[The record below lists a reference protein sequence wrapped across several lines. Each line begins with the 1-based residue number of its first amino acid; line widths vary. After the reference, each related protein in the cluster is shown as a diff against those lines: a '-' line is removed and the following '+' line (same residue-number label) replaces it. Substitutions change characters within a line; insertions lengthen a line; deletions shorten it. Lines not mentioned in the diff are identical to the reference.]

1 MAAPAQDELATLDY
15 VGPIQADGQVEAGN
29 IDLNTRPVVKN
40 ADGSISTVRSMSI
53 GTDRGEVL
61 IPTVSDDGK
70 ILSEKD
76 AIDLY
81 RNTGKHLG
89 IFSNPDQAT
98 TYAQSLHNDQAKQYV
113 APDPLSELEYV
124 APIDATENP
133 PLVAVDRTGAPLD
146 PSKAGFAPEGTDP
159 LSPANR
165 WNEKTAPYKV
175 TSAGIELDPLRYGA
189 GVQSAYAAG
198 LLDQET
204 YSKLAPN
211 AAKIEETARRRR
223 DLETTAGSSPE
234 GKALLY
240 GAGRGGAVTMGFLA
254 GAAIPAAAGMTA
266 GPVALATGTAGGIVG
281 GYAAGR
287 GYDAL
292 YKTLAENDAEFS
304 SYLAASQARPGYN
317 AAGELASIAITAP
330 AAPYNLIKG
339 IQLVRETKGAL
350 EAAKFAGKVVGLG
363 AGTGAATDITW
374 KLADQALASGDE
386 TPEGPTFQGTFQS
399 AVMGALLSGLTVQ
412 NKRYELGD
420 IQGLI
425 AKKQAGESLSAM
437 DNEAVTTAL
446 RVAESVRGEYGPQAR
461 GTMRMQGTSF
471 MGKPE
476 ALKTEVALGEGGVE
490 SRGSRVEGLPG
501 QPPAATPADLGELIP
516 IEDAPSGAFT
526 MDRNNAVPANTPDG
540 VIAMP
545 GRAALASPTNPAP
558 TTPITPTIDDN
569 LSIPEVNQPQGAQL
583 PLSQYQA
590 QILKNAV
597 GDIDPSQMTDQE
609 IADLIIQKSTAPL
622 GNRGDSA
629 KDSFNF
635 YGGVSGMLSLHSP
648 GAPDIL
654 EDPQFMVLQLGRRGE
669 LNGDLIPAI
678 RSAYSIKMDAPAP
691 VIPSTPE
698 TPSVSGM
705 VSDYPVVE
713 TPLDQ
718 ITLSEDVPNFKKN
731 ASGSTGVVQGNELAG
746 KYNRLG
752 TGNIVLWQ
760 RLNGAL
766 EVISGRH
773 RLDLARRTGE
783 KSIPSQVVREAEGFN
798 TQDAMTLDAELNIR
812 DGQGEVNDYATYFKN
827 SPITLQGAEEGGLL
841 ARAKGRSGW
850 ALGKSASDDLYA
862 LYQAGGIKEAPAVAI
877 ATAAPGDAEIQR
889 SGIAAALK
897 GMKADVLPGYLGW
910 IRASKAQGTQGDL
923 FGTSDAALQKGEE
936 IAKAAAAKVREINDQ
951 IAAVQSAAKRPE
963 AAAKLGVNVSDP
975 EGILKRVGELQAL
988 AGRYKSFYTDPEIMA
1003 ELSGVSTEQAAAEM
1017 TPATTPNIATNGEGN
1032 LFGES
1037 SMPFNLTGEIAPEPT
1052 PAELAEA
1059 ERLRQE
1065 KAAADAAQGDMF
1077 SGGFS
1082 GTADYG
1088 PQSGG
1093 GGETTAAEAGPSIP
1107 KEATVMASGPGWE
1120 MPEVLGA
1127 TDRVLPIE
1135 APELIRWFREATGMS
1150 PEVRRRMR
1158 SLGLFQGV
1166 GKGRIAIRADLFAN
1180 PRSIAMTLAHELGH
1194 WIDYLP
1200 DESLKRGNILGRLG
1214 SLLSYLK
1221 QTMPLG
1227 ASPEPMLSGK
1237 VPTAEERRTIA
1248 SDAEQALRESLGEVI
1263 EKVIVEEPIY
1273 RTLGISSDDV
1283 KNLFGLNARTEL
1295 PELYDWF
1302 AKQDATVKKAIVK
1315 AAMKGIVDDR
1325 IKRFGKQEQI
1335 GTQTVEKEVVTAGRN
1350 PTPQEL
1356 KAAID
1361 TAMRMEYRR
1370 RNLASAKLI
1379 RDELIELSKWWKP
1392 FDELYAPA
1400 SYVKYRKS
1408 SAELYADAISVL
1420 FNSPADLELRAPSF
1434 WEAFWLNVERK
1445 PEIKEAIAAI
1455 QTFLAKGP
1463 EAVNRT
1469 RLAESKAGY
1478 AKGSELVKK
1487 RSAAMKA
1494 WAKSPLRLWE
1504 RAKDAY
1510 YFYAQ
1515 PAVELMHQKRRSG
1528 QPLKP
1533 EDRMDWLFEE
1543 MPLANSSVQ
1552 ADLMEITAKVSPIL
1566 QAAGLTDDD
1575 LGIYL
1580 ENYRIA
1586 NERIEVER
1594 QVGKASEQESEIEV
1608 TGRTVI
1614 ANPDGKDP
1622 VIAQALLDQQQTDM
1636 SPEQWSALKLAA
1648 EAFHDK
1654 IFSVL
1659 SDAVDAGIISR
1670 EIFDTL
1676 LVPNRDAYA
1685 TFTPLKYADRYVPA
1699 GIVKQVGTLDQIANP
1714 YTQSVLKMAAMRRA
1728 AQSNAAKATFF
1739 NWMKQNFS
1747 GLIRDAE
1754 MRWDGRRNVPVPTRE
1769 VGWKTLTY
1777 RVDGKLRGVH
1787 LPERYADVFE
1797 SMSPSHQD
1805 GLMQALS
1812 FLWSSAAYPLIIKY
1826 NPSFQLALS
1835 PMRDLL
1841 RTMRNAP
1848 DKTRGKI
1855 LGQQAYQLALAMLQ
1869 PQGREAL
1876 ATTAGGVLGTAV
1888 GSTIGFVGGPA
1899 AAVASG
1905 QVGSYVGSAIG
1916 MALGKMLAAI
1926 PINIGSSPLVNRIS
1940 GQADDLLIEMLQN
1953 GAMVGPHESFYAT
1966 ADSHGALGDILRQY
1980 NMLPAEDQPAWA
1992 RKWFV
1997 KPVLSYLRS
2006 IQFAGQIMEALPKVS
2021 AYKVLAKDLGW
2032 PAREAAAYVRNYMGV
2047 PNYMK
2052 KGNGIST
2059 PGILF
2064 PFINITMRSWESSMK
2079 LLAGR
2084 EKGRKSQADYLL
2096 SYLFFGGFLTTVMTV
2111 LAREG
2116 FFGDDLAG
2124 IFRKIPDR
2132 DVYAYHSI
2140 PIGTTTTGDYGSKT
2154 AYLRWPVDE
2163 VDRAIN
2169 GMVYYGITS
2178 TLRQLKGEKTG
2189 IGFGQI
2195 AAVPQGELPSLNPF
2209 VSLPAKWLAYS
2220 AGQNPIDEHRGR
2232 SILTDDELKAGGWPA
2247 AKKMIIHSLDKMGI
2261 SNFLRYDEKSNTV
2274 QEFAVSSTA
2283 PINRFLKITD
2293 AGESERDRDEVA
2305 GEEKAI
2311 AQVRVDLS
2319 NDVRAATREYSW
2331 LQKLAE
2337 KRTPQQTLRYAVLK
2351 QWNGQIYRPQI
2362 EAMRSAVEKGDV
2374 AAGARAVRT
2383 INGITDGM
2391 KAAWSKTR

>member
-1 MAAPAQDELATLDY
+1 MAAPSQDELAALDY
-15 VGPIQADGQVEAGN
+15 IGPVEASG
-29 IDLNTRPVVKN
+29 
-40 ADGSISTVRSMSI
+40 
-53 GTDRGEVL
+53 
-61 IPTVSDDGK
+61 
-70 ILSEKD
+70 
-76 AIDLY
+76 
-81 RNTGKHLG
+81 
-89 IFSNPDQAT
+89 QA
-98 TYAQSLHNDQAKQYV
+98 QAPA
-113 APDPLSELEYV
+113 APDPLSELEYLS
-124 APIDATENP
+124 PLDARENP
-133 PLVAVDRTGAPLD
+133 PLVAVDRSGAPLD
-146 PSKAGFAPEGTDP
+146 PAKAGFAPEGTDP

-165 WNEKTAPYKV
+165 WNEKSAPYKV

-198 LLDQET
+198 LIDQAT
-204 YSKLAPN
+204 FSKLSPN

-223 DLETTAGSSPE
+223 DLEATAGSSPE

-240 GAGRGGAVTMGFLA
+240 GAGRGGAVTMGFLG
-254 GAAIPAAAGMTA
+254 GAAIPAVAGMAA
-266 GPVALATGTAGGIVG
+266 GPVALATGTAGGIAG

-292 YKTLAENDAEFS
+292 YKTLAENDSEFS
-304 SYLAASQARPGYN
+304 SYLAASEARPGYN

-374 KLADQALASGDE
+374 RLADQALASGDE
-386 TPEGPTFQGTFQS
+386 TPEGPTFQSSFQS

-412 NKRYELGD
+412 NKRYEMGD
-420 IQGLI
+420 IQSLVS
-425 AKKQAGESLSAM
+425 KKQAGESLSPM
-437 DNEAVTTAL
+437 DEEAVSTAL
-446 RVAESVRGEYGPQAR
+446 RVTDAVRGEYGPAAR

-471 MGKPE
+471 LGKPE
-476 ALKTEVALGEGGVE
+476 ALKTEVALGEGVE
-490 SRGSRVEGLPG
+490 GRGSRVEGLPG
-501 QPPAATPADLGELIP
+501 QPPSPAPADLGELIP

-526 MDRNNAVPANTPDG
+526 MDRNNAVPANTPEG
-540 VIAMP
+540 TIAMP
-545 GRAALASPTNPAP
+545 GRPALADGNLSQPSAPASTPAP
-558 TTPITPTIDDN
+558 ADDLAELTPA
-569 LSIPEVNQPQGAQL
+569 G
-583 PLSQYQA
+583 
-590 QILKNAV
+590 
-597 GDIDPSQMTDQE
+597 
-609 IADLIIQKSTAPL
+609 
-622 GNRGDSA
+622 
-629 KDSFNF
+629 
-635 YGGVSGMLSLHSP
+635 
-648 GAPDIL
+648 
-654 EDPQFMVLQLGRRGE
+654 
-669 LNGDLIPAI
+669 
-678 RSAYSIKMDAPAP
+678 DAPSP

-760 RLNGAL
+760 RLNGAM

-783 KSIPSQVVREAEGFN
+783 KSIPSQVVREADGFL

-812 DGQGEVNDYATYFKN
+812 DGQGEVNDYATYFRN
-827 SPITLQGAEEGGLL
+827 SNIDQPAAEAGGLL

-862 LYQAGGIKEAPAVAI
+862 LYQSGGIKEAQAVTI
-877 ATAAPGDAEIQR
+877 AQAAPGDAELQR
-889 SGIAAALK
+889 AGIAAALRK
-897 GMKADVLPGYLGW
+897 VPADEITGLLGYIKVAKNLE
-910 IRASKAQGTQGDL
+910 AQGTQGDL

-936 IAKAAAAKVREINDQ
+936 IAKSAASKVREINEQ
-951 IAAVQSAAKRPE
+951 IAAVQSAAKRPA
-963 AAAKLGVNVSDP
+963 AAAKLGVNVKDP
-975 EGILKRVGELQAL
+975 EGILNRVAELQQL
-988 AGRYKSFYTDPEIMA
+988 AARYKSFYTDPEIMA
-1003 ELSGVSTEQAAAEM
+1003 ELSGVSPEQAAAEM
-1017 TPATTPNIATNGEGN
+1017 TPPAPPAAPNIATNGEGN

-1037 SMPFNLTGEIAPEPT
+1037 SMPFNLTGEVTTAPT
-1052 PAELAEA
+1052 PAEIAEA
-1059 ERLRQE
+1059 ERQRLAQE
-1065 KAAADAAQGDMF
+1065 EADRNQGDMF

-1088 PQSGG
+1088 PQGG
-1093 GGETTAAEAGPSIP
+1093 SRGATAADPSIP
-1107 KEATVMASGPGWE
+1107 KEATVMSRGPGWE

-1135 APELIRWFREATGMS
+1135 APELIRWFREATGVS
-1150 PEVRRRMR
+1150 PEVRRRMK
-1158 SLGLFQGV
+1158 SLGLFTGI
-1166 GKGRIAIRADLFAN
+1166 GKGRIAIRASLFAN
-1180 PRSIAMTLAHELGH
+1180 PQSVAMTLAHELGH

-1227 ASPEPMLSGK
+1227 ASPEPQLSGK
-1237 VPTAEERRTIA
+1237 VLTAEERRTIA
-1248 SDAEQALRESLGEVI
+1248 SDAERALRESLGEVI

-1273 RTLGISSDDV
+1273 RTLGISADDV

-1335 GTQTVEKEVVTAGRN
+1335 GTQTVERDVVTSGRN

-1361 TAMRMEYRR
+1361 QAMRMEYRR

-1392 FDELYAPA
+1392 FDELRSPA

-1420 FNSPADLELRAPSF
+1420 FNSPADLEMRAPSF

-1478 AKGSELVKK
+1478 AKASELVKR

-1494 WAKSPLRLWE
+1494 WAKSPIRLWE
-1504 RAKDAY
+1504 RAKDTY

-1515 PAVELMHQKRRSG
+1515 PAIELMHQKRRSG

-1566 QAAGLTDDD
+1566 QSVGLTDDD

-1608 TGRTVI
+1608 TGRTVM

-1622 VIAQALLDQQQTDM
+1622 VIAQALLDQQRADM
-1636 SPEQWSALKLAA
+1636 SPEQWSALQQAA

-1659 SDAVDAGIISR
+1659 SEAVDAGIISR
-1670 EIFDTL
+1670 EIYETL
-1676 LVPNRDAYA
+1676 LVPNKDAYA

-1699 GIVKQVGTLDQIANP
+1699 GIVKQVGTLDQVANP

-1728 AQSNAAKATFF
+1728 AQSNQAKATFF
-1739 NWMKQNFS
+1739 NWMKENFS
-1747 GLIRDAE
+1747 GMIRDAE

-1848 DKTRGKI
+1848 DKTRGRI

-1876 ATTAGGVLGTAV
+1876 STTAGGVVGTAV

-1899 AAVASG
+1899 AAVAAG

-1916 MALGKMLAAI
+1916 MAIGKMLAAI
-1926 PINIGSSPLVNRIS
+1926 PVNIGSSPLVNRIS

-1980 NMLPAEDQPAWA
+1980 NMLPAEDQPAWS

-2032 PAREAAAYVRNYMGV
+2032 PTREAAAYVRNYMGV

-2116 FFGDDLAG
+2116 FFGDDMAG

-2140 PIGTTTTGDYGSKT
+2140 PVGTTTTGDYGSKT
-2154 AYLRWPVDE
+2154 AYFRWPVDE

-2169 GMVYYGITS
+2169 GMVYYGLTS

-2189 IGFGQI
+2189 IGLGQI
-2195 AAVPQGELPSLNPF
+2195 MAVPQGELPSLNPF
-2209 VSLPAKWLAYS
+2209 LSLPAKWATYA
-2220 AGQNPIDEHRGR
+2220 AGMNPIDEHRGR

-2247 AKKMIIHSLDKMGI
+2247 AKKMVIHSLDKMGV

-2274 QEFAVSSTA
+2274 SEFAVSSTA

-2293 AGESERDRDEVA
+2293 AGESERARDEVA

-2319 NDVRAATREYSW
+2319 EDVRAATREYAW

-2337 KRTPQQTLRYAVLK
+2337 RRTPQQTLRYAVLK

-2391 KAAWSKTR
+2391 KSAWAKSR

>member
-1 MAAPAQDELATLDY
+1 MAAPAQDELAALDY
-15 VGPIQADGQVEAGN
+15 VGPIEASGQAQA
-29 IDLNTRPVVKN
+29 
-40 ADGSISTVRSMSI
+40 ST
-53 GTDRGEVL
+53 T
-61 IPTVSDDGK
+61 
-70 ILSEKD
+70 
-76 AIDLY
+76 
-81 RNTGKHLG
+81 
-89 IFSNPDQAT
+89 
-98 TYAQSLHNDQAKQYV
+98 
-113 APDPLSELEYV
+113 PDPLSELEYV
-124 APIDATENP
+124 SPLDARENP
-133 PLVAVDRTGAPLD
+133 PLLAVDRSGVPLD
-146 PSKAGFAPEGTDP
+146 PAKAGSAPEGTDP

-165 WNEKTAPYKV
+165 WNEKSAPYKV
-175 TSAGIELDPLRYGA
+175 TSAGIELDPLRYGS
-189 GVQSAYAAG
+189 GIQSAYAAG
-198 LLDQET
+198 LIDQAT
-204 YSKLAPN
+204 FSKLSPN
-211 AAKIEETARRRR
+211 AAKIEESARRRR
-223 DLETTAGSSPE
+223 DLEATAGSSPE
-234 GKALLY
+234 GKAFLTGL
-240 GAGRGGAVTMGFLA
+240 GRGGAVTMGFLG
-254 GAAIPAAAGMTA
+254 GAAIPAVAGMTA
-266 GPVALATGTAGGIVG
+266 GPAALITGTAGGIAG

-292 YKTLAENDAEFS
+292 YKTLAENDSEFS
-304 SYLAASQARPGYN
+304 SYLAASEARPGYN

-350 EAAKFAGKVVGLG
+350 EAAKFAGKVAGLG

-374 KLADQALASGDE
+374 RLADQALASGDE
-386 TPEGPTFQGTFQS
+386 TPEGPTFQSSFQS

-412 NKRYELGD
+412 NKRYEMGD
-420 IQGLI
+420 IQSLVS
-425 AKKQAGESLSAM
+425 KKQAGESLSPM
-437 DNEAVTTAL
+437 DEEAVSTAL
-446 RVAESVRGEYGPQAR
+446 RVTDAVRGEYGPTAR

-471 MGKPE
+471 LGKPE
-476 ALKTEVALGEGGVE
+476 ALKTEVAMGEGFEG
-490 SRGSRVEGLPG
+490 RGSRVEGLPG
-501 QPPAATPADLGELIP
+501 RPSPATSAAAADLGELIP

-526 MDRNNAVPANTPDG
+526 MDRNNAVPANTPEET
-540 VIAMP
+540 IAMP
-545 GRAALASPTNPAP
+545 GRQALPNQAPAA
-558 TTPITPTIDDN
+558 PITSTIAAN
-569 LSIPEVNQPQGAQL
+569 PSIPQVT
-583 PLSQYQA
+583 QA
-590 QILKNAV
+590 EPV
-597 GDIDPSQMTDQE
+597 G
-609 IADLIIQKSTAPL
+609 
-622 GNRGDSA
+622 N
-629 KDSFNF
+629 
-635 YGGVSGMLSLHSP
+635 
-648 GAPDIL
+648 
-654 EDPQFMVLQLGRRGE
+654 
-669 LNGDLIPAI
+669 
-678 RSAYSIKMDAPAP
+678 APAP
-691 VIPSTPE
+691 ADDLAELTPASATPDPSAPPVVSS
-698 TPSVSGM
+698 TPSVSEM
-705 VSDYPVVE
+705 VSEYPVVE

-731 ASGSTGVVQGNELAG
+731 ASDSTGVVQGNELAG

-783 KSIPSQVVREAEGFN
+783 KSIPSQVVREAEGFSK
-798 TQDAMTLDAELNIR
+798 QDAMTLDAELNIR

-827 SPITLQGAEEGGLL
+827 SDITLQGAEEGGLL

-862 LYQAGGIKEAPAVAI
+862 LYQAGGIKEGQAVTI
-877 ATAAPGDAEIQR
+877 AQAAPGDAELQR
-889 SGIAAALK
+889 AGISAAVNRKLSGDALT
-897 GMKADVLPGYLGW
+897 GYLGY
-910 IRASKAQGTQGDL
+910 IRASKDLAAQGTQGDL
-923 FGTSDAALQKGEE
+923 FGTSDAALQRGEE
-936 IAKAAAAKVREINDQ
+936 IARAAAAKVREINEQ
-951 IAAVQSAAKRPE
+951 IAAVQSAAKRPA
-963 AAAKLGVNVSDP
+963 AAAKLGVNVKDP
-975 EGILKRVGELQAL
+975 EAILNRVAELQQL
-988 AGRYKSFYTDPEIMA
+988 AARYKTFYTDPEIMA
-1003 ELSGVSTEQAAAEM
+1003 ELSGVSPEQAAAEM
-1017 TPATTPNIATNGEGN
+1017 APPAPATTPNIATNGEGN
-1032 LFGES
+1032 LFAPAD
-1037 SMPFNLTGEIAPEPT
+1037 MPFSLTGQVASEPT
-1052 PAELAEA
+1052 PAEIAEA
-1059 ERLRQE
+1059 ERQRLAQE
-1065 KAAADAAQGDMF
+1065 EADRNQGDMF

-1088 PQSGG
+1088 PQGG
-1093 GGETTAAEAGPSIP
+1093 SRGATAADAGPSIP
-1107 KEATVMASGPGWE
+1107 KEATVMSRGPGWE

-1127 TDRVLPIE
+1127 TDRVLPVE
-1135 APELIRWFREATGMS
+1135 MPELIRWFREATGMS
-1150 PEVRRRMR
+1150 PEVRRRMK
-1158 SLGLFQGV
+1158 SLGLFRGI
-1166 GKGRIAIRADLFAN
+1166 GKGRIALRASLFSN
-1180 PRSIAMTLAHELGH
+1180 PQSVAMTLAHEIGH

-1227 ASPEPMLSGK
+1227 ASPEPELSGK
-1237 VPTAEERRTIA
+1237 ILTAEERRTIA

-1263 EKVIVEEPIY
+1263 NRVIVEEPIY
-1273 RTLGISSDDV
+1273 RTLGISADDV

-1325 IKRFGKQEQI
+1325 IRRFGKQEQI
-1335 GTQTVEKEVVTAGRN
+1335 GTQTVERDVVTSGRN

-1361 TAMRMEYRR
+1361 QAMRMEYRR

-1392 FDELYAPA
+1392 FDELRSPA

-1478 AKGSELVKK
+1478 AKASELVKR

-1494 WAKSPLRLWE
+1494 WAKSPIRLWE
-1504 RAKDAY
+1504 RAKDTY

-1515 PAVELMHQKRRSG
+1515 PAIELMHQKRRSG

-1566 QAAGLTDDD
+1566 QSVGLTDDD

-1608 TGRTVI
+1608 TGRTVM

-1622 VIAQALLDQQQTDM
+1622 VIAQALLDQQRADM
-1636 SPEQWSALKLAA
+1636 SPEQWSALQQAA

-1659 SDAVDAGIISR
+1659 SEAVDAGIISR
-1670 EIFDTL
+1670 EIYETL
-1676 LVPNRDAYA
+1676 LVPNKDAYA

-1699 GIVKQVGTLDQIANP
+1699 GIVKQVGTLDQVANP

-1728 AQSNAAKATFF
+1728 AQSNQAKATFF
-1739 NWMKQNFS
+1739 NWMKENFS
-1747 GLIRDAE
+1747 GMIRDAE

-1848 DKTRGKI
+1848 DKTRGRI
-1855 LGQQAYQLALAMLQ
+1855 LGQTAYQLGLAMLQ

-1876 ATTAGGVLGTAV
+1876 STTAGGVVGTAV

-1899 AAVASG
+1899 AAVAAG

-1926 PINIGSSPLVNRIS
+1926 PVNIGSSPLVNRIS

-2032 PAREAAAYVRNYMGV
+2032 PTREAAAYVRNYMGV

-2116 FFGDDLAG
+2116 FFGDDMAG

-2140 PIGTTTTGDYGSKT
+2140 PVGTTTTGDYGSKT

-2169 GMVYYGITS
+2169 GMVYYGLTA

-2189 IGFGQI
+2189 IGLGQI

-2209 VSLPAKWLAYS
+2209 LSLPAKWATYA
-2220 AGQNPIDEHRGR
+2220 AGMNPIDEHRGR

-2247 AKKMIIHSLDKMGI
+2247 AKKMLIHSLDKMGV

-2274 QEFAVSSTA
+2274 SEFAVSSTA

-2293 AGESERDRDEVA
+2293 AGESERARDEVA

-2319 NDVRAATREYSW
+2319 EDVRAATREYAW

-2337 KRTPQQTLRYAVLK
+2337 RRTPQQTLRYAVLK

-2391 KAAWSKTR
+2391 KSAWAKSR

>member
-1 MAAPAQDELATLDY
+1 MAAPAQDELAALDY
-15 VGPIQADGQVEAGN
+15 VGPISVEKS
-29 IDLNTRPVVKN
+29 P
-40 ADGSISTVRSMSI
+40 SS
-53 GTDRGEVL
+53 
-61 IPTVSDDGK
+61 P
-70 ILSEKD
+70 SE
-76 AIDLY
+76 
-81 RNTGKHLG
+81 
-89 IFSNPDQAT
+89 
-98 TYAQSLHNDQAKQYV
+98 
-113 APDPLSELEYV
+113 DPLANLEFV
-124 APIDATENP
+124 APID

-165 WNEKTAPYKV
+165 WNEKTEPYKV

-189 GVQSAYAAG
+189 GIQSAYAAG
-198 LLDQET
+198 LIDQET
-204 YSKLAPN
+204 YSKLSPN
-211 AAKIEETARRRR
+211 AGKIEETARRRR
-223 DLETTAGSSPE
+223 DLEATAGSSPE

-240 GAGRGGAVTMGFLA
+240 GVGRGGAVTLGFLG
-254 GAAIPAAAGMTA
+254 GAAIPSVAGMAAGPA
-266 GPVALATGTAGGIVG
+266 ALITGTAGGIAG

-292 YKTLAENDAEFS
+292 YKTLADNDAEFS
-304 SYLAASQARPGYN
+304 SYLAASQARPGYT
-317 AAGELASIAITAP
+317 ATGELASIAITAP

-350 EAAKFAGKVVGLG
+350 EAAKFAGKVVGIG

-374 KLADQALASGDE
+374 KLADQAFASGDE
-386 TPEGPTFQGTFQS
+386 APEGPTWQGAFQS
-399 AVMGALLSGLTVQ
+399 AVMGAVLSGLTVQ

-425 AKKQAGESLSAM
+425 AKKQAGENLSAM

-461 GTMRMQGTSF
+461 GAMRMQGTSF

-476 ALKTEVALGEGGVE
+476 ALKTEVALGENANLTPE
-490 SRGSRVEGLPG
+490 SAPLNA
-501 QPPAATPADLGELIP
+501 PAGPATSVASDLSELIP
-516 IEDAPSGAFT
+516 IEDAPSAAFT
-526 MDRNNAVPANTPDG
+526 MDRNNAAPANTPDG

-545 GRAALASPTNPAP
+545 GRAALASPAK
-558 TTPITPTIDDN
+558 TTPSTPTIDGN
-569 LSIPEVNQPQGAQL
+569 LSIP
-583 PLSQYQA
+583 
-590 QILKNAV
+590 AV
-597 GDIDPSQMTDQE
+597 TQDATGGNMPASTD
-609 IADLIIQKSTAPL
+609 DLAELTPL
-622 GNRGDSA
+622 G
-629 KDSFNF
+629 
-635 YGGVSGMLSLHSP
+635 
-648 GAPDIL
+648 
-654 EDPQFMVLQLGRRGE
+654 
-669 LNGDLIPAI
+669 
-678 RSAYSIKMDAPAP
+678 DAPAP
-691 VIPSTPE
+691 VTPLAPE
-698 TPSVSGM
+698 APSVSGI

-783 KSIPSQVVREAEGFN
+783 KSIPSQIVRESEGFL

-827 SPITLQGAEEGGLL
+827 SPITLQGAEAGGLL

-862 LYQAGGIKEAPAVAI
+862 LYQSGGIKESQAVTI
-877 ATAAPGDAEIQR
+877 AQAAPGDVELQR
-889 SGIAAALK
+889 AGISAAVVRKLSGDALT
-897 GMKADVLPGYLGW
+897 GYLGY
-910 IRASKAQGTQGDL
+910 IRASKAMAAQGSQGDL
-923 FGTSDAALQKGEE
+923 FGTSDAALQRGEE
-936 IAKAAAAKVREINDQ
+936 IAKAAAARVREINDQ
-951 IAAVQSAAKRPE
+951 ISAVQSAAKRPE

-975 EGILKRVGELQAL
+975 EGILKRVGELQQL
-988 AGRYKSFYTDPEIMA
+988 AARYKSFYTDSEIMA
-1003 ELSGVSTEQAAAEM
+1003 ELSGVSPEQAAAEM
-1017 TPATTPNIATNGEGN
+1017 APAATPNIATNGEGN

-1037 SMPFNLTGEIAPEPT
+1037 SMPFNLSGEVASEPT

-1059 ERLRQE
+1059 ERQRLAQE
-1065 KAAADAAQGDMF
+1065 EAVSAQGDMF
-1077 SGGFS
+1077 SGGFG

-1088 PQSGG
+1088 PQGASRAT
-1093 GGETTAAEAGPSIP
+1093 ETGPSIP

-1150 PEVRRRMR
+1150 PEVRRRMK

-1166 GKGRIAIRADLFAN
+1166 GKGRISIRADLFAN

-1227 ASPEPMLSGK
+1227 ASPEPELSGK
-1237 VPTAEERRTIA
+1237 IPTAEERRKIA
-1248 SDAEQALRESLGEVI
+1248 AAAEDNLRRSLGEVI

-1273 RTLGISSDDV
+1273 RTLGISPEDV

-1302 AKQDATVKKAIVK
+1302 AKQDAATKKAIVK

-1325 IKRFGKQEQI
+1325 IKHFGKQEQI
-1335 GTQTVEKEVVTAGRN
+1335 GTQTVEREVVTAGRN

-1361 TAMRMEYRR
+1361 SAMRMEYRR
-1370 RNLASAKLI
+1370 RNLASVKLI
-1379 RDELIELSKWWKP
+1379 RDELIELSRWWKP
-1392 FDELYAPA
+1392 FDELSAPA

-1408 SAELYADAISVL
+1408 SVELYADAISVL

-1469 RLAESKAGY
+1469 RLAESRAGY
-1478 AKGSELVKK
+1478 AKASDLVK
-1487 RSAAMKA
+1487 RRAAAMKA
-1494 WAKSPLRLWE
+1494 WAKSPIRLWE
-1504 RAKDAY
+1504 RMKDAY

-1566 QAAGLTDDD
+1566 QEVGLTDDD

-1608 TGRTVI
+1608 TGRTVM

-1622 VIAQALLDQQQTDM
+1622 VIAQALLDQQQADM
-1636 SPEQWSALKLAA
+1636 SPEQWTALKLAA

-1714 YTQSVLKMAAMRRA
+1714 YTQTVLKMTAMRRA

-1747 GLIRDAE
+1747 GLIKDAE
-1754 MRWDGRRNVPVPTRE
+1754 MRWDGRRNVPVPTRD

-1787 LPERYADVFE
+1787 LPDRYADVFE
-1797 SMSPSHQD
+1797 SMSPAHQD

-1848 DKTRGKI
+1848 DKTRGRI

-1888 GSTIGFVGGPA
+1888 GSTVGFVGGPA

-1916 MALGKMLAAI
+1916 MAFGKLLAAI
-1926 PINIGSSPLVNRIS
+1926 PIKIGSSPLVNRIS

-2006 IQFAGQIMEALPKVS
+2006 IQFAGQIMESLPKVS

-2140 PIGTTTTGDYGSKT
+2140 PVGTTTTGDYGSKT

-2169 GMVYYGITS
+2169 GMVYYGLTS

-2189 IGFGQI
+2189 IGLGQI
-2195 AAVPQGELPSLNPF
+2195 AAVPGGELPSLNPF
-2209 VSLPAKWLAYS
+2209 ISLPAKWAAYS
-2220 AGQNPIDEHRGR
+2220 MGMNPIDEHRGR
-2232 SILTDDELKAGGWPA
+2232 AILTDDELKAGGWPA
-2247 AKKMIIHSLDKMGI
+2247 AKKLIIHSLDKMGV

-2274 QEFAVSSTA
+2274 SEFAVSSTA

-2305 GEEKAI
+2305 GAEKAI

-2319 NDVRAATREYSW
+2319 EDVRAATREYSW

-2337 KRTPQQTLRYAVLK
+2337 KRTPQQTLRFAVLK
-2351 QWNGQIYRPQI
+2351 QWNSQIYRPQI

-2391 KAAWSKTR
+2391 KSAWAKSR

>member
-1 MAAPAQDELATLDY
+1 MAAPSQDELAALDY
-15 VGPIQADGQVEAGN
+15 IGPVEASGQ
-29 IDLNTRPVVKN
+29 
-40 ADGSISTVRSMSI
+40 AQAST
-53 GTDRGEVL
+53 
-61 IPTVSDDGK
+61 
-70 ILSEKD
+70 
-76 AIDLY
+76 
-81 RNTGKHLG
+81 
-89 IFSNPDQAT
+89 
-98 TYAQSLHNDQAKQYV
+98 
-113 APDPLSELEYV
+113 APDPLSELEYLS
-124 APIDATENP
+124 PLDARENP
-133 PLVAVDRTGAPLD
+133 PLVAVDRSGAPLD
-146 PSKAGFAPEGTDP
+146 PAKAGFAPEGTDP

-165 WNEKTAPYKV
+165 WNEKSAPYKV

-198 LLDQET
+198 LIDQST
-204 YSKLAPN
+204 FAKLSPN
-211 AAKIEETARRRR
+211 ASKIEETARRRR
-223 DLETTAGSSPE
+223 DLEATAGSSPE

-240 GAGRGGAVTMGFLA
+240 GAGRGGAVTMGFLG
-254 GAAIPAAAGMTA
+254 GAAIPAVAGMAA
-266 GPVALATGTAGGIVG
+266 GPVALATGTAGGIAG
-281 GYAAGR
+281 GYAAGK

-292 YKTLAENDAEFS
+292 YKTLAENDSEFS
-304 SYLAASQARPGYN
+304 SYLAASEARPGYN

-374 KLADQALASGDE
+374 RLADQALASGDE
-386 TPEGPTFQGTFQS
+386 TPEGPTFQSSFQS

-412 NKRYELGD
+412 NKRYEMGD
-420 IQGLI
+420 IQSLVS
-425 AKKQAGESLSAM
+425 KKQAGESLSPM
-437 DNEAVTTAL
+437 DEEAVSTAL
-446 RVAESVRGEYGPQAR
+446 RVTDAVRGEYGPTAR

-471 MGKPE
+471 LGKPE
-476 ALKTEVALGEGGVE
+476 ALKTEVAMGENGNLKPETGNLNAPAGPAPA
-490 SRGSRVEGLPG
+490 S
-501 QPPAATPADLGELIP
+501 PAAPAADLGELIP

-526 MDRNNAVPANTPDG
+526 MDRNNAVPANVPEGVISMGGPIPSPGLPTTSGEERRSTRTRPPTSSGGNPISSEQADFNKQFLLSGVVHPSLTSNYATDFPNSAAYYAEQPQAIGAPNPGRSDSGIVRVFSRLGSIPATPNEFILPNGAKPVMEFTPAQIRKGEHIQWFARQSTPDPKSQ
-540 VIAMP
+540 AP
-545 GRAALASPTNPAP
+545 ANPATLP
-558 TTPITPTIDDN
+558 AITPTIDGN
-569 LSIPEVNQPQGAQL
+569 PSIPEVTKPQPA
-583 PLSQYQA
+583 
-590 QILKNAV
+590 
-597 GDIDPSQMTDQE
+597 
-609 IADLIIQKSTAPL
+609 
-622 GNRGDSA
+622 GNTS
-629 KDSFNF
+629 
-635 YGGVSGMLSLHSP
+635 
-648 GAPDIL
+648 APDDDLANLEPITGYTDPEITGGIAIL
-654 EDPQFMVLQLGRRGE
+654 YTEAR
-669 LNGDLIPAI
+669 LN
-678 RSAYSIKMDAPAP
+678 
-691 VIPSTPE
+691 
-698 TPSVSGM
+698 
-705 VSDYPVVE
+705 VSD
-713 TPLDQ
+713 
-718 ITLSEDVPNFKKN
+718 IKLSEDVPNFKEN
-731 ASGSTGVVQGNELAG
+731 ADPDTGVVKGQQ
-746 KYNRLG
+746 LG
-752 TGNIVLWQ
+752 GNIDWRSYGALSIWQ
-760 RLNGAL
+760 RNNGDYEL
-766 EVISGRH
+766 ISGRH
-773 RLDLARRTGE
+773 RFDLAKRNGIQ
-783 KSIPSQVVREAEGFN
+783 KVPSFIMREADGFSKVA
-798 TQDAMTLDAELNIR
+798 AMATDAELNIL
-812 DGQGEVNDYATYFKN
+812 DEKGEVKDYANYFRN
-827 SPITLQGAEEGGLL
+827 TTITEDKAAQRGLIR
-841 ARAKGRSGW
+841 RAKGISGFRIGTG
-850 ALGKSASDDLYA
+850 AGPDLYA
-862 LYQAGGIKEAPAVAI
+862 AYQAGRINEARTLAI
-877 ATAAPGDAEIQR
+877 ATAAPGDVDLQR
-889 SGIAAALK
+889 AGIAAALRK
-897 GMKADVLPGYLGW
+897 VPADEITGLLGYIKVAKNLE
-910 IRASKAQGTQGDL
+910 AQGTQGDL

-936 IAKAAAAKVREINDQ
+936 IAKAAAAKVREINEQ
-951 IAAVQSAAKRPE
+951 IAAVQSAAKRPA
-963 AAAKLGVNVSDP
+963 AAAKLGVNVKDP
-975 EGILKRVGELQAL
+975 EAILNRVAELQQL
-988 AGRYKSFYTDPEIMA
+988 AARYKTFYTDPEIMA
-1003 ELSGVSTEQAAAEM
+1003 ELSGVSPEQAAAEM
-1017 TPATTPNIATNGEGN
+1017 APPAPATPNIATNGEGN
-1032 LFGES
+1032 LFAPAD
-1037 SMPFNLTGEIAPEPT
+1037 MPFSLTGQVASEPT
-1052 PAELAEA
+1052 PAEIAEA
-1059 ERLRQE
+1059 ERQRLAQE
-1065 KAAADAAQGDMF
+1065 EADRNQGDMF

-1088 PQSGG
+1088 PRG
-1093 GGETTAAEAGPSIP
+1093 AATKSAPSADSSIP
-1107 KEATVMASGPGWE
+1107 KDATVMSRGPGWE

-1127 TDRVLPIE
+1127 TDRVLPVE
-1135 APELIRWFREATGMS
+1135 MPELIRWFREATGMS
-1150 PEVRRRMR
+1150 PEVRRRMK
-1158 SLGLFQGV
+1158 SLGLFYPV
-1166 GKGRIAIRADLFAN
+1166 GKGRIALRASLFSN
-1180 PRSIAMTLAHELGH
+1180 PQSVAMTLAHEIGH

-1227 ASPEPMLSGK
+1227 ASPEPELSGK
-1237 VPTAEERRTIA
+1237 ILTAEERRTIA
-1248 SDAEQALRESLGEVI
+1248 SDAEQALRQSLGEVI
-1263 EKVIVEEPIY
+1263 NRVIVEEPIY
-1273 RTLGISSDDV
+1273 RTLGISADDV

-1335 GTQTVEKEVVTAGRN
+1335 GTQTVERDVVTSGRN

-1361 TAMRMEYRR
+1361 QAMRMEYRR

-1392 FDELYAPA
+1392 FDELRSPA

-1420 FNSPADLELRAPSF
+1420 FNSPADLEMRAPSF

-1478 AKGSELVKK
+1478 AKASELVKR

-1494 WAKSPLRLWE
+1494 WAKSPIRLWE
-1504 RAKDAY
+1504 RAKDTY

-1515 PAVELMHQKRRSG
+1515 PAIELMHQKRRSG

-1566 QAAGLTDDD
+1566 QSVGLTDDD

-1594 QVGKASEQESEIEV
+1594 QIGKASEQESEIEV

-1622 VIAQALLDQQQTDM
+1622 VIAQALLDQQRADM
-1636 SPEQWSALKLAA
+1636 SPEQWSALQQAA

-1659 SDAVDAGIISR
+1659 SEAVDAGIISR
-1670 EIFDTL
+1670 EIYETL
-1676 LVPNRDAYA
+1676 LVPNKDAYA

-1728 AQSNAAKATFF
+1728 AQSNQAKATFF
-1739 NWMKQNFS
+1739 NWMKENFS
-1747 GLIRDAE
+1747 GMIRDAE

-1797 SMSPSHQD
+1797 SMSPAHQD

-1848 DKTRGKI
+1848 DKTRGRI
-1855 LGQQAYQLALAMLQ
+1855 LGQTAYQLGLAMLQ

-1876 ATTAGGVLGTAV
+1876 STTAGGVLGTAV

-1899 AAVASG
+1899 AAVAAG

-1916 MALGKMLAAI
+1916 MAIGKMLAAI
-1926 PINIGSSPLVNRIS
+1926 PVNIGSSPLVNRIS

-1980 NMLPAEDQPAWA
+1980 NMLPAEDQPAWS

-2032 PAREAAAYVRNYMGV
+2032 PTREAAAYVRNYMGV

-2116 FFGDDLAG
+2116 FFGDDMAG

-2140 PIGTTTTGDYGSKT
+2140 PVGTTTTGDYGSKT
-2154 AYLRWPVDE
+2154 AYFRWPVDE

-2169 GMVYYGITS
+2169 GMVYYGLTS

-2189 IGFGQI
+2189 IGLGQI
-2195 AAVPQGELPSLNPF
+2195 MAVPQGELPSLNPF
-2209 VSLPAKWLAYS
+2209 VSLPAKWATYA
-2220 AGQNPIDEHRGR
+2220 AGMNPIDEHRGR

-2247 AKKMIIHSLDKMGI
+2247 TKKMVIHSLDKMGV

-2274 QEFAVSSTA
+2274 SEFAVSSTA

-2319 NDVRAATREYSW
+2319 EDVRTATREYSW

-2337 KRTPQQTLRYAVLK
+2337 KRTPQQTLRFAVLK
-2351 QWNGQIYRPQI
+2351 QWNSQIYRPQI

-2391 KAAWSKTR
+2391 KSAWAKSR

>member
-1 MAAPAQDELATLDY
+1 MAAPSQDELAALDY
-15 VGPIQADGQVEAGN
+15 IGPVEASG
-29 IDLNTRPVVKN
+29 
-40 ADGSISTVRSMSI
+40 
-53 GTDRGEVL
+53 
-61 IPTVSDDGK
+61 
-70 ILSEKD
+70 
-76 AIDLY
+76 
-81 RNTGKHLG
+81 
-89 IFSNPDQAT
+89 QA
-98 TYAQSLHNDQAKQYV
+98 QAPA
-113 APDPLSELEYV
+113 APDPLSELEYLS
-124 APIDATENP
+124 PLDARENP

-146 PSKAGFAPEGTDP
+146 PAKAGFAPEGTDP
-159 LSPANR
+159 LSPSNR
-165 WNEKTAPYKV
+165 WNEKSAPYKV

-198 LLDQET
+198 LIDQAT
-204 YSKLAPN
+204 FSKLSSN

-223 DLETTAGSSPE
+223 DLEATAGSSPE

-240 GAGRGGAVTMGFLA
+240 GAGRGGAVTLGFLG
-254 GAAIPAAAGMTA
+254 GAAIPAVAGMAAGPA
-266 GPVALATGTAGGIVG
+266 ALATGTAGGIAG

-292 YKTLAENDAEFS
+292 YKTLAENDSEFS
-304 SYLAASQARPGYN
+304 SYLAASEARPGYN

-374 KLADQALASGDE
+374 RLADQALASGDE
-386 TPEGPTFQGTFQS
+386 TPEGPTFQSSFQS

-412 NKRYELGD
+412 NKRYEMGD
-420 IQGLI
+420 IQSLVS
-425 AKKQAGESLSAM
+425 KKQAGESLSPM
-437 DNEAVTTAL
+437 DEEAVSTAL
-446 RVAESVRGEYGPQAR
+446 RVTDAVRGEYGPQAR

-471 MGKPE
+471 LGKPE
-476 ALKTEVALGEGGVE
+476 ALKTEVAMGENGNLTPETGNLNAPA
-490 SRGSRVEGLPG
+490 G
-501 QPPAATPADLGELIP
+501 PAAPADLGELIP

-526 MDRNNAVPANTPDG
+526 MDRNNAVPANTPEG

-545 GRAALASPTNPAP
+545 GRTALPESTAPAPANPATLP
-558 TTPITPTIDDN
+558 AITPTIDGN
-569 LSIPEVNQPQGAQL
+569 PSIPQVTNAQP
-583 PLSQYQA
+583 
-590 QILKNAV
+590 
-597 GDIDPSQMTDQE
+597 T
-609 IADLIIQKSTAPL
+609 
-622 GNRGDSA
+622 GN
-629 KDSFNF
+629 
-635 YGGVSGMLSLHSP
+635 
-648 GAPDIL
+648 
-654 EDPQFMVLQLGRRGE
+654 
-669 LNGDLIPAI
+669 
-678 RSAYSIKMDAPAP
+678 
-691 VIPSTPE
+691 
-698 TPSVSGM
+698 TPSPSDDLANLEPITGYTDPEITGGIAIPYTEARLN
-705 VSDYPVVE
+705 VSD
-713 TPLDQ
+713 
-718 ITLSEDVPNFKKN
+718 IKLSEDVPNFKEN
-731 ASGSTGVVQGNELAG
+731 ADPDTGVVKGQQ
-746 KYNRLG
+746 LG
-752 TGNIVLWQ
+752 GNIDWRSYGALSIWQ
-760 RLNGAL
+760 RNNGDYEL
-766 EVISGRH
+766 ISGRH
-773 RLDLARRTGE
+773 RFDLAKRNGIQ
-783 KSIPSQVVREAEGFN
+783 KVPVFIMREADGFSKVA
-798 TQDAMTLDAELNIR
+798 AMATDAELNIL
-812 DGQGEVNDYATYFKN
+812 DEKGEVKDYANYFRN
-827 SPITLQGAEEGGLL
+827 TTITEDKAAQRGLIR
-841 ARAKGRSGW
+841 RAKGISGFRIGTG
-850 ALGKSASDDLYA
+850 AGPDLYA
-862 LYQAGGIKEAPAVAI
+862 AYQAGRINEARTLAI
-877 ATAAPGDAEIQR
+877 ATAAPGDVDLQR
-889 SGIAAALK
+889 AGIAAALRK
-897 GMKADVLPGYLGW
+897 VPADEITGLLGYIKVAKNLE
-910 IRASKAQGTQGDL
+910 AQGTQGDL

-936 IAKAAAAKVREINDQ
+936 IAKSAAARVREINEQ

-963 AAAKLGVNVSDP
+963 AAAKLGVNVKDP
-975 EGILKRVGELQAL
+975 EAILNRVAELQQL
-988 AGRYKSFYTDPEIMA
+988 AARYKTFYTDPEIMA
-1003 ELSGVSTEQAAAEM
+1003 ELSGVSPEQAAAEM
-1017 TPATTPNIATNGEGN
+1017 APPAPPATPNIATNGEGN
-1032 LFGES
+1032 LFAPAD
-1037 SMPFNLTGEIAPEPT
+1037 MPFGLTGEVMAEPT
-1052 PAELAEA
+1052 PAEIAEA
-1059 ERLRQE
+1059 ERQRLAQE
-1065 KAAADAAQGDMF
+1065 EADRNQGDMF

-1088 PQSGG
+1088 PQGG
-1093 GGETTAAEAGPSIP
+1093 SRGATAADPSIP
-1107 KEATVMASGPGWE
+1107 KDATVMSRGPGWE

-1150 PEVRRRMR
+1150 PEVRRRMK
-1158 SLGLFQGV
+1158 SLGLFYPV
-1166 GKGRIAIRADLFAN
+1166 GKGRIALRASLFSN
-1180 PRSIAMTLAHELGH
+1180 PQSVAMTLAHEIGH

-1227 ASPEPMLSGK
+1227 ASPEPELSGK
-1237 VPTAEERRTIA
+1237 ILTAEERRTIA

-1263 EKVIVEEPIY
+1263 NRVIVEEPIY
-1273 RTLGISSDDV
+1273 RTLGISADDV

-1325 IKRFGKQEQI
+1325 IKRFGKQEKI
-1335 GTQTVEKEVVTAGRN
+1335 GTQMVERDVVTSGRN

-1361 TAMRMEYRR
+1361 QAMRMEYRR

-1392 FDELYAPA
+1392 FDELRSPA

-1408 SAELYADAISVL
+1408 SSELYADAISVL

-1478 AKGSELVKK
+1478 AKASELVKR

-1494 WAKSPLRLWE
+1494 WAKSPIRLWE
-1504 RAKDAY
+1504 RAKDTY

-1515 PAVELMHQKRRSG
+1515 PAIELMHQKRRSG

-1566 QAAGLTDDD
+1566 QSVGLTDDD

-1608 TGRTVI
+1608 TGRTVM

-1622 VIAQALLDQQQTDM
+1622 VIAQALLDQQRADM
-1636 SPEQWSALKLAA
+1636 SPEQWSALQQAA

-1659 SDAVDAGIISR
+1659 SEAVDAGIISR
-1670 EIFDTL
+1670 EIYETL
-1676 LVPNRDAYA
+1676 LVPNKDAYA

-1699 GIVKQVGTLDQIANP
+1699 GIVKQVGTLDQVANP

-1728 AQSNAAKATFF
+1728 AQSNQAKATFF
-1739 NWMKQNFS
+1739 NWMKENFS
-1747 GLIRDAE
+1747 GMIRDAE

-1848 DKTRGKI
+1848 DKTRGRI
-1855 LGQQAYQLALAMLQ
+1855 LGQTAYQLGLAMLQ
-1869 PQGREAL
+1869 QQGREAL
-1876 ATTAGGVLGTAV
+1876 ATTAGGVVGTAV
-1888 GSTIGFVGGPA
+1888 GSTIGFIGGPA

-1905 QVGSYVGSAIG
+1905 QAGSYVGAAMG
-1916 MALGKMLAAI
+1916 MAIGKMLAAI
-1926 PINIGSSPLVNRIS
+1926 PVNIGSSTLVNRIS

-1980 NMLPAEDQPAWA
+1980 NMLPAEDQPAWS

-2032 PAREAAAYVRNYMGV
+2032 PTREAAAYVRNYMGV

-2116 FFGDDLAG
+2116 FFGDDMAG

-2140 PIGTTTTGDYGSKT
+2140 PVGTTTTGDYGSKT
-2154 AYLRWPVDE
+2154 AYFRWPVDE

-2169 GMVYYGITS
+2169 GMVYYGLTS

-2189 IGFGQI
+2189 IGLGQI
-2195 AAVPQGELPSLNPF
+2195 MAVPQGELPSLNPF
-2209 VSLPAKWLAYS
+2209 LSLPAKWATYA
-2220 AGQNPIDEHRGR
+2220 AGMNPIDEHRGR

-2247 AKKMIIHSLDKMGI
+2247 AKKMVIHSLDKMGV

-2274 QEFAVSSTA
+2274 SEFAVSSTA

-2319 NDVRAATREYSW
+2319 EDVRAATREYSW

-2337 KRTPQQTLRYAVLK
+2337 KRTPQQTLRFAVLK
-2351 QWNGQIYRPQI
+2351 QWNSQIYRPQI

-2391 KAAWSKTR
+2391 KSAWAKSR

>member
-1 MAAPAQDELATLDY
+1 MASPAQDELAALDY
-15 VGPIQADGQVEAGN
+15 VGPITQE
-29 IDLNTRPVVKN
+29 
-40 ADGSISTVRSMSI
+40 SS
-53 GTDRGEVL
+53 
-61 IPTVSDDGK
+61 
-70 ILSEKD
+70 
-76 AIDLY
+76 
-81 RNTGKHLG
+81 
-89 IFSNPDQAT
+89 
-98 TYAQSLHNDQAKQYV
+98 
-113 APDPLSELEYV
+113 APDPLMDLEFV
-124 APIDATENP
+124 APIDARENP

-146 PSKAGFAPEGTDP
+146 PSKAGFALEGTDP

-165 WNEKTAPYKV
+165 WNEKSEPFKV
-175 TSAGIELDPLRYGA
+175 TSAGIEIDPLRYGK
-189 GVQSAYAAG
+189 GVESAYASG
-198 LLDQET
+198 LIDQQT
-204 YSKLAPN
+204 FSKLSSNAP
-211 AAKIEETARRRR
+211 KIEETARRRR
-223 DLETTAGSSPE
+223 DLEAAAGSSPE

-240 GAGRGGAVTMGFLA
+240 GLGRGGAVTMGFMG
-254 GAAIPAAAGMTA
+254 GAAIPAVAGMAAGPA
-266 GPVALATGTAGGIVG
+266 ALATGTVGGIAG

-292 YKTLAENDAEFS
+292 YKTLAENDSEFS
-304 SYLAASQARPGYN
+304 SYLSASQARPGYN

-374 KLADQALASGDE
+374 KLADQAFASGDE
-386 TPEGPTFQGTFQS
+386 TPEGPTWQGSFQS

-446 RVAESVRGEYGPQAR
+446 KVAESVRGEYGPQAR

-471 MGKPE
+471 LGKPE
-476 ALKTEVALGEGGVE
+476 ALKTEVALGDGVE
-490 SRGSRVEGLPG
+490 SRGARVDGLPG
-501 QPPAATPADLGELIP
+501 QPPAAAPADLGELIP
-516 IEDAPSGAFT
+516 MEDAPSSAFT
-526 MDRNNAVPANTPDG
+526 MDRNNAAPANTPDG

-545 GRAALASPTNPAP
+545 GRAALASPANPAP
-558 TTPITPTIDDN
+558 LTPTIDGN
-569 LSIPEVNQPQGAQL
+569 LSIPTVHGQEFPAK
-583 PLSQYQA
+583 SQ
-590 QILKNAV
+590 
-597 GDIDPSQMTDQE
+597 
-609 IADLIIQKSTAPL
+609 
-622 GNRGDSA
+622 
-629 KDSFNF
+629 
-635 YGGVSGMLSLHSP
+635 
-648 GAPDIL
+648 
-654 EDPQFMVLQLGRRGE
+654 
-669 LNGDLIPAI
+669 
-678 RSAYSIKMDAPAP
+678 APAAMSQVDP
-691 VIPSTPE
+691 AKSQAPADDLAELEPITGYTDPE
-698 TPSVSGM
+698 TTGGASIPYTESKLK
-705 VSDYPVVE
+705 VSD
-713 TPLDQ
+713 
-718 ITLSEDVPNFKKN
+718 IKLSEDVPNFKEN
-731 ASGSTGVVQGNELAG
+731 ADPDTGVVRGQQIE
-746 KYNRLG
+746 
-752 TGNIVLWQ
+752 GNIDMRAFGHLMVWQ
-760 RLNGAL
+760 RNNGDHEL
-766 EVISGRH
+766 ISGRH
-773 RLDLARRTGE
+773 RFDAAKRNGLD
-783 KSIPSQVVREAEGFN
+783 SVPVYIMREADGF
-798 TQDAMTLDAELNIR
+798 TKPMAMSLDAELNIL
-812 DGQGEVNDYATYFKN
+812 DEKGEVKDYANYFRN
-827 SPITLQGAEEGGLL
+827 TSITEDKAAQRGLL
-841 ARAKGRSGW
+841 SRAKGRAGFRIGTG
-850 ALGKSASDDLYA
+850 AGPDLYA
-862 LYQAGGIKEAPAVAI
+862 AYQAGRINEARTLAI
-877 ATAAPGDAEIQR
+877 ATAAPNDIELQQA
-889 SGIAAALK
+889 GIAAALK
-897 GMKADVLPGYLGW
+897 KMAPEVISGYLGY
-910 IRASKAQGTQGDL
+910 IKASKAMAAQGSQGDL
-923 FGTSDAALQKGEE
+923 FGTSDAALQRGEE

-963 AAAKLGVNVSDP
+963 AAAKLGVNVKDP

-988 AGRYKSFYTDPEIMA
+988 AARYKSFYTDPEIMA
-1003 ELSGVSTEQAAAEM
+1003 EVSGVSTEQAAAEM
-1017 TPATTPNIATNGEGN
+1017 APPPPPPATQTAGN
-1032 LFGES
+1032 DLFGGQE
-1037 SMPFNLTGEIAPEPT
+1037 MPFNLSGQVDTSAT

-1088 PQSGG
+1088 PQGKAGG
-1093 GGETTAAEAGPSIP
+1093 SAAAEAGPSIP

-1158 SLGLFQGV
+1158 SLGLFTGV
-1166 GKGRIAIRADLFAN
+1166 GKGRISIRADLFAN

-1227 ASPEPMLSGK
+1227 ASPEPQLSGK
-1237 VPTAEERRTIA
+1237 ITTAEERRQLA
-1248 SDAEQALRESLGEVI
+1248 AEAESELRRSLGEVI
-1263 EKVIVEEPIY
+1263 EKVIVEEPVY
-1273 RTLGISSDDV
+1273 RTLGISAEDV
-1283 KNLFGLNARTEL
+1283 KSLFGLNARTEL

-1302 AKQDATVKKAIVK
+1302 AKQDAATKKAIVK
-1315 AAMKGIVDDR
+1315 SAMKGIVDER

-1361 TAMRMEYRR
+1361 SAMRMEYRR

-1392 FDELYAPA
+1392 FDEISAPA

-1445 PEIKEAIAAI
+1445 PEIKEAITAI

-1478 AKGSELVKK
+1478 AKASELVKK

-1528 QPLKP
+1528 QPLTAK
-1533 EDRMDWLFEE
+1533 DRMDWLFEE

-1566 QAAGLTDDD
+1566 QAVGLTDDD

-1594 QVGKASEQESEIEV
+1594 QVGKATEQESEIEV
-1608 TGRTVI
+1608 TGRTVM

-1622 VIAQALLDQQQTDM
+1622 VIAQALLDQQQADM
-1636 SPEQWSALKLAA
+1636 SPEQWAALKQAA

-1676 LVPNRDAYA
+1676 LVPNKDAYA

-1728 AQSNAAKATFF
+1728 AQSNKAKTTFF

-1787 LPERYADVFE
+1787 LPERYADVFD
-1797 SMSPSHQD
+1797 SMSPAHQD

-1980 NMLPAEDQPAWA
+1980 NILPEEEQSAFAG
-1992 RKWFV
+1992 KWFV

-2032 PAREAAAYVRNYMGV
+2032 PTREAAAYVRNYMGV

-2116 FFGDDLAG
+2116 FFGDDMAG

-2169 GMVYYGITS
+2169 GMVYYGLTA
-2178 TLRQLKGEKTG
+2178 TLRQLNGEKTG

-2195 AAVPQGELPSLNPF
+2195 ASVPGGELPSLNPF
-2209 VSLPAKWLAYS
+2209 LSLPAKWGAY
-2220 AGQNPIDEHRGR
+2220 AMGMNPIDEHRGR
-2232 SILTDDELKAGGWPA
+2232 AILTDDELKAGGWPA
-2247 AKKMIIHSLDKMGI
+2247 AKKMIIHSLDKMGV

-2274 QEFAVSSTA
+2274 QEFAISSTA

-2293 AGESERDRDEVA
+2293 AGEAERDRDEVA
-2305 GEEKAI
+2305 GDEKAI

-2319 NDVRAATREYSW
+2319 EDARAATREYAW

-2337 KRTPQQTLRYAVLK
+2337 KRTPQQTLRFAVLK
-2351 QWNGQIYRPQI
+2351 QWYGQIYRPQI
-2362 EAMRSAVEKGDV
+2362 EAMRSSVEKGDV

-2391 KAAWSKTR
+2391 KAAWAKSR

>member
-1 MAAPAQDELATLDY
+1 MAAPSQDELAALDY
-15 VGPIQADGQVEAGN
+15 IGPVEAS
-29 IDLNTRPVVKN
+29 
-40 ADGSISTVRSMSI
+40 AQAQASTS
-53 GTDRGEVL
+53 
-61 IPTVSDDGK
+61 
-70 ILSEKD
+70 
-76 AIDLY
+76 
-81 RNTGKHLG
+81 
-89 IFSNPDQAT
+89 
-98 TYAQSLHNDQAKQYV
+98 
-113 APDPLSELEYV
+113 PDPLSELEYLS
-124 APIDATENP
+124 PLDARENP

-146 PSKAGFAPEGTDP
+146 PAKAGFAPEGTDP

-165 WNEKTAPYKV
+165 WNEKSAPYKV
-175 TSAGIELDPLRYGA
+175 TSGGIELDPLRYGA
-189 GVQSAYAAG
+189 GVQSAYDDG
-198 LLDQET
+198 LIDPAT
-204 YSKLAPN
+204 FSKLSSN

-223 DLETTAGSSPE
+223 DLEATAGSSPE

-240 GAGRGGAVTMGFLA
+240 GAGRGGAVTMGFLG
-254 GAAIPAAAGMTA
+254 GAAIPAVAGMAAGPA
-266 GPVALATGTAGGIVG
+266 ALATGTAGGIVG

-292 YKTLAENDAEFS
+292 YKTLAENDSEFS
-304 SYLAASQARPGYN
+304 SYLAASEARPGYN

-374 KLADQALASGDE
+374 RLADQALASGDE
-386 TPEGPTFQGTFQS
+386 TPEGPTFQSSFQS

-412 NKRYELGD
+412 NKRYEMGD
-420 IQGLI
+420 IQSLVS
-425 AKKQAGESLSAM
+425 KKQAGESLSPM
-437 DNEAVTTAL
+437 DEEAVSTAL
-446 RVAESVRGEYGPQAR
+446 RVTDAVRGEYGPTAR

-476 ALKTEVALGEGGVE
+476 ALKTEVAMGENGNLTPETGNLNAPA
-490 SRGSRVEGLPG
+490 G
-501 QPPAATPADLGELIP
+501 PAAAADLGELIP

-526 MDRNNAVPANTPDG
+526 MDRNNAVPANTPEG
-540 VIAMP
+540 TIAMP
-545 GRAALASPTNPAP
+545 GRPALADGNLSQPSAPASTPAP
-558 TTPITPTIDDN
+558 ADDLAELTPASDT
-569 LSIPEVNQPQGAQL
+569 
-583 PLSQYQA
+583 
-590 QILKNAV
+590 
-597 GDIDPSQMTDQE
+597 
-609 IADLIIQKSTAPL
+609 
-622 GNRGDSA
+622 
-629 KDSFNF
+629 
-635 YGGVSGMLSLHSP
+635 
-648 GAPDIL
+648 
-654 EDPQFMVLQLGRRGE
+654 
-669 LNGDLIPAI
+669 
-678 RSAYSIKMDAPAP
+678 PAP
-691 VIPSTPE
+691 SAPPVTSE
-698 TPSVSGM
+698 TPSISSIVSE
-705 VSDYPVVE
+705 YPVVE

-760 RLNGAL
+760 RLNGNL

-783 KSIPSQVVREAEGFN
+783 KSIPSQVVREADGFL

-812 DGQGEVNDYATYFKN
+812 DGQGEVNDYATYFRN
-827 SPITLQGAEEGGLL
+827 SNIDQPAAEAGGLL

-862 LYQAGGIKEAPAVAI
+862 LYQSGGIKEAQAVTI
-877 ATAAPGDAEIQR
+877 AQAAPGDAELQR
-889 SGIAAALK
+889 AGINAATKRNLSGDALT
-897 GMKADVLPGYLGW
+897 GYLGY
-910 IRASKAQGTQGDL
+910 IRASKDLAAQGSQGDL

-936 IAKAAAAKVREINDQ
+936 IAKSAASKVREINEQ

-963 AAAKLGVNVSDP
+963 AAAKLGVNVKDP
-975 EGILKRVGELQAL
+975 EGILNRVAELQQL
-988 AGRYKSFYTDPEIMA
+988 AARYKTFYTDPEIMA
-1003 ELSGVSTEQAAAEM
+1003 ELSGVSPEQAAAEM
-1017 TPATTPNIATNGEGN
+1017 APPAPATPNIATNGEGN
-1032 LFGES
+1032 LFAPAD
-1037 SMPFNLTGEIAPEPT
+1037 MPFSLTGQVASEPT
-1052 PAELAEA
+1052 PAEIAEA
-1059 ERLRQE
+1059 ERQRLAQE
-1065 KAAADAAQGDMF
+1065 EADRNQGDMF

-1088 PQSGG
+1088 PQGG
-1093 GGETTAAEAGPSIP
+1093 SRGAPAADPSIP
-1107 KEATVMASGPGWE
+1107 KEATVMSRGPGWE

-1127 TDRVLPIE
+1127 TDRVLPTE

-1150 PEVRRRMR
+1150 PEVRRRMK
-1158 SLGLFQGV
+1158 SLGLFYPV
-1166 GKGRIAIRADLFAN
+1166 GKGRIALRASLFSN
-1180 PRSIAMTLAHELGH
+1180 PQSVAMTLAHEIGH

-1200 DESLKRGNILGRLG
+1200 DESLKRGNILGRLAT
-1214 SLLSYLK
+1214 LSK
-1221 QTMPLG
+1221 FK
-1227 ASPEPMLSGK
+1227 S
-1237 VPTAEERRTIA
+1237 
-1248 SDAEQALRESLGEVI
+1248 
-1263 EKVIVEEPIY
+1263 
-1273 RTLGISSDDV
+1273 
-1283 KNLFGLNARTEL
+1283 NLL
-1295 PELYDWF
+1295 PE
-1302 AKQDATVKKAIVK
+1302 
-1315 AAMKGIVDDR
+1315 
-1325 IKRFGKQEQI
+1325 I
-1335 GTQTVEKEVVTAGRN
+1335 GGSNKE
-1350 PTPQEL
+1350 
-1356 KAAID
+1356 
-1361 TAMRMEYRR
+1361 
-1370 RNLASAKLI
+1370 I
-1379 RDELIELSKWWKP
+1379 RAELIALSDWWKP
-1392 FDELYAPA
+1392 FGAETA
-1400 SYVKYRKS
+1400 SKKSSYYKYRV
-1408 SAELYADAISVL
+1408 SAVELYADAVSVL
-1420 FNSPADLELRAPSF
+1420 FNSPADLEARAPKF
-1434 WEAFWLNVERK
+1434 WKAFFDLVDRK
-1445 PEIKEAIAAI
+1445 PEVAEAIAAI

-1469 RLAESKAGY
+1469 RLAESRAGY
-1478 AKGSELVKK
+1478 AKASELVKR

-1494 WAKSPLRLWE
+1494 WAKSPRRLWE
-1504 RAKDAY
+1504 RAKDTY

-1515 PAVELMHQKRRSG
+1515 PAIELMHQKRRSG

-1566 QAAGLTDDD
+1566 QEVGLTDDD

-1622 VIAQALLDQQQTDM
+1622 VIAQALLDQQRADM
-1636 SPEQWSALKLAA
+1636 SPEQWAALQQAA

-1659 SDAVDAGIISR
+1659 SEAVDAGIISR
-1670 EIFDTL
+1670 EIYETL
-1676 LVPNRDAYA
+1676 LVPNKDAYA

-1699 GIVKQVGTLDQIANP
+1699 GIVKQVGTLDQVANP

-1728 AQSNAAKATFF
+1728 AQSNQAKATFF
-1739 NWMKQNFS
+1739 NWMKENFS
-1747 GLIRDAE
+1747 GLIQDAE

-1797 SMSPSHQD
+1797 SMSPAHQD

-1848 DKTRGKI
+1848 DKTRGRI
-1855 LGQQAYQLALAMLQ
+1855 LGQTAYQLGLAMLQ

-1876 ATTAGGVLGTAV
+1876 ATTAGGVVGTAV

-1899 AAVASG
+1899 AAVAAG

-1926 PINIGSSPLVNRIS
+1926 PVNIGSSPLVNRIS

-1980 NMLPAEDQPAWA
+1980 NMLPAEDQPAWS

-2032 PAREAAAYVRNYMGV
+2032 PTREAAAYVRNYMGV

-2116 FFGDDLAG
+2116 FFGDDMAG

-2140 PIGTTTTGDYGSKT
+2140 PVGTTTTGDYGSKT
-2154 AYLRWPVDE
+2154 AYFRWPVDE

-2169 GMVYYGITS
+2169 GMVYYGLTS

-2189 IGFGQI
+2189 IGLGQI
-2195 AAVPQGELPSLNPF
+2195 MAVPQGELPSLNPF
-2209 VSLPAKWLAYS
+2209 LSLPAKWATYA
-2220 AGQNPIDEHRGR
+2220 AGMNPIDEHRGR

-2247 AKKMIIHSLDKMGI
+2247 AKKMVIHSLDKMGV

-2274 QEFAVSSTA
+2274 SEFAVSSTA

-2319 NDVRAATREYSW
+2319 EDVRTATREYSW

-2337 KRTPQQTLRYAVLK
+2337 KRTPQQTLRFAVLK
-2351 QWNGQIYRPQI
+2351 QWNSQIYRPQI

-2391 KAAWSKTR
+2391 KSAWAKSR

>member
-1 MAAPAQDELATLDY
+1 MAAPAQDELAALDY
-15 VGPIQADGQVEAGN
+15 VGPVGNSGQIESGN
-29 IDLNTRPVVKN
+29 IDLNARPVVKN
-40 ADGSISTVRSMSI
+40 PDGSISTVRSMSI

-61 IPTVSDDGK
+61 IPTVSDDGR
-70 ILSEKD
+70 ILAEKD

-81 RNTGKHLG
+81 KKTGKHLG
-89 IFSNPDQAT
+89 IFSSPDQAT
-98 TYAQSLHNDQAKQYV
+98 AYAQSLHNDQAKLYSN
-113 APDPLSELEYV
+113 PDLTDLEYV
-124 APIDATENP
+124 APIDARENP
-133 PLVAVDRTGAPLD
+133 PLVAVERTGAPLD

-165 WNEKTAPYKV
+165 WNPKTEPYKV
-175 TSAGIELDPLRYGA
+175 TSGGIELDPLRYGA
-189 GVQSAYAAG
+189 GVQAVYTAG
-198 LLDQET
+198 LIDSDT
-204 YSKLAPN
+204 FTKLSANAP
-211 AAKIEETARRRR
+211 KVEETARRRR
-223 DLETTAGSSPE
+223 DLEAAAGSSAE
-234 GKALLY
+234 GKALLT
-240 GAGRGGAVTMGFLA
+240 GLGRGGAVTLGFLG
-254 GAAIPAAAGMTA
+254 GAAIPAVAGMTA
-266 GPVALATGTAGGIVG
+266 GPVALATGTAGGIAG

-292 YKTLAENDAEFS
+292 YKTLADNDAEFS

-386 TPEGPTFQGTFQS
+386 TPEGPSFQSAFQS

-412 NKRYELGD
+412 NKRYETSDL
-420 IQGLI
+420 QALVE
-425 AKKQAGESLSAM
+425 AKRSGAKLSAM
-437 DNEAVTTAL
+437 DEEAVSTAL
-446 RVAESVRGEYGPQAR
+446 RVTDAVRGEYGPETR
-461 GTMRMQGTSF
+461 GTMQMQGTSF
-471 MGKPE
+471 LGKPE
-476 ALKTEVALGEGGVE
+476 AMKAEVTLGEKGNLKPETGNLNAPT
-490 SRGSRVEGLPG
+490 G
-501 QPPAATPADLGELIP
+501 PAVAASADLGELIP
-516 IEDAPSGAFT
+516 IEDVPSGAFT
-526 MDRNNAVPANTPDG
+526 MDRNNAVPANVPDG
-540 VIAMP
+540 VIEMP
-545 GRAALASPTNPAP
+545 GREALPPGNLKPETGNLSQVSTSPAISQA
-558 TTPITPTIDDN
+558 ITPTIDGN
-569 LSIPEVNQPQGAQL
+569 PSISQVNQPLSTDELTDLTPIGEVPTATTPQG
-583 PLSQYQA
+583 
-590 QILKNAV
+590 
-597 GDIDPSQMTDQE
+597 
-609 IADLIIQKSTAPL
+609 
-622 GNRGDSA
+622 
-629 KDSFNF
+629 
-635 YGGVSGMLSLHSP
+635 
-648 GAPDIL
+648 
-654 EDPQFMVLQLGRRGE
+654 
-669 LNGDLIPAI
+669 
-678 RSAYSIKMDAPAP
+678 
-691 VIPSTPE
+691 E
-698 TPSVSGM
+698 TPSISGI

-760 RLNGAL
+760 RNNGAL

-783 KSIPSQVVREAEGFN
+783 KSIPSQIVREADGFS

-812 DGQGEVNDYATYFKN
+812 DGQGEVNDYATYFRN

-862 LYQAGGIKEAPAVAI
+862 LYQAGGIKEAHAVAI
-877 ATAAPGDAEIQR
+877 ATAAPGDAETQR
-889 SGIAAALK
+889 AGAAAALK
-897 GMKADVLPGYLGW
+897 GMKVEVLPGYMGW
-910 IRASKAQGTQGDL
+910 LRASKAQGTQGDL

-936 IAKAAAAKVREINDQ
+936 IAKLAASRVREINDQ

-975 EGILKRVGELQAL
+975 EGILKRVAELQQL
-988 AGRYKSFYTDPEIMA
+988 AGRYKTFYTDPEIMA
-1003 ELSGVSTEQAAAEM
+1003 ELSGASPEQVAAEM
-1017 TPATTPNIATNGEGN
+1017 APPATPNITTNGEGN
-1032 LFGES
+1032 LFGPS
-1037 SMPFNLTGEIAPEPT
+1037 DTPFNLTGEVTSTPT
-1052 PAELAEA
+1052 AAELAEA
-1059 ERLRQE
+1059 ERQRLAQE
-1065 KAAADAAQGDMF
+1065 EADRAQGDMF

-1088 PQSGG
+1088 PQGQAPKA
-1093 GGETTAAEAGPSIP
+1093 TTAADPSIP
-1107 KEATVMASGPGWE
+1107 KEATVMSTGEGWQ
-1120 MPEVLGA
+1120 MPEILGA

-1135 APELIRWFREATGMS
+1135 LPELIRWFREATGAS
-1150 PEVRRRMR
+1150 PEVRRRMK
-1158 SLGLFQGV
+1158 SLGLFTGI
-1166 GKGRIAIRADLFAN
+1166 GKGRIAIRASLFSS
-1180 PRSIAMTLAHELGH
+1180 PQSVAMTLAHELGH

-1214 SLLSYLK
+1214 SLLNYLK

-1227 ASPEPMLSGK
+1227 ASPSPVAGLFNQATGK
-1237 VPTAEERRTIA
+1237 PITAAEARKIA
-1248 SDAEQALRESLGEVI
+1248 ADAQDDLRKSLGEVI
-1263 EKVIVEEPIY
+1263 ERVLVEEPIY
-1273 RTLGISSDDV
+1273 RTLEISPEDV
-1283 KNLFGLNARTEL
+1283 KNLFGLNAREEM
-1295 PELYDWF
+1295 PELYEWF
-1302 AKQDATVKKAIVK
+1302 ARQDAATKKAVVK
-1315 AAMKGIVDDR
+1315 AAMKGLVDER
-1325 IKRFGKQEQI
+1325 IRHLAKREQI
-1335 GTQTVEKEVVTAGRN
+1335 GTQTVERDVVTAGRN
-1350 PTPQEL
+1350 PTPEEI
-1356 KAAID
+1356 KTAI
-1361 TAMRMEYRR
+1361 TEAMRLEYRR

-1379 RDELIELSKWWKP
+1379 RQELMDLSMWWKP
-1392 FDELYAPA
+1392 YNVAVAPA
-1400 SYVKYRKS
+1400 AYVKYRNS

-1420 FNSPADLELRAPSF
+1420 FNSPADLEARAPSF

-1445 PEIKEAIAAI
+1445 PEIKEAITGI

-1478 AKGSELVKK
+1478 AKASELVKK

-1504 RAKDAY
+1504 RMKDAY

-1533 EDRMDWLFEE
+1533 SDRMDWLFEE

-1566 QAAGLTDDD
+1566 QEAGLTDDD

-1586 NERIEVER
+1586 NERIEVEK

-1608 TGRTVI
+1608 TGRTVM

-1622 VIAQALLDQQQTDM
+1622 AIAQALLDQQQADM
-1636 SPEQWSALKLAA
+1636 SPEQWAALKQAA
-1648 EAFHDK
+1648 ALFHDK
-1654 IFSVL
+1654 IFSVVE
-1659 SDAVDAGIISR
+1659 DAVRDGIISK
-1670 EIFDTL
+1670 EIMETL
-1676 LVPNRDAYA
+1676 LRPNKDAYV
-1685 TFTPLKYADRYVPA
+1685 TFTPLKYADRYVPS
-1699 GIVKQVGTLDQIANP
+1699 GIVKQIGTLDQVANP
-1714 YTQSVLKMAAMRRA
+1714 YTQTVLKMAAMRRA
-1728 AQSNAAKATFF
+1728 AQANAARTKFFTFMR
-1739 NWMKQNFS
+1739 NNFS
-1747 GLIRDAE
+1747 GMIRDAE

-1777 RVDGKLRGVH
+1777 RVDGKMRGVH
-1787 LPERYADVFE
+1787 LPERYADIFDG
-1797 SMSPSHQD
+1797 MSPAHKD

-1812 FLWSSAAYPLIIKY
+1812 FAWNSTAYPLIIKY

-1855 LGQQAYQLALAMLQ
+1855 LGQTFYQLALAALQ

-1876 ATTAGGVLGTAV
+1876 SITAGGVLGTAV

-1926 PINIGSSPLVNRIS
+1926 PVNIGSSSLVNRIS
-1940 GQADDLLIEMLQN
+1940 GQADDLLIEMLKN

-1966 ADSHGALGDILRQY
+1966 PDSHGALGDILRQY
-1980 NMLPAEDQPAWA
+1980 NMLPEEDQPAWS

-2032 PAREAAAYVRNYMGV
+2032 PKQEAAAYVRNYMGV

-2052 KGNGIST
+2052 KGNAIST

-2079 LLAGR
+2079 LLSGR
-2084 EKGRKSQADYLL
+2084 EKGKKSRGDYLL
-2096 SYLFFGGFLTTVMTV
+2096 SYLLFGGFMTTVMTV

-2116 FFGDDLAG
+2116 FFGDEMAS

-2132 DVYAYHSI
+2132 DCYAYYSI
-2140 PIGTTTTGDYGSKT
+2140 PIGTTATGDYGSKT
-2154 AYLRWPVDE
+2154 AYARWPVDE

-2169 GMVYYGITS
+2169 GMVYYGLTA
-2178 TLRQLKGEKTG
+2178 TLRAMKGEKTG
-2189 IGFGQI
+2189 LGFGQI
-2195 AAVPQGELPSLNPF
+2195 AAVPSGELPSLNPF
-2209 VSLPAKWLAYS
+2209 ISLPAKWAAFA
-2220 AGQNPIDEHRGR
+2220 AGMNPIDEHRGR
-2232 SILTDDELKAGGWPA
+2232 GILTDDELKAGGWPA
-2247 AKKMIIHSLDKMGI
+2247 AKKMVIHSLDKMGV
-2261 SNFLRYDEKSNTV
+2261 SNFLRYDEKSETV
-2274 QEFAVSSTA
+2274 SEFAISSTA

-2319 NDVRAATREYSW
+2319 EDVRAATREYTW

-2337 KRTPQQTLRYAVLK
+2337 KRTPQQTLRHAVLK
-2351 QWNGQIYRPQI
+2351 QWYGHIYRPQI
-2362 EAMRSAVEKGDV
+2362 EAMRSAVEKGDIQS
-2374 AAGARAVRT
+2374 GARAVKT
-2383 INGITDGM
+2383 INGITEGM
-2391 KAAWSKTR
+2391 KSAWAKKR

>member
-1 MAAPAQDELATLDY
+1 MAAPAQDELAALDY
-15 VGPIQADGQVEAGN
+15 VGPIEA
-29 IDLNTRPVVKN
+29 
-40 ADGSISTVRSMSI
+40 S
-53 GTDRGEVL
+53 
-61 IPTVSDDGK
+61 
-70 ILSEKD
+70 
-76 AIDLY
+76 
-81 RNTGKHLG
+81 
-89 IFSNPDQAT
+89 
-98 TYAQSLHNDQAKQYV
+98 QS

-124 APIDATENP
+124 SPLDARENP
-133 PLVAVDRTGAPLD
+133 PLLAVDRSGATLD
-146 PSKAGFAPEGTDP
+146 PAKAGSAPEGTDP

-165 WNEKTAPYKV
+165 WNEKSQPYKV

-189 GVQSAYAAG
+189 GVQSAYDDG
-198 LLDQET
+198 LIDPAT
-204 YSKLAPN
+204 FSKLSPN
-211 AAKIEETARRRR
+211 AAKIEESARRRR
-223 DLETTAGSSPE
+223 DLEATAGSSPE
-234 GKALLY
+234 GKAFLTGL
-240 GAGRGGAVTMGFLA
+240 GRGGAVTMGFLG
-254 GAAIPAAAGMTA
+254 GAAIPAVAGMTA
-266 GPVALATGTAGGIVG
+266 GPAALITGTAGGIAG

-292 YKTLAENDAEFS
+292 YKTLAENDSEFS

-374 KLADQALASGDE
+374 RLADQALASGDE
-386 TPEGPTFQGTFQS
+386 TPEGPTFQSSFQS

-412 NKRYELGD
+412 NKRYEMGD
-420 IQGLI
+420 IQSLVS
-425 AKKQAGESLSAM
+425 KKQAGESLSAM
-437 DNEAVTTAL
+437 DEEAVSTAL
-446 RVAESVRGEYGPQAR
+446 RVTDAVRGEYGPTAR

-471 MGKPE
+471 LGKPE
-476 ALKTEVALGEGGVE
+476 ALKTEVAMGEGVE
-490 SRGSRVEGLPG
+490 GRGSRVEGLPG
-501 QPPAATPADLGELIP
+501 RPSPATSAAAADLGELIP

-526 MDRNNAVPANTPDG
+526 MDRNNAVPANTPEG
-540 VIAMP
+540 TIAMP
-545 GRAALASPTNPAP
+545 GRQALPNQAPAA
-558 TTPITPTIDDN
+558 PITSTIAAN
-569 LSIPEVNQPQGAQL
+569 PSIPQVT
-583 PLSQYQA
+583 QA
-590 QILKNAV
+590 EPV
-597 GDIDPSQMTDQE
+597 G
-609 IADLIIQKSTAPL
+609 
-622 GNRGDSA
+622 N
-629 KDSFNF
+629 
-635 YGGVSGMLSLHSP
+635 
-648 GAPDIL
+648 
-654 EDPQFMVLQLGRRGE
+654 
-669 LNGDLIPAI
+669 
-678 RSAYSIKMDAPAP
+678 APAP
-691 VIPSTPE
+691 ADDLAELTPASATPDPSAPPVVSS
-698 TPSVSGM
+698 TPSVSEM
-705 VSDYPVVE
+705 VSEYPVVE

-731 ASGSTGVVQGNELAG
+731 ASDSSGVVQGNELAG

-783 KSIPSQVVREAEGFN
+783 KSIPSQVVREAEGFSK
-798 TQDAMTLDAELNIR
+798 QDAMTLDAELNIR

-827 SPITLQGAEEGGLL
+827 SDITLQGAEEGGLL

-862 LYQAGGIKEAPAVAI
+862 LYQAGGIKEGQAVTI
-877 ATAAPGDAEIQR
+877 AQAAPGDAELQR
-889 SGIAAALK
+889 AGISAAVNRKLSGDALT
-897 GMKADVLPGYLGW
+897 GYLGY
-910 IRASKAQGTQGDL
+910 IRASKDLAAQGTQGDL
-923 FGTSDAALQKGEE
+923 FGTSDAALQRGEE
-936 IAKAAAAKVREINDQ
+936 IARAAAAKVREINEQ

-975 EGILKRVGELQAL
+975 EGILNRVAELQQL
-988 AGRYKSFYTDPEIMA
+988 AARYKSFYTDPEIMA

-1017 TPATTPNIATNGEGN
+1017 APPAPAATPNIATNGEGN

-1037 SMPFNLTGEIAPEPT
+1037 EMPFNLTGEVTSAPT
-1052 PAELAEA
+1052 PAEIAEA
-1059 ERLRQE
+1059 ERIRQE

-1088 PQSGG
+1088 PQGG
-1093 GGETTAAEAGPSIP
+1093 SRGATAADAGPSIP
-1107 KEATVMASGPGWE
+1107 KEATVMSRGPGWE

-1150 PEVRRRMR
+1150 PEVRRRMK
-1158 SLGLFQGV
+1158 SLGLFRGI
-1166 GKGRIAIRADLFAN
+1166 GKGRIALRASLFAN
-1180 PRSIAMTLAHELGH
+1180 PQSVAMTLAHEIGH

-1200 DESLKRGNILGRLG
+1200 DESLKRGNILGRLAT
-1214 SLLSYLK
+1214 LLGYLK
-1221 QTMPLG
+1221 QTIPLDPIAGGRSLKKIKKEAANIVGPMPL
-1227 ASPEPMLSGK
+1227 LSQRELLKEWNQK
-1237 VPTAEERRTIA
+1237 V
-1248 SDAEQALRESLGEVI
+1248 SALYKKMVKEAVQGGELAYSGPGPYKPNV
-1263 EKVIVEEPIY
+1263 
-1273 RTLGISSDDV
+1273 R
-1283 KNLFGLNARTEL
+1283 
-1295 PELYDWF
+1295 
-1302 AKQDATVKKAIVK
+1302 
-1315 AAMKGIVDDR
+1315 
-1325 IKRFGKQEQI
+1325 
-1335 GTQTVEKEVVTAGRN
+1335 
-1350 PTPQEL
+1350 QEL
-1356 KAAID
+1356 I
-1361 TAMRMEYRR
+1361 
-1370 RNLASAKLI
+1370 S
-1379 RDELIELSKWWKP
+1379 LSEWWKP
-1392 FDELYAPA
+1392 FLDSTDPDS
-1400 SYVKYRKS
+1400 SYFKYRTS

-1420 FNSPADLELRAPSF
+1420 FNSPADLEQRAPTF
-1434 WEAFWLNVERK
+1434 WKAFFNYVDRK
-1445 PEIKEAIAAI
+1445 PEVAEAIAAI

-1478 AKGSELVKK
+1478 AKASELVKR

-1494 WAKSPLRLWE
+1494 WAKSPRRLWE
-1504 RAKDAY
+1504 RAKDTY

-1515 PAVELMHQKRRSG
+1515 PAIELMHQKRRSG

-1552 ADLMEITAKVSPIL
+1552 ADLMEITAVVSPIL
-1566 QAAGLTDDD
+1566 QSVGLTDDD

-1608 TGRTVI
+1608 TGRTVM

-1622 VIAQALLDQQQTDM
+1622 SIAQALLDQQRADM
-1636 SPEQWSALKLAA
+1636 SPEQWSALQQAA
-1648 EAFHDK
+1648 ESFHDK
-1654 IFSVL
+1654 IFLVL

-1670 EIFDTL
+1670 EIYETL
-1676 LVPNRDAYA
+1676 LVPNKDAYA

-1699 GIVKQVGTLDQIANP
+1699 GIVKQVGTLDQVANP

-1728 AQSNAAKATFF
+1728 AQSNQAKATFF
-1739 NWMKQNFS
+1739 NWMKENFS
-1747 GLIRDAE
+1747 GLIQDAE

-1797 SMSPSHQD
+1797 SMSPAHQD

-1848 DKTRGKI
+1848 DKTRGRI
-1855 LGQQAYQLALAMLQ
+1855 LGQQAYQLGLAMLQ

-1876 ATTAGGVLGTAV
+1876 STTAGGVVGTAV

-1899 AAVASG
+1899 AAVAAG

-1926 PINIGSSPLVNRIS
+1926 PVNIGSSPLVNRIS

-2032 PAREAAAYVRNYMGV
+2032 PTREAAAYVRNYMGV

-2116 FFGDDLAG
+2116 FFGDDMAG

-2140 PIGTTTTGDYGSKT
+2140 PVGTTTTGDYGSKT

-2169 GMVYYGITS
+2169 GMVYYGLTA

-2189 IGFGQI
+2189 IGLGQI

-2209 VSLPAKWLAYS
+2209 LSLPAKWATYA
-2220 AGQNPIDEHRGR
+2220 AGMNPIDEHRGR

-2247 AKKMIIHSLDKMGI
+2247 AKKMLIHSLDKMGV

-2274 QEFAVSSTA
+2274 SEFAVSSTA

-2293 AGESERDRDEVA
+2293 AGESERARDEVA

-2319 NDVRAATREYSW
+2319 EDVRAATREYAW

-2337 KRTPQQTLRYAVLK
+2337 RRTPQQTLRYAVLK

-2391 KAAWSKTR
+2391 KSAWAKSR

>member
-1 MAAPAQDELATLDY
+1 MAAPSQDELAALDY
-15 VGPIQADGQVEAGN
+15 IGPVEAS
-29 IDLNTRPVVKN
+29 
-40 ADGSISTVRSMSI
+40 AQAQAST
-53 GTDRGEVL
+53 
-61 IPTVSDDGK
+61 
-70 ILSEKD
+70 
-76 AIDLY
+76 
-81 RNTGKHLG
+81 
-89 IFSNPDQAT
+89 
-98 TYAQSLHNDQAKQYV
+98 

-124 APIDATENP
+124 APIDARENP

-146 PSKAGFAPEGTDP
+146 PAKAGFAPEGTDP

-165 WNEKTAPYKV
+165 WNEKSEPFKV
-175 TSAGIELDPLRYGA
+175 TSGGIELDPLRYGK
-189 GVQSAYAAG
+189 GLDSAYASG
-198 LLDQET
+198 LIDQET
-204 YSKLAPN
+204 YSKLSPN

-223 DLETTAGSSPE
+223 DLEAAAGSSPE

-240 GAGRGGAVTMGFLA
+240 GAGRGGAVTMGFLG
-254 GAAIPAAAGMTA
+254 GAAIPAVAGMAAGPA
-266 GPVALATGTAGGIVG
+266 ALATGTAGGIVG

-292 YKTLAENDAEFS
+292 YKTLAENDSEFS
-304 SYLAASQARPGYN
+304 SYLAASEARPGYN

-374 KLADQALASGDE
+374 RLADQALASGDE
-386 TPEGPTFQGTFQS
+386 TPEGPTFQSSFQS

-412 NKRYELGD
+412 NKRYEMSD
-420 IQGLI
+420 IQSLVS
-425 AKKQAGESLSAM
+425 KKQAGESLSPL
-437 DNEAVTTAL
+437 DEEAVSTAL
-446 RVAESVRGEYGPQAR
+446 RVTDAVRGEYGPTAR

-471 MGKPE
+471 LGKPE
-476 ALKTEVALGEGGVE
+476 ALKTEVAMGENGNLKPETGNLNAPA
-490 SRGSRVEGLPG
+490 GS
-501 QPPAATPADLGELIP
+501 PAPADLGELIP

-545 GRAALASPTNPAP
+545 GRPALADGNLKPAVTDAKQRPSKQTGNLSQPSAPASTPAP
-558 TTPITPTIDDN
+558 ADELAELTPASDT
-569 LSIPEVNQPQGAQL
+569 
-583 PLSQYQA
+583 
-590 QILKNAV
+590 
-597 GDIDPSQMTDQE
+597 
-609 IADLIIQKSTAPL
+609 
-622 GNRGDSA
+622 
-629 KDSFNF
+629 
-635 YGGVSGMLSLHSP
+635 
-648 GAPDIL
+648 
-654 EDPQFMVLQLGRRGE
+654 
-669 LNGDLIPAI
+669 
-678 RSAYSIKMDAPAP
+678 PAP
-691 VIPSTPE
+691 VIPSAPE
-698 TPSVSGM
+698 TPSISSIVSE
-705 VSDYPVVE
+705 YPVVE

-760 RLNGAL
+760 RLNGNL

-783 KSIPSQVVREAEGFN
+783 KSIPSQVVREADGFL

-812 DGQGEVNDYATYFKN
+812 DGQGEVNDYATYFRN
-827 SPITLQGAEEGGLL
+827 SNIDQPAAEAGGLL

-862 LYQAGGIKEAPAVAI
+862 LYQSGGIKEAQAVTI
-877 ATAAPGDAEIQR
+877 AQAAPGDAELQR
-889 SGIAAALK
+889 AGISAAVNRKLSGDALT
-897 GMKADVLPGYLGW
+897 GYLGY
-910 IRASKAQGTQGDL
+910 IRASKDLAAQGSQGDL

-936 IAKAAAAKVREINDQ
+936 IAKAAASKVREINEQ
-951 IAAVQSAAKRPE
+951 IAAVQSAAKRPD
-963 AAAKLGVNVSDP
+963 AAAKLGVNVKDP
-975 EGILKRVGELQAL
+975 EGILNRVAELQQL
-988 AGRYKSFYTDPEIMA
+988 AASYKSFYTDPEIMA
-1003 ELSGVSTEQAAAEM
+1003 ELSGVSPEQAAAEM
-1017 TPATTPNIATNGEGN
+1017 TPPAPATPNIATNGEGN
-1032 LFGES
+1032 LFAPAD
-1037 SMPFNLTGEIAPEPT
+1037 MPFSLTGQVASEPT
-1052 PAELAEA
+1052 PAEIAEA
-1059 ERLRQE
+1059 ERQRLAQE
-1065 KAAADAAQGDMF
+1065 EADRNQGDMF

-1088 PQSGG
+1088 PQGG
-1093 GGETTAAEAGPSIP
+1093 SRGSRGAPAADPSIP
-1107 KEATVMASGPGWE
+1107 KEATVMSRGPGWE

-1127 TDRVLPIE
+1127 TDRVLPVE

-1150 PEVRRRMR
+1150 PEVRRRMK
-1158 SLGLFQGV
+1158 SLGLFRGI
-1166 GKGRIAIRADLFAN
+1166 GKGRIALRASLFSN
-1180 PRSIAMTLAHELGH
+1180 PQSVAMTLAHEIGH

-1200 DESLKRGNILGRLG
+1200 DESLKRGNILGRLAT
-1214 SLLSYLK
+1214 LSRFK
-1221 QTMPLG
+1221 
-1227 ASPEPMLSGK
+1227 S
-1237 VPTAEERRTIA
+1237 
-1248 SDAEQALRESLGEVI
+1248 
-1263 EKVIVEEPIY
+1263 
-1273 RTLGISSDDV
+1273 
-1283 KNLFGLNARTEL
+1283 NLL
-1295 PELYDWF
+1295 PE
-1302 AKQDATVKKAIVK
+1302 IE
-1315 AAMKGIVDDR
+1315 GSN
-1325 IKRFGKQEQI
+1325 
-1335 GTQTVEKEVVTAGRN
+1335 KE
-1350 PTPQEL
+1350 
-1356 KAAID
+1356 
-1361 TAMRMEYRR
+1361 
-1370 RNLASAKLI
+1370 I
-1379 RDELIELSKWWKP
+1379 RAELIALSDWWKP
-1392 FDELYAPA
+1392 FGAETANKKS
-1400 SYVKYRKS
+1400 SYYKYRV
-1408 SAELYADAISVL
+1408 SAVELYADAISVL
-1420 FNSPADLELRAPSF
+1420 FNSPADLEARAPKF
-1434 WEAFWLNVERK
+1434 WKAFFDLVDRK
-1445 PEIKEAIAAI
+1445 PEVAEAITAI

-1478 AKGSELVKK
+1478 AKASELVKR

-1494 WAKSPLRLWE
+1494 WAKSPHRLWE
-1504 RAKDAY
+1504 RAKDTY

-1515 PAVELMHQKRRSG
+1515 PAIELMHQKRRSG

-1566 QAAGLTDDD
+1566 QEVGLTDDD

-1608 TGRTVI
+1608 TGRTVM

-1622 VIAQALLDQQQTDM
+1622 VIAQALLDQQRADM
-1636 SPEQWSALKLAA
+1636 SPEQWAALQQAA

-1659 SDAVDAGIISR
+1659 SEAVDAEIISR
-1670 EIFDTL
+1670 EIYETL
-1676 LVPNRDAYA
+1676 LVPNKDAYA

-1728 AQSNAAKATFF
+1728 AQSNKAKATFF
-1739 NWMKQNFS
+1739 NWMKENFS
-1747 GLIRDAE
+1747 GLIQDAE

-1797 SMSPSHQD
+1797 SMSPAHQD

-1848 DKTRGKI
+1848 DKTRGRI
-1855 LGQQAYQLALAMLQ
+1855 LGQTAYQLGLAMLQ

-1876 ATTAGGVLGTAV
+1876 ATTAGGVVGTAV

-1899 AAVASG
+1899 AAVAAG

-1926 PINIGSSPLVNRIS
+1926 PVNIGSSPLVNRIS

-2032 PAREAAAYVRNYMGV
+2032 PTREAAAYVRNYMGV

-2079 LLAGR
+2079 LLSGR

-2116 FFGDDLAG
+2116 FFGDDMAG

-2140 PIGTTTTGDYGSKT
+2140 PVGTTTTGDYGSKT

-2169 GMVYYGITS
+2169 GMVYYGLTS

-2189 IGFGQI
+2189 IGLGQI
-2195 AAVPQGELPSLNPF
+2195 MAVPQGELPSLNPF
-2209 VSLPAKWLAYS
+2209 LSLPAKWATYA
-2220 AGQNPIDEHRGR
+2220 AGMNPIDEHRGR

-2247 AKKMIIHSLDKMGI
+2247 AKKMVIHSLDKMGV

-2274 QEFAVSSTA
+2274 SEFAVSSTA

-2319 NDVRAATREYSW
+2319 EDVRAATREYSW

-2337 KRTPQQTLRYAVLK
+2337 KRTPQQTLRFAVLK
-2351 QWNGQIYRPQI
+2351 QWNSQIYRPQI

-2391 KAAWSKTR
+2391 KSAWAKSR

>member
-1 MAAPAQDELATLDY
+1 MAAPSQDELAALDY
-15 VGPIQADGQVEAGN
+15 IGPVEASG
-29 IDLNTRPVVKN
+29 
-40 ADGSISTVRSMSI
+40 
-53 GTDRGEVL
+53 
-61 IPTVSDDGK
+61 
-70 ILSEKD
+70 
-76 AIDLY
+76 
-81 RNTGKHLG
+81 
-89 IFSNPDQAT
+89 QA
-98 TYAQSLHNDQAKQYV
+98 QAPA

-124 APIDATENP
+124 SPIDARENP
-133 PLVAVDRTGAPLD
+133 PLVAVDRSGAPLD
-146 PSKAGFAPEGTDP
+146 PAKAGFAPEGTDP

-165 WNEKTAPYKV
+165 WNEKSAPYKV

-198 LLDQET
+198 LIDQAT
-204 YSKLAPN
+204 FSKLSPN
-211 AAKIEETARRRR
+211 AAKIEESARRRR
-223 DLETTAGSSPE
+223 DLEATAGSSPE

-240 GAGRGGAVTMGFLA
+240 GAGRGGAVTMGFLG
-254 GAAIPAAAGMTA
+254 GAAIPAVAGMTA
-266 GPVALATGTAGGIVG
+266 GPTALITGTAGGIAG

-292 YKTLAENDAEFS
+292 YKTLAENDSEFS
-304 SYLAASQARPGYN
+304 SYLAASEARPGYN

-363 AGTGAATDITW
+363 AGTGVATDITW
-374 KLADQALASGDE
+374 RLADQALASGDE
-386 TPEGPTFQGTFQS
+386 TPEGPTFQSSFQS

-412 NKRYELGD
+412 NKRYEMGD
-420 IQGLI
+420 IQSLVS
-425 AKKQAGESLSAM
+425 KKQAGESLSPM
-437 DNEAVTTAL
+437 DEEAVSTAL
-446 RVAESVRGEYGPQAR
+446 RVTDAVRGEYGPAAR

-471 MGKPE
+471 LGKPE
-476 ALKTEVALGEGGVE
+476 ALKTEVAMGEGVE
-490 SRGSRVEGLPG
+490 GRGSRVEGLPG
-501 QPPAATPADLGELIP
+501 QPPSPAPADLGELIP
-516 IEDAPSGAFT
+516 IEDAPGGAFT

-545 GRAALASPTNPAP
+545 GRAALPDSTAPAPANPATLP
-558 TTPITPTIDDN
+558 AITPTIDGN
-569 LSIPEVNQPQGAQL
+569 PSIPQVTNAQP
-583 PLSQYQA
+583 
-590 QILKNAV
+590 
-597 GDIDPSQMTDQE
+597 T
-609 IADLIIQKSTAPL
+609 
-622 GNRGDSA
+622 GNT
-629 KDSFNF
+629 
-635 YGGVSGMLSLHSP
+635 P
-648 GAPDIL
+648 
-654 EDPQFMVLQLGRRGE
+654 
-669 LNGDLIPAI
+669 
-678 RSAYSIKMDAPAP
+678 APADDLAELDP
-691 VIPSTPE
+691 ITGYTDPE
-698 TPSVSGM
+698 TTGGIPIPYTESKLKI
-705 VSDYPVVE
+705 SD
-713 TPLDQ
+713 
-718 ITLSEDVPNFKKN
+718 IKLSEDVPNFKEN
-731 ASGSTGVVQGNELAG
+731 ANPDTGVVRGQEIQGNIDMRAFGHLM
-746 KYNRLG
+746 
-752 TGNIVLWQ
+752 IWQ
-760 RLNGAL
+760 RNNGANEL
-766 EVISGRH
+766 ISGRH
-773 RLDLARRTGE
+773 RFDAAKRNRLDTVPAY
-783 KSIPSQVVREAEGFN
+783 VMREADGF
-798 TQDAMTLDAELNIR
+798 TKPMAMALDAELNIL
-812 DGQGEVNDYATYFKN
+812 DEKGEVKDYANYFRN
-827 SPITLQGAEEGGLL
+827 TTITEDKAAQRGLL
-841 ARAKGRSGW
+841 SRAKGISGFRIGTG
-850 ALGKSASDDLYA
+850 AGPDLYA
-862 LYQAGGIKEAPAVAI
+862 AYQAGRINEARTLAI
-877 ATAAPGDAEIQR
+877 ATAAPGDVDLQR
-889 SGIAAALK
+889 AGIAAALRK
-897 GMKADVLPGYLGW
+897 VPADEITGLLGYIKVAKNLE
-910 IRASKAQGTQGDL
+910 AQGTQGDL

-936 IAKAAAAKVREINDQ
+936 IAKAAASKVREINEQ
-951 IAAVQSAAKRPE
+951 IAAVQSAAKRPA
-963 AAAKLGVNVSDP
+963 AAAKLGVNVKDP
-975 EGILKRVGELQAL
+975 EGILKRVGELQQL
-988 AGRYKSFYTDPEIMA
+988 AARYKTFYTDPEIMA
-1003 ELSGVSTEQAAAEM
+1003 ELSGVSPEQAAAEM
-1017 TPATTPNIATNGEGN
+1017 APPAPATPNIATNGEGN
-1032 LFGES
+1032 LFAPAD
-1037 SMPFNLTGEIAPEPT
+1037 MPFSLTGQVASEPT
-1052 PAELAEA
+1052 PAEIAEA
-1059 ERLRQE
+1059 ERQRLAQE
-1065 KAAADAAQGDMF
+1065 EADRNQGDMF

-1088 PQSGG
+1088 PQGG
-1093 GGETTAAEAGPSIP
+1093 SRGATAADPSIP
-1107 KEATVMASGPGWE
+1107 KEATVMSRGPGWE

-1135 APELIRWFREATGMS
+1135 APELIRWFREATGVS
-1150 PEVRRRMR
+1150 PEVRRRMK
-1158 SLGLFQGV
+1158 SLGLFYPV
-1166 GKGRIAIRADLFAN
+1166 GKGRIALRASLFSN
-1180 PRSIAMTLAHELGH
+1180 HQSVAMTLAHEIGH

-1227 ASPEPMLSGK
+1227 ASPSPVAGLFHSETGK
-1237 VPTAEERRTIA
+1237 PITAAEAREIA
-1248 SDAEQALRESLGEVI
+1248 AAAQDALRQSLGEVI

-1273 RTLGISSDDV
+1273 RTLGISADDV

-1335 GTQTVEKEVVTAGRN
+1335 GTQTVERDVVTSGRN

-1361 TAMRMEYRR
+1361 QAMRMEYRR

-1392 FDELYAPA
+1392 FDELRSPA

-1420 FNSPADLELRAPSF
+1420 FNSPADMELRAPSF

-1478 AKGSELVKK
+1478 AKASELVKR

-1494 WAKSPLRLWE
+1494 WAKSPIRLWE
-1504 RAKDAY
+1504 RAKDTY

-1515 PAVELMHQKRRSG
+1515 PAIELMHQKRRSG

-1566 QAAGLTDDD
+1566 QEVGLTDDD

-1622 VIAQALLDQQQTDM
+1622 VIAQALLDQQRADM
-1636 SPEQWSALKLAA
+1636 SPKQWTALQQAA

-1659 SDAVDAGIISR
+1659 SEAVDAGIISR
-1670 EIFDTL
+1670 EIYETL
-1676 LVPNRDAYA
+1676 LVPNKDAYA

-1699 GIVKQVGTLDQIANP
+1699 GIVKQVGTLDQVANP

-1728 AQSNAAKATFF
+1728 AQSNQAKATFF
-1739 NWMKQNFS
+1739 NWMKENFS
-1747 GLIRDAE
+1747 GLIQDAE

-1848 DKTRGKI
+1848 DKTRGRI

-1876 ATTAGGVLGTAV
+1876 STTAGGVVGTAV

-1899 AAVASG
+1899 AAVAAG

-1916 MALGKMLAAI
+1916 MAIGKMLAAI
-1926 PINIGSSPLVNRIS
+1926 PVNIGSSPLVNRIS

-1980 NMLPAEDQPAWA
+1980 NMLPAEDQPAWS

-2032 PAREAAAYVRNYMGV
+2032 PTREAAAYVRNYMGV

-2116 FFGDDLAG
+2116 FFGDDMAG

-2140 PIGTTTTGDYGSKT
+2140 PVGTTTTGDYGSKT
-2154 AYLRWPVDE
+2154 AYFRWPVDE

-2169 GMVYYGITS
+2169 GMVYYGLTS

-2189 IGFGQI
+2189 IGLGQI
-2195 AAVPQGELPSLNPF
+2195 MAVPQGELPSLNPF
-2209 VSLPAKWLAYS
+2209 LSLPAKWATYA
-2220 AGQNPIDEHRGR
+2220 AGMNPIDEHRGR

-2247 AKKMIIHSLDKMGI
+2247 AKKMVIHSLDKMGV

-2274 QEFAVSSTA
+2274 SEFAVSSTA

-2319 NDVRAATREYSW
+2319 EDVRTATREYSW

-2337 KRTPQQTLRYAVLK
+2337 KRTPQQTLRFAVLK
-2351 QWNGQIYRPQI
+2351 QWNSQIYRPQI

-2391 KAAWSKTR
+2391 KSAWAKSR

>member
-1 MAAPAQDELATLDY
+1 MAAPSQDELAALDY
-15 VGPIQADGQVEAGN
+15 IGPVEASGQ
-29 IDLNTRPVVKN
+29 
-40 ADGSISTVRSMSI
+40 AQAST
-53 GTDRGEVL
+53 
-61 IPTVSDDGK
+61 
-70 ILSEKD
+70 
-76 AIDLY
+76 
-81 RNTGKHLG
+81 
-89 IFSNPDQAT
+89 
-98 TYAQSLHNDQAKQYV
+98 
-113 APDPLSELEYV
+113 APDPLSELEYLS
-124 APIDATENP
+124 PLDARENP

-165 WNEKTAPYKV
+165 WNEKSAPYKV

-189 GVQSAYAAG
+189 GVQSAYDDG
-198 LLDQET
+198 LIDPAT
-204 YSKLAPN
+204 FSKLSSN

-223 DLETTAGSSPE
+223 DLEATAGSSPE
-234 GKALLY
+234 GKAFLTGL
-240 GAGRGGAVTMGFLA
+240 GRGGAVTMGFLG
-254 GAAIPAAAGMTA
+254 GAAIPAVAGMAAGPA
-266 GPVALATGTAGGIVG
+266 ALITGTAGGIAG

-292 YKTLAENDAEFS
+292 YKTLAENDSEFS
-304 SYLAASQARPGYN
+304 SYLAASEARPGYN

-374 KLADQALASGDE
+374 RLADQALASGDE
-386 TPEGPTFQGTFQS
+386 TPEGPTFQSSFQS

-412 NKRYELGD
+412 NKRYEMGD
-420 IQGLI
+420 IQSLVS
-425 AKKQAGESLSAM
+425 KKQAGESLSPM
-437 DNEAVTTAL
+437 DEEAVSTAL
-446 RVAESVRGEYGPQAR
+446 RVTDAVRGEYGPTAR

-471 MGKPE
+471 LGKPE
-476 ALKTEVALGEGGVE
+476 ALKTEVAMGEGVE
-490 SRGSRVEGLPG
+490 SRGSRVEGLPAG
-501 QPPAATPADLGELIP
+501 PAAPADLGDLIP

-526 MDRNNAVPANTPDG
+526 MDRNNAVPANTPEG
-540 VIAMP
+540 TIAMP
-545 GRAALASPTNPAP
+545 GRPALADGNLKPAVTDAKQRP
-558 TTPITPTIDDN
+558 GKQTGN
-569 LSIPEVNQPQGAQL
+569 LSQP
-583 PLSQYQA
+583 S
-590 QILKNAV
+590 
-597 GDIDPSQMTDQE
+597 
-609 IADLIIQKSTAPL
+609 APA
-622 GNRGDSA
+622 S
-629 KDSFNF
+629 
-635 YGGVSGMLSLHSP
+635 
-648 GAPDIL
+648 
-654 EDPQFMVLQLGRRGE
+654 
-669 LNGDLIPAI
+669 
-678 RSAYSIKMDAPAP
+678 APAP
-691 VIPSTPE
+691 ADDLANLEPITGYTDPEITGGIAIPYTE
-698 TPSVSGM
+698 ARLN
-705 VSDYPVVE
+705 VSD
-713 TPLDQ
+713 
-718 ITLSEDVPNFKKN
+718 IKLSEDVPNFKEN
-731 ASGSTGVVQGNELAG
+731 ADPDTGVVKGQQ
-746 KYNRLG
+746 LG
-752 TGNIVLWQ
+752 GNIDWRSFGALSIWQ
-760 RLNGAL
+760 RNNGDYEL
-766 EVISGRH
+766 ISGRH
-773 RLDLARRTGE
+773 RFDLAKRNGIQ
-783 KSIPSQVVREAEGFN
+783 KVPAFIMREADGFSKVA
-798 TQDAMTLDAELNIR
+798 AMATDAELNIL
-812 DGQGEVNDYATYFKN
+812 DEKGEVKDYANYFRN
-827 SPITLQGAEEGGLL
+827 TSITEDKATQRGLIR
-841 ARAKGRSGW
+841 RAKGISGFRIGTG
-850 ALGKSASDDLYA
+850 AGPDLYA
-862 LYQAGGIKEAPAVAI
+862 AYQAGRINEARTLAI
-877 ATAAPGDAEIQR
+877 ATAAPGDVDLQR
-889 SGIAAALK
+889 AGIAAALRK
-897 GMKADVLPGYLGW
+897 VPADEITGLLGYIKVAKNLE
-910 IRASKAQGTQGDL
+910 AQGTQGDL

-936 IAKAAAAKVREINDQ
+936 IAKSAASKVREINEQ

-963 AAAKLGVNVSDP
+963 AAAKLGVNVKDP
-975 EGILKRVGELQAL
+975 EAILNRVAELQQL
-988 AGRYKSFYTDPEIMA
+988 AARYKSFYTDPEIMA
-1003 ELSGVSTEQAAAEM
+1003 ELSGVSPEQAAAEM
-1017 TPATTPNIATNGEGN
+1017 TPPAPATPNIATNGEGN
-1032 LFGES
+1032 LFAPAD
-1037 SMPFNLTGEIAPEPT
+1037 MPFSLTGQVASEPT
-1052 PAELAEA
+1052 PAEIAEA
-1059 ERLRQE
+1059 ERQRLAQE
-1065 KAAADAAQGDMF
+1065 EADRNQGDMF

-1088 PQSGG
+1088 PQGG
-1093 GGETTAAEAGPSIP
+1093 SRGATAADPSIP
-1107 KEATVMASGPGWE
+1107 KEATVMSRGPGWE

-1150 PEVRRRMR
+1150 PEVRRRMK
-1158 SLGLFQGV
+1158 SLGLFYPV
-1166 GKGRIAIRADLFAN
+1166 GKGRIALRASLFSN
-1180 PRSIAMTLAHELGH
+1180 PQSVAMTLAHEIGH

-1200 DESLKRGNILGRLG
+1200 DESLKRGNILGRLAT
-1214 SLLSYLK
+1214 LSK
-1221 QTMPLG
+1221 FK
-1227 ASPEPMLSGK
+1227 S
-1237 VPTAEERRTIA
+1237 
-1248 SDAEQALRESLGEVI
+1248 
-1263 EKVIVEEPIY
+1263 
-1273 RTLGISSDDV
+1273 
-1283 KNLFGLNARTEL
+1283 NLL
-1295 PELYDWF
+1295 PE
-1302 AKQDATVKKAIVK
+1302 
-1315 AAMKGIVDDR
+1315 
-1325 IKRFGKQEQI
+1325 I
-1335 GTQTVEKEVVTAGRN
+1335 GGSNKE
-1350 PTPQEL
+1350 
-1356 KAAID
+1356 
-1361 TAMRMEYRR
+1361 
-1370 RNLASAKLI
+1370 I
-1379 RDELIELSKWWKP
+1379 RAELIALSDWWKP
-1392 FDELYAPA
+1392 FGAETA
-1400 SYVKYRKS
+1400 SKKSSYYKYRV
-1408 SAELYADAISVL
+1408 SAVELYADAISVL
-1420 FNSPADLELRAPSF
+1420 FNSPADLEARAPKF
-1434 WEAFWLNVERK
+1434 WKAFFDLVDRK
-1445 PEIKEAIAAI
+1445 PEVAEAIAAI

-1478 AKGSELVKK
+1478 AKASELVKR

-1494 WAKSPLRLWE
+1494 WAKSPHRLWE
-1504 RAKDAY
+1504 RAKDTY

-1515 PAVELMHQKRRSG
+1515 PAIELMHQKRRSG

-1566 QAAGLTDDD
+1566 QEVGLTDDD

-1622 VIAQALLDQQQTDM
+1622 VIAQALLDQQRADM
-1636 SPEQWSALKLAA
+1636 SPEQWSALQQAA

-1654 IFSVL
+1654 LFSVVE
-1659 SDAVDAGIISR
+1659 DAVEAGIISK
-1670 EIFDTL
+1670 EMLETL
-1676 LVPNRDAYA
+1676 LRPNKYSYA
-1685 TFTPLKYADRYVPA
+1685 AFTPIKYADRYVPA

-1714 YTQSVLKMAAMRRA
+1714 YRQSVLKMAAMRRA
-1728 AQSNAAKATFF
+1728 AQSNQAKATFF
-1739 NWMKQNFS
+1739 NWMKENFS
-1747 GLIRDAE
+1747 GLIQDAE

-1797 SMSPSHQD
+1797 SMSPAHQD

-1848 DKTRGKI
+1848 DKTRGRI
-1855 LGQQAYQLALAMLQ
+1855 LGQTAYQLGLAMLQ

-1876 ATTAGGVLGTAV
+1876 ATTAGGVVGTAV

-1899 AAVASG
+1899 AAVAAG

-1926 PINIGSSPLVNRIS
+1926 PVNIGSSPLVNRIS

-1980 NMLPAEDQPAWA
+1980 NMLPAEDQPAWS

-2032 PAREAAAYVRNYMGV
+2032 PTREAAAYVRNYMGV

-2079 LLAGR
+2079 LLSGR

-2116 FFGDDLAG
+2116 FFGDDMAG

-2140 PIGTTTTGDYGSKT
+2140 PVGTTTTGDYGSKT

-2169 GMVYYGITS
+2169 GMVYYGLTS

-2189 IGFGQI
+2189 IGLGQI
-2195 AAVPQGELPSLNPF
+2195 MAVPQGELPSLNPF
-2209 VSLPAKWLAYS
+2209 LSLPAKWATYA
-2220 AGQNPIDEHRGR
+2220 AGMNPIDEHRGR

-2247 AKKMIIHSLDKMGI
+2247 AKKMVIHSLDKMGV

-2274 QEFAVSSTA
+2274 SEFAVSSTA

-2319 NDVRAATREYSW
+2319 EDVRAATREYSW

-2337 KRTPQQTLRYAVLK
+2337 KRTPQQTLRFAVLK
-2351 QWNGQIYRPQI
+2351 QWYNQIYRKQI
-2362 EAMRSAVEKGDV
+2362 DEMRSAVEKGDV

-2391 KAAWSKTR
+2391 KSAWAKSR

>member
-1 MAAPAQDELATLDY
+1 
-15 VGPIQADGQVEAGN
+15 
-29 IDLNTRPVVKN
+29 
-40 ADGSISTVRSMSI
+40 
-53 GTDRGEVL
+53 
-61 IPTVSDDGK
+61 
-70 ILSEKD
+70 
-76 AIDLY
+76 
-81 RNTGKHLG
+81 
-89 IFSNPDQAT
+89 
-98 TYAQSLHNDQAKQYV
+98 
-113 APDPLSELEYV
+113 
-124 APIDATENP
+124 
-133 PLVAVDRTGAPLD
+133 
-146 PSKAGFAPEGTDP
+146 
-159 LSPANR
+159 
-165 WNEKTAPYKV
+165 
-175 TSAGIELDPLRYGA
+175 
-189 GVQSAYAAG
+189 
-198 LLDQET
+198 
-204 YSKLAPN
+204 
-211 AAKIEETARRRR
+211 
-223 DLETTAGSSPE
+223 
-234 GKALLY
+234 
-240 GAGRGGAVTMGFLA
+240 
-254 GAAIPAAAGMTA
+254 
-266 GPVALATGTAGGIVG
+266 
-281 GYAAGR
+281 
-287 GYDAL
+287 
-292 YKTLAENDAEFS
+292 
-304 SYLAASQARPGYN
+304 
-317 AAGELASIAITAP
+317 
-330 AAPYNLIKG
+330 
-339 IQLVRETKGAL
+339 
-350 EAAKFAGKVVGLG
+350 
-363 AGTGAATDITW
+363 
-374 KLADQALASGDE
+374 
-386 TPEGPTFQGTFQS
+386 
-399 AVMGALLSGLTVQ
+399 
-412 NKRYELGD
+412 
-420 IQGLI
+420 
-425 AKKQAGESLSAM
+425 
-437 DNEAVTTAL
+437 
-446 RVAESVRGEYGPQAR
+446 
-461 GTMRMQGTSF
+461 
-471 MGKPE
+471 
-476 ALKTEVALGEGGVE
+476 
-490 SRGSRVEGLPG
+490 
-501 QPPAATPADLGELIP
+501 
-516 IEDAPSGAFT
+516 
-526 MDRNNAVPANTPDG
+526 
-540 VIAMP
+540 
-545 GRAALASPTNPAP
+545 
-558 TTPITPTIDDN
+558 
-569 LSIPEVNQPQGAQL
+569 
-583 PLSQYQA
+583 
-590 QILKNAV
+590 
-597 GDIDPSQMTDQE
+597 
-609 IADLIIQKSTAPL
+609 
-622 GNRGDSA
+622 
-629 KDSFNF
+629 
-635 YGGVSGMLSLHSP
+635 
-648 GAPDIL
+648 
-654 EDPQFMVLQLGRRGE
+654 
-669 LNGDLIPAI
+669 
-678 RSAYSIKMDAPAP
+678 
-691 VIPSTPE
+691 
-698 TPSVSGM
+698 M
-705 VSDYPVVE
+705 VSEYPVVE

-731 ASGSTGVVQGNELAG
+731 ASDSTGVVQGNELAG

-783 KSIPSQVVREAEGFN
+783 KSIPSQVVREAEGFSK
-798 TQDAMTLDAELNIR
+798 QDAMTLDAELNIR

-827 SPITLQGAEEGGLL
+827 SDITLQGAEEGGLL

-862 LYQAGGIKEAPAVAI
+862 LYQAGGIKEGQAVTI
-877 ATAAPGDAEIQR
+877 AQAAPGDAELQR
-889 SGIAAALK
+889 AGISAAVNRKLSGDALT
-897 GMKADVLPGYLGW
+897 GYLGY
-910 IRASKAQGTQGDL
+910 IRASKDLAAQGTQGDL
-923 FGTSDAALQKGEE
+923 FGTSDAALQRGEE
-936 IAKAAAAKVREINDQ
+936 IARAAAAKVREINEQ
-951 IAAVQSAAKRPE
+951 IAAVQSAAKRPA

-975 EGILKRVGELQAL
+975 EGILNRVAELQQL
-988 AGRYKSFYTDPEIMA
+988 AARYKSFYTDPEIMA
-1003 ELSGVSTEQAAAEM
+1003 ELSGVSPEQAAAEM
-1017 TPATTPNIATNGEGN
+1017 APPAPATTPTIATNGEGN

-1037 SMPFNLTGEIAPEPT
+1037 EMPFNLTGEVTTTPT
-1052 PAELAEA
+1052 PAEIAEA
-1059 ERLRQE
+1059 ERQRLAQE
-1065 KAAADAAQGDMF
+1065 EADRNQGDMF

-1088 PQSGG
+1088 PQGG
-1093 GGETTAAEAGPSIP
+1093 SRGATAADAGPSIP
-1107 KEATVMASGPGWE
+1107 KEATVMSRGPGWE

-1127 TDRVLPIE
+1127 TDRVLPVE
-1135 APELIRWFREATGMS
+1135 MPELIRWFREATGMS
-1150 PEVRRRMR
+1150 PEVRRRMG
-1158 SLGLFQGV
+1158 SLGLFRGI
-1166 GKGRIAIRADLFAN
+1166 GKGRIALRASLFSN
-1180 PRSIAMTLAHELGH
+1180 PQSVAMTLAHEIGH

-1200 DESLKRGNILGRLG
+1200 DESLKRGNILGRLAT
-1214 SLLSYLK
+1214 LLGYLK
-1221 QTMPLG
+1221 QTIPLDPIAGGRSLKQIKKEAANIVGPMPL
-1227 ASPEPMLSGK
+1227 LSQRELLKEWNQK
-1237 VPTAEERRTIA
+1237 V
-1248 SDAEQALRESLGEVI
+1248 SALYKKMVKEAVQGGELAYSGPGPYKPNV
-1263 EKVIVEEPIY
+1263 
-1273 RTLGISSDDV
+1273 R
-1283 KNLFGLNARTEL
+1283 
-1295 PELYDWF
+1295 
-1302 AKQDATVKKAIVK
+1302 
-1315 AAMKGIVDDR
+1315 
-1325 IKRFGKQEQI
+1325 
-1335 GTQTVEKEVVTAGRN
+1335 
-1350 PTPQEL
+1350 QEL
-1356 KAAID
+1356 I
-1361 TAMRMEYRR
+1361 
-1370 RNLASAKLI
+1370 S
-1379 RDELIELSKWWKP
+1379 LSEWWKP
-1392 FDELYAPA
+1392 FLDSTDPDS
-1400 SYVKYRKS
+1400 SYFKYRTS

-1420 FNSPADLELRAPSF
+1420 FNSPADLEQRAPTF
-1434 WEAFWLNVERK
+1434 WKAFFNYVDRK
-1445 PEIKEAIAAI
+1445 PEVAEAIAAI

-1469 RLAESKAGY
+1469 RLAESRAGY
-1478 AKGSELVKK
+1478 AKASDLVKR

-1494 WAKSPLRLWE
+1494 WAKSPHRLWE
-1504 RAKDAY
+1504 RAKDTY

-1552 ADLMEITAKVSPIL
+1552 ADLMEITAVVSPIL
-1566 QAAGLTDDD
+1566 QSVGLTDDD

-1594 QVGKASEQESEIEV
+1594 QVAKASEQESEIEV
-1608 TGRTVI
+1608 TGRTVM

-1622 VIAQALLDQQQTDM
+1622 SIAQALLDQQRADM
-1636 SPEQWSALKLAA
+1636 SPEQWSALQQAA

-1654 IFSVL
+1654 IFLVL

-1670 EIFDTL
+1670 EIYETL
-1676 LVPNRDAYA
+1676 LVPNKDAYA

-1699 GIVKQVGTLDQIANP
+1699 GIVKQIGTLDQIANP

-1728 AQSNAAKATFF
+1728 AQSNQAKATFF

-1747 GLIRDAE
+1747 GLIQDAE

-1848 DKTRGKI
+1848 DKTRGRI

-1876 ATTAGGVLGTAV
+1876 STTAGGVLGTAV

-1899 AAVASG
+1899 AAVAAG

-1916 MALGKMLAAI
+1916 MALGKLLAAI
-1926 PINIGSSPLVNRIS
+1926 PVNIGSSPLVNRIS

-2032 PAREAAAYVRNYMGV
+2032 PTREAAAYVRNYMGV

-2116 FFGDDLAG
+2116 FFGDDMAG

-2140 PIGTTTTGDYGSKT
+2140 PVGTTTTGDYGSKT

-2169 GMVYYGITS
+2169 GMVYYGLTA

-2189 IGFGQI
+2189 IGVGQI
-2195 AAVPQGELPSLNPF
+2195 MAVPQGELPSLNPF
-2209 VSLPAKWLAYS
+2209 LSLPAKWATYT
-2220 AGQNPIDEHRGR
+2220 AGMNPIDEHRGR

-2247 AKKMIIHSLDKMGI
+2247 AKKMLIHSLDKMGV

-2274 QEFAVSSTA
+2274 SEFAVSSTA

-2293 AGESERDRDEVA
+2293 AGESERARDEVA

-2319 NDVRAATREYSW
+2319 EDVRAATREYAW

-2337 KRTPQQTLRYAVLK
+2337 RRTPQQTLRYAVLK

-2391 KAAWSKTR
+2391 KSAWAKSR

>member
-1 MAAPAQDELATLDY
+1 MAAPAQDELAALDY
-15 VGPIQADGQVEAGN
+15 VGPIEA
-29 IDLNTRPVVKN
+29 
-40 ADGSISTVRSMSI
+40 SQST
-53 GTDRGEVL
+53 
-61 IPTVSDDGK
+61 
-70 ILSEKD
+70 
-76 AIDLY
+76 
-81 RNTGKHLG
+81 
-89 IFSNPDQAT
+89 
-98 TYAQSLHNDQAKQYV
+98 
-113 APDPLSELEYV
+113 PDPLSELEFV
-124 APIDATENP
+124 APIDARENP
-133 PLVAVDRTGAPLD
+133 PLVAVDRSGATLD
-146 PSKAGFAPEGTDP
+146 PAKAGSAPEGTDP

-165 WNEKTAPYKV
+165 WNEKSAPYKV

-189 GVQSAYAAG
+189 GVQSAYDDG
-198 LLDQET
+198 LIDPAT
-204 YSKLAPN
+204 FSKLSPN
-211 AAKIEETARRRR
+211 AAKIEESARRRR
-223 DLETTAGSSPE
+223 DLEATAGSSPE
-234 GKALLY
+234 GKAFLTGL
-240 GAGRGGAVTMGFLA
+240 GRGGAVTMGFLG
-254 GAAIPAAAGMTA
+254 GAAIPAVAGMTA
-266 GPVALATGTAGGIVG
+266 GPAALITGTAGGIAG

-292 YKTLAENDAEFS
+292 YKTLAENDSEFS

-374 KLADQALASGDE
+374 RLADQALASGDE
-386 TPEGPTFQGTFQS
+386 TPEGPTFQSSFQS

-412 NKRYELGD
+412 NKRYEMGD
-420 IQGLI
+420 IQSLV
-425 AKKQAGESLSAM
+425 AKKQAGESLSPM
-437 DNEAVTTAL
+437 DEEAVSTAL
-446 RVAESVRGEYGPQAR
+446 RVTDAVRGEYGPDAR

-471 MGKPE
+471 LGKPE
-476 ALKTEVALGEGGVE
+476 ALKTEVAMGEGVE
-490 SRGSRVEGLPG
+490 GRGSRVEGLPG
-501 QPPAATPADLGELIP
+501 RPPAAAPADLGELIP

-526 MDRNNAVPANTPDG
+526 MDRNNAVPANTPEG
-540 VIAMP
+540 TIAMP
-545 GRAALASPTNPAP
+545 GRQALPNQAPAA
-558 TTPITPTIDDN
+558 PITSTIDGN
-569 LSIPEVNQPQGAQL
+569 PSIPQVTNAQPTGNTSA
-583 PLSQYQA
+583 P
-590 QILKNAV
+590 
-597 GDIDPSQMTDQE
+597 
-609 IADLIIQKSTAPL
+609 ADDLA
-622 GNRGDSA
+622 
-629 KDSFNF
+629 
-635 YGGVSGMLSLHSP
+635 
-648 GAPDIL
+648 
-654 EDPQFMVLQLGRRGE
+654 E
-669 LNGDLIPAI
+669 LTPAG
-678 RSAYSIKMDAPAP
+678 DAPAP
-691 VIPSTPE
+691 SAPPVVSS
-698 TPSVSGM
+698 TPSVSEM
-705 VSDYPVVE
+705 VSEYPVVE

-731 ASGSTGVVQGNELAG
+731 ASDSTGVVQGNELAG

-783 KSIPSQVVREAEGFN
+783 KSIPSQVVREAEGFSK
-798 TQDAMTLDAELNIR
+798 QDAMTLDAELNIR

-827 SPITLQGAEEGGLL
+827 SDITLQGAEEGGLL

-862 LYQAGGIKEAPAVAI
+862 LYQAGGIKEGQAVTI
-877 ATAAPGDAEIQR
+877 AQAAPGDAELQR
-889 SGIAAALK
+889 AGISAAVNRKLSGDALT
-897 GMKADVLPGYLGW
+897 GYLGY
-910 IRASKAQGTQGDL
+910 IRASKDLAAQGTQGDL
-923 FGTSDAALQKGEE
+923 FGTSDAALQRGEE
-936 IAKAAAAKVREINDQ
+936 IARAAAAKVREINEQ

-963 AAAKLGVNVSDP
+963 AAAKLGVNVKDP
-975 EGILKRVGELQAL
+975 EGILNRVAELQQL
-988 AGRYKSFYTDPEIMA
+988 AARYKSFYTDPEIMA
-1003 ELSGVSTEQAAAEM
+1003 ELSGVSTDQAAAEM
-1017 TPATTPNIATNGEGN
+1017 APPAPAATPNIATNGEGN

-1037 SMPFNLTGEIAPEPT
+1037 EMPFNLTGEVTSAPT
-1052 PAELAEA
+1052 PAEIAEA
-1059 ERLRQE
+1059 ERIRQE
-1065 KAAADAAQGDMF
+1065 KADADAAQGDMF

-1088 PQSGG
+1088 PQGG
-1093 GGETTAAEAGPSIP
+1093 SRGATAADAGPSIP
-1107 KEATVMASGPGWE
+1107 KEATVMSRGPGWE

-1127 TDRVLPIE
+1127 TDRVLPVE
-1135 APELIRWFREATGMS
+1135 MPELIRWFREATGMS
-1150 PEVRRRMR
+1150 PEVRRRMG
-1158 SLGLFQGV
+1158 SLGLFRGI
-1166 GKGRIAIRADLFAN
+1166 GKGRIALRASLFAN
-1180 PRSIAMTLAHELGH
+1180 PQSVAMTLAHEIGH

-1200 DESLKRGNILGRLG
+1200 DESLKRGNILGRLAT
-1214 SLLSYLK
+1214 LLGYLK
-1221 QTMPLG
+1221 QTIPLDPIAGGRSLKKIKKEAANIVGPMPL
-1227 ASPEPMLSGK
+1227 LSQRELLKEWNQK
-1237 VPTAEERRTIA
+1237 V
-1248 SDAEQALRESLGEVI
+1248 SALYKKMVKEAVQGGELAYSGPGPYKPNV
-1263 EKVIVEEPIY
+1263 
-1273 RTLGISSDDV
+1273 R
-1283 KNLFGLNARTEL
+1283 
-1295 PELYDWF
+1295 
-1302 AKQDATVKKAIVK
+1302 
-1315 AAMKGIVDDR
+1315 
-1325 IKRFGKQEQI
+1325 
-1335 GTQTVEKEVVTAGRN
+1335 
-1350 PTPQEL
+1350 QEL
-1356 KAAID
+1356 I
-1361 TAMRMEYRR
+1361 
-1370 RNLASAKLI
+1370 S
-1379 RDELIELSKWWKP
+1379 LSEWWKP
-1392 FDELYAPA
+1392 FLDSTDPDS
-1400 SYVKYRKS
+1400 SYFKYRTS

-1420 FNSPADLELRAPSF
+1420 FNSPADLEQRAPTF
-1434 WEAFWLNVERK
+1434 WKAFFNYVDRK
-1445 PEIKEAIAAI
+1445 PEVAEAIAAI

-1478 AKGSELVKK
+1478 AKASELVKR

-1494 WAKSPLRLWE
+1494 WAKSPRRLWE
-1504 RAKDAY
+1504 RAKDTY

-1515 PAVELMHQKRRSG
+1515 PAIELMHQKRRSG

-1566 QAAGLTDDD
+1566 QSVGLTDDD

-1622 VIAQALLDQQQTDM
+1622 VIAQALLDQQRADM
-1636 SPEQWSALKLAA
+1636 SPEQWSALQQAA
-1648 EAFHDK
+1648 ESFHDK

-1659 SDAVDAGIISR
+1659 SEAVDAGIISR
-1670 EIFDTL
+1670 EIYDTL
-1676 LVPNRDAYA
+1676 LVPNKDAYA

-1699 GIVKQVGTLDQIANP
+1699 GIVKQVGTLDQVANP

-1728 AQSNAAKATFF
+1728 AQSNQAKATFF
-1739 NWMKQNFS
+1739 NWMKENFS
-1747 GLIRDAE
+1747 GLIQDAE

-1848 DKTRGKI
+1848 DKTRGRI

-1876 ATTAGGVLGTAV
+1876 STTAGGVVGTAV

-1899 AAVASG
+1899 AAVAAG

-1916 MALGKMLAAI
+1916 MALGKLLAAI
-1926 PINIGSSPLVNRIS
+1926 PVNIGSSPLVNRIS

-1980 NMLPAEDQPAWA
+1980 NMLPAEDQPAWS

-1997 KPVLSYLRS
+1997 KPVLFYLRS

-2032 PAREAAAYVRNYMGV
+2032 PTREAAAYVRNYMGV

-2116 FFGDDLAG
+2116 FFGDEMAG

-2140 PIGTTTTGDYGSKT
+2140 PVGTTTTGDYGSKT

-2169 GMVYYGITS
+2169 GMVYYGLTA
-2178 TLRQLKGEKTG
+2178 TLRQIKGEKTG
-2189 IGFGQI
+2189 IGLGQI

-2209 VSLPAKWLAYS
+2209 LSLPAKWATYA
-2220 AGQNPIDEHRGR
+2220 AGMNPIDEHRGR

-2247 AKKMIIHSLDKMGI
+2247 AKKMLIHSLDKMGV

-2274 QEFAVSSTA
+2274 SEFAVSSTA

-2293 AGESERDRDEVA
+2293 AGESERARDEVA

-2319 NDVRAATREYSW
+2319 EDVRAATREYAW

-2337 KRTPQQTLRYAVLK
+2337 RRTPQQTLRYAVLK

-2391 KAAWSKTR
+2391 KSAWAKSR

>member
-1 MAAPAQDELATLDY
+1 MEFTPTEIRQGKHIQWFAQQSAAKPPAPA
-15 VGPIQADGQVEAGN
+15 
-29 IDLNTRPVVKN
+29 
-40 ADGSISTVRSMSI
+40 
-53 GTDRGEVL
+53 
-61 IPTVSDDGK
+61 DD
-70 ILSEKD
+70 
-76 AIDLY
+76 
-81 RNTGKHLG
+81 
-89 IFSNPDQAT
+89 
-98 TYAQSLHNDQAKQYV
+98 
-113 APDPLSELEYV
+113 
-124 APIDATENP
+124 
-133 PLVAVDRTGAPLD
+133 
-146 PSKAGFAPEGTDP
+146 
-159 LSPANR
+159 
-165 WNEKTAPYKV
+165 
-175 TSAGIELDPLRYGA
+175 
-189 GVQSAYAAG
+189 
-198 LLDQET
+198 
-204 YSKLAPN
+204 
-211 AAKIEETARRRR
+211 
-223 DLETTAGSSPE
+223 
-234 GKALLY
+234 
-240 GAGRGGAVTMGFLA
+240 
-254 GAAIPAAAGMTA
+254 
-266 GPVALATGTAGGIVG
+266 
-281 GYAAGR
+281 
-287 GYDAL
+287 
-292 YKTLAENDAEFS
+292 LAE
-304 SYLAASQARPGYN
+304 L
-317 AAGELASIAITAP
+317 
-330 AAPYNLIKG
+330 
-339 IQLVRETKGAL
+339 
-350 EAAKFAGKVVGLG
+350 
-363 AGTGAATDITW
+363 
-374 KLADQALASGDE
+374 
-386 TPEGPTFQGTFQS
+386 
-399 AVMGALLSGLTVQ
+399 
-412 NKRYELGD
+412 
-420 IQGLI
+420 
-425 AKKQAGESLSAM
+425 
-437 DNEAVTTAL
+437 
-446 RVAESVRGEYGPQAR
+446 
-461 GTMRMQGTSF
+461 
-471 MGKPE
+471 
-476 ALKTEVALGEGGVE
+476 
-490 SRGSRVEGLPG
+490 
-501 QPPAATPADLGELIP
+501 TPASD
-516 IEDAPSGAFT
+516 T
-526 MDRNNAVPANTPDG
+526 
-540 VIAMP
+540 
-545 GRAALASPTNPAP
+545 
-558 TTPITPTIDDN
+558 
-569 LSIPEVNQPQGAQL
+569 
-583 PLSQYQA
+583 
-590 QILKNAV
+590 
-597 GDIDPSQMTDQE
+597 
-609 IADLIIQKSTAPL
+609 
-622 GNRGDSA
+622 
-629 KDSFNF
+629 
-635 YGGVSGMLSLHSP
+635 
-648 GAPDIL
+648 
-654 EDPQFMVLQLGRRGE
+654 
-669 LNGDLIPAI
+669 
-678 RSAYSIKMDAPAP
+678 PAP
-691 VIPSTPE
+691 VIPSVPE
-698 TPSVSGM
+698 TPSISSIVSE
-705 VSDYPVVE
+705 YPVVE

-760 RLNGAL
+760 RLNGNL

-783 KSIPSQVVREAEGFN
+783 KSIPSQVVREADGFL

-812 DGQGEVNDYATYFKN
+812 DGQGEVNDYATYFRN
-827 SPITLQGAEEGGLL
+827 SNIDQPAAEAGGLL

-862 LYQAGGIKEAPAVAI
+862 LYQSGGIKEAQAVTI
-877 ATAAPGDAEIQR
+877 AQAAPGDAELQR
-889 SGIAAALK
+889 AGISAAVTRKLSGDALT
-897 GMKADVLPGYLGW
+897 GYLGY
-910 IRASKAQGTQGDL
+910 IRASKDLAAQGSQGDL

-936 IAKAAAAKVREINDQ
+936 IAKSAASKVREINEQ

-975 EGILKRVGELQAL
+975 EGILNRVAELQQL
-988 AGRYKSFYTDPEIMA
+988 AARYKTFYTDPEIMA
-1003 ELSGVSTEQAAAEM
+1003 ELSGVSPEQAAAEM
-1017 TPATTPNIATNGEGN
+1017 APPAPATPNIATNGEGN
-1032 LFGES
+1032 LFAPAD
-1037 SMPFNLTGEIAPEPT
+1037 MPFSLTGQVASEPT
-1052 PAELAEA
+1052 PAEIAEA
-1059 ERLRQE
+1059 ERQRLAQE
-1065 KAAADAAQGDMF
+1065 EADRNQGDMF

-1088 PQSGG
+1088 PQGG
-1093 GGETTAAEAGPSIP
+1093 SRGATAADPSIP
-1107 KEATVMASGPGWE
+1107 KEATVMSRGPGWE

-1150 PEVRRRMR
+1150 PEVRRRMK
-1158 SLGLFQGV
+1158 SLGLFTGI
-1166 GKGRIAIRADLFAN
+1166 GKGRIAIRASLFAN
-1180 PRSIAMTLAHELGH
+1180 PQSVAMTLAHEIGH

-1227 ASPEPMLSGK
+1227 ASPSPVAGLFHSETGK
-1237 VPTAEERRTIA
+1237 PITAAEAREIA
-1248 SDAEQALRESLGEVI
+1248 AAAQDALRQSLGEVI

-1273 RTLGISSDDV
+1273 RTLGISADDV

-1335 GTQTVEKEVVTAGRN
+1335 GTQTVERDVVTSGRN

-1361 TAMRMEYRR
+1361 QAMRMEYRR

-1392 FDELYAPA
+1392 FDELRSPA

-1408 SAELYADAISVL
+1408 SAELYADAVSVL

-1478 AKGSELVKK
+1478 AKASELVKR

-1494 WAKSPLRLWE
+1494 WAKSPIRLWE
-1504 RAKDAY
+1504 RAKDTY

-1515 PAVELMHQKRRSG
+1515 PAIELMHQKRRSG

-1566 QAAGLTDDD
+1566 QEVGLTDDD

-1622 VIAQALLDQQQTDM
+1622 VIAQALLDQQRADM
-1636 SPEQWSALKLAA
+1636 SPEQWTALQQAA

-1659 SDAVDAGIISR
+1659 SEAVDAGIISR
-1670 EIFDTL
+1670 EIYETL
-1676 LVPNRDAYA
+1676 LVPNKDAYA

-1699 GIVKQVGTLDQIANP
+1699 GIVKQVGTLDQVANP

-1728 AQSNAAKATFF
+1728 AQSNQAKASFF
-1739 NWMKQNFS
+1739 NWMKDNFS
-1747 GLIRDAE
+1747 GMIRDAE

-1848 DKTRGKI
+1848 DKTRGRI
-1855 LGQQAYQLALAMLQ
+1855 LGQQAYQLGLAMLQ

-1876 ATTAGGVLGTAV
+1876 STTAGGVVGTAV

-1899 AAVASG
+1899 AAVAAG

-1916 MALGKMLAAI
+1916 MAIGKLLAAI
-1926 PINIGSSPLVNRIS
+1926 PVNIGSSPLVNRIS

-1980 NMLPAEDQPAWA
+1980 NMLPAEDQPAWS

-2032 PAREAAAYVRNYMGV
+2032 PTREAAAYVRNYMGV

-2116 FFGDDLAG
+2116 FFGDDMAG

-2140 PIGTTTTGDYGSKT
+2140 PVGTTTTGDYGSKT
-2154 AYLRWPVDE
+2154 AYFRWPVDE

-2169 GMVYYGITS
+2169 GMVYYGLTS

-2189 IGFGQI
+2189 IGLGQI
-2195 AAVPQGELPSLNPF
+2195 MAVPQGELPSLNPF
-2209 VSLPAKWLAYS
+2209 LSLPAKWATYA
-2220 AGQNPIDEHRGR
+2220 AGMNPIDEHRGR

-2247 AKKMIIHSLDKMGI
+2247 AKKMVIHSLDKMGV

-2274 QEFAVSSTA
+2274 SEFAVSSTA

-2319 NDVRAATREYSW
+2319 EDVRTATREYSW

-2337 KRTPQQTLRYAVLK
+2337 KRTPQQSLRFAVLK
-2351 QWNGQIYRPQI
+2351 QWNSQIYRPQI

-2391 KAAWSKTR
+2391 KSAWAKSR

>member
-1 MAAPAQDELATLDY
+1 MAAPSQDELAALDY
-15 VGPIQADGQVEAGN
+15 IGPVEAS
-29 IDLNTRPVVKN
+29 
-40 ADGSISTVRSMSI
+40 AQAQASTS
-53 GTDRGEVL
+53 
-61 IPTVSDDGK
+61 
-70 ILSEKD
+70 
-76 AIDLY
+76 
-81 RNTGKHLG
+81 
-89 IFSNPDQAT
+89 
-98 TYAQSLHNDQAKQYV
+98 
-113 APDPLSELEYV
+113 PDPLSELEYLS
-124 APIDATENP
+124 PLDARENP

-146 PSKAGFAPEGTDP
+146 PAKAGFAPEGTDP

-165 WNEKTAPYKV
+165 WNEKSAPYKV
-175 TSAGIELDPLRYGA
+175 TSGGIELDPLRYGA

-198 LLDQET
+198 LIDQAT
-204 YSKLAPN
+204 FSKLSSN

-223 DLETTAGSSPE
+223 DLEATAGSSPE

-240 GAGRGGAVTMGFLA
+240 GAGRGGAVTMGFLG
-254 GAAIPAAAGMTA
+254 GAAIPAVAGMAAGPA
-266 GPVALATGTAGGIVG
+266 ALATGTAGGIVG

-292 YKTLAENDAEFS
+292 YKTLAENDSEFS
-304 SYLAASQARPGYN
+304 SYLAASEARPGYN

-374 KLADQALASGDE
+374 RLADQALASGDE
-386 TPEGPTFQGTFQS
+386 TPEGPTFQSSFQS

-412 NKRYELGD
+412 NKRYEMGD
-420 IQGLI
+420 IQALVS
-425 AKKQAGESLSAM
+425 KKQAGESLSPM
-437 DNEAVTTAL
+437 DEEAVSTAL
-446 RVAESVRGEYGPQAR
+446 RVTDAVRGEYGPTAR
-461 GTMRMQGTSF
+461 GNMRMQGTSF

-476 ALKTEVALGEGGVE
+476 ALKTEVALGEGVE
-490 SRGSRVEGLPG
+490 GRGSRVEGLPAG
-501 QPPAATPADLGELIP
+501 PGAPADLGELIP

-526 MDRNNAVPANTPDG
+526 MDRNNAVPANTPEG

-545 GRAALASPTNPAP
+545 GRPALADGNLKPAVTDAKQRPGKQTGNLSQPSAPASTPAP
-558 TTPITPTIDDN
+558 ADDLAELEPIT
-569 LSIPEVNQPQGAQL
+569 G
-583 PLSQYQA
+583 Y
-590 QILKNAV
+590 
-597 GDIDPSQMTDQE
+597 TD
-609 IADLIIQKSTAPL
+609 
-622 GNRGDSA
+622 
-629 KDSFNF
+629 
-635 YGGVSGMLSLHSP
+635 
-648 GAPDIL
+648 
-654 EDPQFMVLQLGRRGE
+654 
-669 LNGDLIPAI
+669 
-678 RSAYSIKMDAPAP
+678 
-691 VIPSTPE
+691 PE
-698 TPSVSGM
+698 TTGGIPIPYTESKLKI
-705 VSDYPVVE
+705 SD
-713 TPLDQ
+713 
-718 ITLSEDVPNFKKN
+718 IKLSEDVPNFKEN
-731 ASGSTGVVQGNELAG
+731 ANPDTGVVRGQEIQGNIDMRAFGHLM
-746 KYNRLG
+746 
-752 TGNIVLWQ
+752 IWQ
-760 RLNGAL
+760 RNNGANEL
-766 EVISGRH
+766 ISGRH
-773 RLDLARRTGE
+773 RFDAAKRNRLDTVPAY
-783 KSIPSQVVREAEGFN
+783 VMREADGF
-798 TQDAMTLDAELNIR
+798 TKPMAMALDAELNIL
-812 DGQGEVNDYATYFKN
+812 DEKGEVKDYANYFRN
-827 SPITLQGAEEGGLL
+827 TTITEDKAAQRGLL
-841 ARAKGRSGW
+841 SRAKGRSGFRIGTG
-850 ALGKSASDDLYA
+850 AGPDLYA
-862 LYQAGGIKEAPAVAI
+862 AYQAGRINEARTLAI
-877 ATAAPGDAEIQR
+877 ATAAPGDVDLQR
-889 SGIAAALK
+889 AGIAAALRK
-897 GMKADVLPGYLGW
+897 VPADEITGLLGYIKVAKNLE
-910 IRASKAQGTQGDL
+910 AQGTQGDL

-936 IAKAAAAKVREINDQ
+936 IAKAAAAKVREINEQ

-963 AAAKLGVNVSDP
+963 AAAKLGVNVKDP
-975 EGILKRVGELQAL
+975 EGILNRVAELQQL
-988 AGRYKSFYTDPEIMA
+988 AARYKSFYTDPEIMA
-1003 ELSGVSTEQAAAEM
+1003 ELSGVSPEQAAAEM
-1017 TPATTPNIATNGEGN
+1017 APPAPATPNIATNGEGN
-1032 LFGES
+1032 LFAPAD
-1037 SMPFNLTGEIAPEPT
+1037 MPFGLTGEVMAEPT
-1052 PAELAEA
+1052 PAEIAEA
-1059 ERLRQE
+1059 ERQRLAQE
-1065 KAAADAAQGDMF
+1065 EADRAQGDMF

-1088 PQSGG
+1088 PQGG
-1093 GGETTAAEAGPSIP
+1093 SRGAPAADPSIP
-1107 KEATVMASGPGWE
+1107 KEATVMSRGPGWE

-1150 PEVRRRMR
+1150 PEVRRRMK
-1158 SLGLFQGV
+1158 SLGLFYPV
-1166 GKGRIAIRADLFAN
+1166 GKGRIALRASLFSN
-1180 PRSIAMTLAHELGH
+1180 PQSVAMTLAHEIGH

-1200 DESLKRGNILGRLG
+1200 DESLKRGNILGRLAT
-1214 SLLSYLK
+1214 LSK
-1221 QTMPLG
+1221 FK
-1227 ASPEPMLSGK
+1227 S
-1237 VPTAEERRTIA
+1237 
-1248 SDAEQALRESLGEVI
+1248 
-1263 EKVIVEEPIY
+1263 
-1273 RTLGISSDDV
+1273 
-1283 KNLFGLNARTEL
+1283 NLL
-1295 PELYDWF
+1295 PE
-1302 AKQDATVKKAIVK
+1302 
-1315 AAMKGIVDDR
+1315 
-1325 IKRFGKQEQI
+1325 I
-1335 GTQTVEKEVVTAGRN
+1335 GGSNKE
-1350 PTPQEL
+1350 
-1356 KAAID
+1356 
-1361 TAMRMEYRR
+1361 
-1370 RNLASAKLI
+1370 I
-1379 RDELIELSKWWKP
+1379 RAELIALSDWWKP
-1392 FDELYAPA
+1392 FGAETA
-1400 SYVKYRKS
+1400 SKKSSYYKYRV
-1408 SAELYADAISVL
+1408 SAVELYADAISVL
-1420 FNSPADLELRAPSF
+1420 FNSPADLEVRAPKF
-1434 WEAFWLNVERK
+1434 WKAFFDLVDRK
-1445 PEIKEAIAAI
+1445 PEVAEAIAAI

-1478 AKGSELVKK
+1478 AKASELVKR

-1494 WAKSPLRLWE
+1494 WAKSPRRLWE
-1504 RAKDAY
+1504 RAKDTY

-1515 PAVELMHQKRRSG
+1515 PAIELMHQKRRSG

-1566 QAAGLTDDD
+1566 QEVGLTDDD

-1608 TGRTVI
+1608 TGRTVM

-1622 VIAQALLDQQQTDM
+1622 VIAQALLDQQRADM
-1636 SPEQWSALKLAA
+1636 SPEQWAALQQAA

-1659 SDAVDAGIISR
+1659 SEAVDAGIISR
-1670 EIFDTL
+1670 EIYETL
-1676 LVPNRDAYA
+1676 LVPNKDAYA

-1699 GIVKQVGTLDQIANP
+1699 GIVKQVGTLDQVANP

-1728 AQSNAAKATFF
+1728 AQSNQAKATFF
-1739 NWMKQNFS
+1739 NWMKENFS
-1747 GLIRDAE
+1747 GLIQDAE

-1797 SMSPSHQD
+1797 SMSPAHQD

-1848 DKTRGKI
+1848 DKTRGRI
-1855 LGQQAYQLALAMLQ
+1855 LGQTAYQLGLAMLQ

-1876 ATTAGGVLGTAV
+1876 ATTAGGVVGTAV

-1899 AAVASG
+1899 AAVAAG

-1926 PINIGSSPLVNRIS
+1926 PVNIGSSPLVNRIS

-1980 NMLPAEDQPAWA
+1980 NMLPAEDQPAWS

-2032 PAREAAAYVRNYMGV
+2032 PTREAAAYVRNYMGV

-2116 FFGDDLAG
+2116 FFGDDMAG

-2140 PIGTTTTGDYGSKT
+2140 PVGTTTTGDYGSKT
-2154 AYLRWPVDE
+2154 AYFRWPVDE

-2169 GMVYYGITS
+2169 GMVYYGLTS

-2189 IGFGQI
+2189 IGLGQI
-2195 AAVPQGELPSLNPF
+2195 MAVPQGELPSLNPF
-2209 VSLPAKWLAYS
+2209 LSLPAKWATYA
-2220 AGQNPIDEHRGR
+2220 AGMNPIDEHRGR

-2247 AKKMIIHSLDKMGI
+2247 AKKMVIHSLDKMGV

-2274 QEFAVSSTA
+2274 SEFAVSSTA

-2319 NDVRAATREYSW
+2319 EDVRTATREYSW

-2337 KRTPQQTLRYAVLK
+2337 KRTPQQTLRFAVLK
-2351 QWNGQIYRPQI
+2351 QWNSQIYRPQI

-2391 KAAWSKTR
+2391 KSAWAKSR

>member
-1 MAAPAQDELATLDY
+1 MAAAAQDELAALDY
-15 VGPIQADGQVEAGN
+15 VGPVEQAPGA
-29 IDLNTRPVVKN
+29 TRSP
-40 ADGSISTVRSMSI
+40 
-53 GTDRGEVL
+53 
-61 IPTVSDDGK
+61 
-70 ILSEKD
+70 
-76 AIDLY
+76 
-81 RNTGKHLG
+81 
-89 IFSNPDQAT
+89 
-98 TYAQSLHNDQAKQYV
+98 
-113 APDPLSELEYV
+113 APDPLSDLEYV
-124 APIDATENP
+124 APIDARDEP

-146 PSKAGFAPEGTDP
+146 PSKAGFAPEGSDP

-165 WNEKTAPYKV
+165 WNPKTEPYKV
-175 TSAGIELDPLRYGA
+175 TSAGIELDPLRYGS
-189 GVQSAYAAG
+189 GVQSAYTAG
-198 LLDQET
+198 LLDPET
-204 YSKLAPN
+204 FTKLSANAP
-211 AAKIEETARRRR
+211 KVEEAARRRR
-223 DLETTAGSSPE
+223 DLEATAGSSPE
-234 GKALLY
+234 GKALLT
-240 GAGRGGAVTMGFLA
+240 GLGRGGAVTLGFLG
-254 GAAIPAAAGMTA
+254 GAAIPAVAGMTA
-266 GPVALATGTAGGIVG
+266 GPAAIATGTAGGIVG

-292 YKTLAENDAEFS
+292 YKTLADNDAEFS

-386 TPEGPTFQGTFQS
+386 TPEGPSFQSAFQS

-412 NKRYELGD
+412 NKRYETSDL
-420 IQGLI
+420 QALI
-425 AKKQAGESLSAM
+425 EAKRSGAKLSAM
-437 DNEAVTTAL
+437 DEEAVSTAL
-446 RVAESVRGEYGPQAR
+446 RVTDAVRGEYGPEAR
-461 GTMRMQGTSF
+461 GSMQMQGTSF
-471 MGKPE
+471 LGKPE
-476 ALKTEVALGEGGVE
+476 AMKADVTLGEGAKSPGA
-490 SRGSRVEGLPG
+490 RVEGLPG
-501 QPPAATPADLGELIP
+501 QPSQSTAAAPTDLGELIP
-516 IEDAPSGAFT
+516 IEDAPTGAFT
-526 MDRNNAVPANTPDG
+526 MDRNNAVPANAPVGT
-540 VIAMP
+540 IAMP
-545 GRAALASPTNPAP
+545 GRAALPESTAQAPASSTISA
-558 TTPITPTIDDN
+558 PITPIIDGN
-569 LSIPEVNQPQGAQL
+569 PSISQVNQPESAAK
-583 PLSQYQA
+583 SQAPESKSQA
-590 QILKNAV
+590 NQAV
-597 GDIDPSQMTDQE
+597 GTDE
-609 IADLIIQKSTAPL
+609 MADLTLVGETPAATI
-622 GNRGDSA
+622 
-629 KDSFNF
+629 
-635 YGGVSGMLSLHSP
+635 
-648 GAPDIL
+648 
-654 EDPQFMVLQLGRRGE
+654 PQ
-669 LNGDLIPAI
+669 D
-678 RSAYSIKMDAPAP
+678 
-691 VIPSTPE
+691 E
-698 TPSVSGM
+698 TPSISGI
-705 VSDYPVVE
+705 VSDNPVVE
-713 TPLDQ
+713 TPLDA

-760 RLNGAL
+760 RNNGAL

-783 KSIPSQVVREAEGFN
+783 KSIPSQVVRESEGFS

-812 DGQGEVNDYATYFKN
+812 DGQGEVNDYATYFRN

-862 LYQAGGIKEAPAVAI
+862 LYQAGGIKEAHAVAI
-877 ATAAPGDAEIQR
+877 ATAAPGDAETQR
-889 SGIAAALK
+889 AGTAAALK
-897 GMKADVLPGYLGW
+897 GMKVDVLPGYMGW
-910 IRASKAQGTQGDL
+910 LRASKAQGTQGDL

-936 IAKAAAAKVREINDQ
+936 IAKAAAFKVREINDQ

-975 EGILKRVGELQAL
+975 EGILKRVGELQQL

-1003 ELSGVSTEQAAAEM
+1003 ELSGVSPEQVAAEM
-1017 TPATTPNIATNGEGN
+1017 APPATPNIATNGEGN
-1032 LFGES
+1032 LFGEAA
-1037 SMPFNLTGEIAPEPT
+1037 MPFNLSSQIEQGPT
-1052 PAELAEA
+1052 PAEIAAAEA
-1059 ERLRQE
+1059 ERLAQE
-1065 KAAADAAQGDMF
+1065 EADRAQGDMF

-1088 PQSGG
+1088 PQGSAPK
-1093 GGETTAAEAGPSIP
+1093 AAAADSSIP
-1107 KEATVMASGPGWE
+1107 KEATVMSTGDGWE

-1135 APELIRWFREATGMS
+1135 MPELIRWFREATGAS
-1150 PEVRRRMR
+1150 PEVRRRMK
-1158 SLGLFQGV
+1158 SLGLFTGI
-1166 GKGRIAIRADLFAN
+1166 GKGRIAIRASLFAS
-1180 PRSIAMTLAHELGH
+1180 PQSVAMTLAHELGH

-1214 SLLSYLK
+1214 SLLNYLK

-1227 ASPEPMLSGK
+1227 ASPSPVAGLFNQATGK
-1237 VPTAEERRTIA
+1237 PITAAEAREIA
-1248 SDAEQALRESLGEVI
+1248 AAAQDELRQSLGEVI
-1263 EKVIVEEPIY
+1263 ERVLVEEPIY
-1273 RTLGISSDDV
+1273 RTLEISPDDV
-1283 KNLFGLNARTEL
+1283 KNLFGLNAREEM
-1295 PELYDWF
+1295 PELYEWF
-1302 AKQDATVKKAIVK
+1302 ARQDAATKKAVVK
-1315 AAMKGIVDDR
+1315 AAMKGLVDER
-1325 IKRFGKQEQI
+1325 IRNLSKQEQI
-1335 GTQTVEKEVVTAGRN
+1335 GTQTVERDVVTAGRN
-1350 PTPQEL
+1350 PTPEEL
-1356 KAAID
+1356 KAAI
-1361 TAMRMEYRR
+1361 TEAMRREYRR

-1379 RDELIELSKWWKP
+1379 RQELMDLSMWWKP
-1392 FDELYAPA
+1392 YNVAVAPA
-1400 SYVKYRKS
+1400 AYVKYRNS

-1445 PEIKEAIAAI
+1445 PEIKEAIAGI

-1478 AKGSELVKK
+1478 AKASELVKK

-1504 RAKDAY
+1504 RMKDSY

-1515 PAVELMHQKRRSG
+1515 PAVELMHQKRHSG

-1566 QAAGLTDDD
+1566 QDAGLTDDD

-1608 TGRTVI
+1608 TGRTVM

-1622 VIAQALLDQQQTDM
+1622 VIAQALLDQQQADM
-1636 SPEQWSALKLAA
+1636 SPEQWAALKQAA
-1648 EAFHDK
+1648 TLFHDK
-1654 IFSVL
+1654 IFSVVE
-1659 SDAVDAGIISR
+1659 DAVRNGIISR

-1676 LVPNRDAYA
+1676 LAPNKDAYV
-1685 TFTPLKYADRYVPA
+1685 TFTPLKYADRYVPS
-1699 GIVKQVGTLDQIANP
+1699 GIVKQIGTLDQVANP
-1714 YTQSVLKMAAMRRA
+1714 YTQTVLKMAAMRRA
-1728 AQSNAAKATFF
+1728 AQANAARTKFFTF
-1739 NWMKQNFS
+1739 MRDNFS
-1747 GLIRDAE
+1747 GMIRDAE

-1777 RVDGKLRGVH
+1777 RVDGKMRGVH
-1787 LPERYADVFE
+1787 LPERYADIFE
-1797 SMSPSHQD
+1797 GISPAHQD
-1805 GLMQALS
+1805 GLMQGLS
-1812 FLWSSAAYPLIIKY
+1812 FLWNSAAYPLIIKY

-1855 LGQQAYQLALAMLQ
+1855 LGQTFYQLALAALQ

-1876 ATTAGGVLGTAV
+1876 AITAGGVLGTAV

-1926 PINIGSSPLVNRIS
+1926 PVNIGSSSLVNRIS

-1980 NMLPAEDQPAWA
+1980 NMLPEEDQPAWS

-2032 PAREAAAYVRNYMGV
+2032 PKQEAAAYVRNYMGV

-2052 KGNGIST
+2052 KGNAIST

-2084 EKGRKSQADYLL
+2084 EKGRKSKADYLL
-2096 SYLFFGGFLTTVMTV
+2096 SYLLFGGFLTTVMTV

-2116 FFGDDLAG
+2116 FFGEDIAS

-2132 DVYAYHSI
+2132 DVYAYHSV
-2140 PIGTTTTGDYGSKT
+2140 PVGTTATGDYGSKT

-2169 GMVYYGITS
+2169 GMVYYGLTA
-2178 TLRQLKGEKTG
+2178 TLRAAKGEKTG

-2195 AAVPQGELPSLNPF
+2195 AAVPSGELPSLNPF
-2209 VSLPAKWLAYS
+2209 ISLPAKWAAFA
-2220 AGQNPIDEHRGR
+2220 AGMNPIDEHRGR
-2232 SILTDDELKAGGWPA
+2232 GILTDDELKAGGWPA
-2247 AKKMIIHSLDKMGI
+2247 AKKMVIHSLDKMGV
-2261 SNFLRYDEKSNTV
+2261 SNFLRYDEKSETV
-2274 QEFAVSSTA
+2274 SEFAVSSTA

-2293 AGESERDRDEVA
+2293 AGESERDRDEVT

-2311 AQVRVDLS
+2311 AKVRVDLS
-2319 NDVRAATREYSW
+2319 EDVRSATREYSW

-2337 KRTPQQTLRYAVLK
+2337 KRTPQQSLRFAVIK
-2351 QWNGQIYRPQI
+2351 QWYGHIYRPQI
-2362 EAMRSAVEKGDV
+2362 EAMRSAVEKGDI
-2374 AAGARAVRT
+2374 ASGARAVRT
-2383 INGITDGM
+2383 INGITEGM
-2391 KAAWSKTR
+2391 KSTWAKRR

>member
-1 MAAPAQDELATLDY
+1 
-15 VGPIQADGQVEAGN
+15 
-29 IDLNTRPVVKN
+29 
-40 ADGSISTVRSMSI
+40 MSI
-53 GTDRGEVL
+53 GTDKGEVL
-61 IPTVSDDGK
+61 IPTVSNDGR

-81 RNTGKHLG
+81 RQTGKHLG
-89 IFSNPDQAT
+89 VFSNPDQAT
-98 TYAQSLHNDQAKQYV
+98 AYAQSLHNDQAKQY
-113 APDPLSELEYV
+113 AATDPLMDLEFV
-124 APIDATENP
+124 APIDARENP
-133 PLVAVDRTGAPLD
+133 PLVSVDRTGAPLD
-146 PSKAGFAPEGTDP
+146 PAKAGFAPEGTDP

-165 WNEKTAPYKV
+165 WNEKAAPFKV
-175 TSAGIELDPLRYGA
+175 TSSGIEIDPLRYGK
-189 GVQSAYAAG
+189 GVESAYASG
-198 LLDQET
+198 LIDQDT
-204 YSKLAPN
+204 FSKLSSNAP
-211 AAKIEETARRRR
+211 KIEESARRRR
-223 DLETTAGSSPE
+223 DLEASAGSSAE
-234 GKALLY
+234 GKALLH
-240 GAGRGGAVTMGFLA
+240 GLGRGGAVTMGFLG
-254 GAAIPAAAGMTA
+254 GAALPAAAGLAA
-266 GPVALATGTAGGIVG
+266 GPAALATGTVGGIAG

-292 YKTLAENDAEFS
+292 YKTLADNDAEFS
-304 SYLAASQARPGYN
+304 SYLSASQARPGYN

-374 KLADQALASGDE
+374 KLADQAFASGDE
-386 TPEGPTFQGTFQS
+386 APEGPTWQGSFQS

-425 AKKQAGESLSAM
+425 AKRQAGESLSAM

-446 RVAESVRGEYGPQAR
+446 RVAESVRGEYGVQAR

-471 MGKPE
+471 LGKPE
-476 ALKTEVALGEGGVE
+476 ALKTEVAMGEGVEGRGARVE
-490 SRGSRVEGLPG
+490 SLPG
-501 QPPAATPADLGELIP
+501 QPPTPAPADMVELTP
-516 IEDAPSGAFT
+516 IEDAPSGSAPV
-526 MDRNNAVPANTPDG
+526 AATP
-540 VIAMP
+540 VIAALP
-545 GRAALASPTNPAP
+545 NQAAPAP
-558 TTPITPTIDDN
+558 LTPTIAEN
-569 LSIPEVNQPQGAQL
+569 PSIPEAGQPQGAML
-583 PLSQYQA
+583 PLSQYQV

-609 IADLIIQKSTAPL
+609 IADLIIKKSTAPL
-622 GNRGDSA
+622 NQRGSST
-629 KDSFNF
+629 KDSYNF
-635 YGGVSGMLSLHSP
+635 YGGVTGMLSLHSP
-648 GAPDIL
+648 GGPDIL
-654 EDPQFMVLQLGRRGE
+654 EDPQFMVLQLGRRGQ

-678 RSAYSIKMDAPAP
+678 RSAYSIKPEDLS
-691 VIPSTPE
+691 STQSSAPE
-698 TPSVSGM
+698 TPSISSM
-705 VSDYPVVE
+705 VSEYPVVE

-731 ASGSTGVVQGNELAG
+731 ASGSTGVVQGNELGG

-783 KSIPSQVVREAEGFN
+783 KSIPSQVVRESDGFL

-812 DGQGEVNDYATYFKN
+812 DGQGEVNDYATYFRN
-827 SPITLQGAEEGGLL
+827 SPIDQAAAETGGLL

-850 ALGKSASDDLYA
+850 ALGKSSSDDLYA
-862 LYQAGGIKEAPAVAI
+862 LYQSGGIKEAQAVTI
-877 ATAAPGDAEIQR
+877 AQAAPGDAELQR
-889 SGIAAALK
+889 AGISAAVNRKLSGDALS
-897 GMKADVLPGYLGW
+897 GYLGY
-910 IRASKAQGTQGDL
+910 IKASKAMAAQGSQGDL
-923 FGTSDAALQKGEE
+923 FGTSDAALQRGEE
-936 IAKAAAAKVREINDQ
+936 IAKSAAAKVREINDQ

-963 AAAKLGVNVSDP
+963 AAAKLGVNVKDP
-975 EGILKRVGELQAL
+975 EGILNRVAELQQL
-988 AGRYKSFYTDPEIMA
+988 AARYKTFYTDPEIMA

-1017 TPATTPNIATNGEGN
+1017 APPAPSSQSATPNIAANGEGN

-1037 SMPFNLTGEIAPEPT
+1037 EMPFNLTGEVSSAPT
-1052 PAELAEA
+1052 PAELAAAEA
-1059 ERLRQE
+1059 ERLAKE
-1065 KAAADAAQGDMF
+1065 EADRNQGDMF

-1088 PQSGG
+1088 PQGG
-1093 GGETTAAEAGPSIP
+1093 SRGATAAEAGPSIP
-1107 KEATVMASGPGWE
+1107 KEATVMSRGPGWE
-1120 MPEVLGA
+1120 MPEILGA
-1127 TDRVLPIE
+1127 TDKVLPIE

-1150 PEVRRRMR
+1150 PEVRRRMK
-1158 SLGLFQGV
+1158 SLGLFRGI
-1166 GKGRIAIRADLFAN
+1166 GKGRISIRASLFAN
-1180 PRSIAMTLAHELGH
+1180 PQSVAMTLAHELGH

-1200 DESLKRGNILGRLG
+1200 DESLKRGNILGRLAT
-1214 SLLSYLK
+1214 LSK
-1221 QTMPLG
+1221 FK
-1227 ASPEPMLSGK
+1227 S
-1237 VPTAEERRTIA
+1237 
-1248 SDAEQALRESLGEVI
+1248 
-1263 EKVIVEEPIY
+1263 
-1273 RTLGISSDDV
+1273 
-1283 KNLFGLNARTEL
+1283 NLL
-1295 PELYDWF
+1295 PE
-1302 AKQDATVKKAIVK
+1302 IE
-1315 AAMKGIVDDR
+1315 GSN
-1325 IKRFGKQEQI
+1325 
-1335 GTQTVEKEVVTAGRN
+1335 KE
-1350 PTPQEL
+1350 
-1356 KAAID
+1356 
-1361 TAMRMEYRR
+1361 
-1370 RNLASAKLI
+1370 I
-1379 RDELIELSKWWKP
+1379 RAELIALSDWWKP
-1392 FDELYAPA
+1392 FGAESANKKS
-1400 SYVKYRKS
+1400 SYYKYRV
-1408 SAELYADAISVL
+1408 SAVELYADAISVL
-1420 FNSPADLELRAPSF
+1420 FNSPADLESRAPKF
-1434 WEAFWLNVERK
+1434 WKAFFDLVDRK
-1445 PEIKEAIAAI
+1445 PEAAEAITAI

-1469 RLAESKAGY
+1469 RLTESKAGY
-1478 AKGSELVKK
+1478 AKASELVKK

-1494 WAKSPLRLWE
+1494 WAKSPHRLWE
-1504 RAKDAY
+1504 RMKDTY

-1528 QPLKP
+1528 QSLKP

-1566 QAAGLTDDD
+1566 QSVGLTDDD

-1608 TGRTVI
+1608 TGRTVM

-1622 VIAQALLDQQQTDM
+1622 VIAQALLDQQQADM
-1636 SPEQWSALKLAA
+1636 SPAQWAGLKQAA

-1670 EIFDTL
+1670 EIYETL
-1676 LVPNRDAYA
+1676 LVPNKDAYA

-1699 GIVKQVGTLDQIANP
+1699 GIVKQVGTLDQVANP
-1714 YTQSVLKMAAMRRA
+1714 YTQSVLKMSAMRRA
-1728 AQSNAAKATFF
+1728 AQSNKAKATFF
-1739 NWMKQNFS
+1739 NWMKENFS
-1747 GLIRDAE
+1747 GLIKDAE
-1754 MRWDGRRNVPVPTRE
+1754 MRWDGRRNIPVPTRE

-1777 RVDGKLRGVH
+1777 RVNGKLRGVH
-1787 LPERYADVFE
+1787 LPERYADVFD
-1797 SMSPSHQD
+1797 SMSPAHQD
-1805 GLMQALS
+1805 GLMQGLS
-1812 FLWSSAAYPLIIKY
+1812 FLWNSAAYPLIIKY

-1899 AAVASG
+1899 AALAAG
-1905 QVGSYVGSAIG
+1905 QVGSYVGSAMG
-1916 MALGKMLAAI
+1916 MAIGKMLAAI
-1926 PINIGSSPLVNRIS
+1926 PLNIGSSPLVNRIS
-1940 GQADDLLIEMLQN
+1940 GQADELLIEMLQN

-1980 NMLPAEDQPAWA
+1980 NILPEEEQSAFA

-2032 PAREAAAYVRNYMGV
+2032 PTREAAAYVRNYMGV

-2064 PFINITMRSWESSMK
+2064 PFINITMRSWESSLK
-2079 LLAGR
+2079 LVAGR
-2084 EKGRKSQADYLL
+2084 EKGRKSQADSLL

-2116 FFGDDLAG
+2116 FFGDDMAG

-2169 GMVYYGITS
+2169 GMVYYGLTT
-2178 TLRQLKGEKTG
+2178 TLRKLKGEKTG
-2189 IGFGQI
+2189 LGFGQL
-2195 AAVPQGELPSLNPF
+2195 ASVPGGELPSLNPF
-2209 VSLPAKWLAYS
+2209 ISLPAKWMAY
-2220 AGQNPIDEHRGR
+2220 AMGMNPIDEHRGR
-2232 SILTDDELKAGGWPA
+2232 GVLTDDELKAGGWPA
-2247 AKKMIIHSLDKMGI
+2247 AKKMVIHSLDKMGV

-2274 QEFAVSSTA
+2274 SEFALSSTA

-2293 AGESERDRDEVA
+2293 AGEVERDRDEVA
-2305 GEEKAI
+2305 GDEKAI

-2319 NDVRAATREYSW
+2319 EDARAATREYSW

-2337 KRTPQQTLRYAVLK
+2337 RRTPQQTLRFAVLK
-2351 QWNGQIYRPQI
+2351 QWYGQIYRPQI

-2374 AAGARAVRT
+2374 SAGARAVRT

-2391 KAAWSKTR
+2391 KSAWAKSR

>member
-1 MAAPAQDELATLDY
+1 MAAPSQDELAALDY
-15 VGPIQADGQVEAGN
+15 VGPIEA
-29 IDLNTRPVVKN
+29 
-40 ADGSISTVRSMSI
+40 SQST
-53 GTDRGEVL
+53 
-61 IPTVSDDGK
+61 
-70 ILSEKD
+70 
-76 AIDLY
+76 
-81 RNTGKHLG
+81 
-89 IFSNPDQAT
+89 
-98 TYAQSLHNDQAKQYV
+98 
-113 APDPLSELEYV
+113 PDPLSELEYV
-124 APIDATENP
+124 SPLDASENP
-133 PLVAVDRTGAPLD
+133 PLLAVDRSGVPLD
-146 PSKAGFAPEGTDP
+146 PAKAGSAPEGTDP

-165 WNEKTAPYKV
+165 WNEKSQPYKV
-175 TSAGIELDPLRYGA
+175 TSAGIELDPLRYGS
-189 GVQSAYAAG
+189 GIQSAYAAG
-198 LLDQET
+198 LIDQAT
-204 YSKLAPN
+204 FAKLSPN
-211 AAKIEETARRRR
+211 AAKIEESARRRR
-223 DLETTAGSSPE
+223 DLEATAGSSPE

-240 GAGRGGAVTMGFLA
+240 GAGRGGAVTMGFLG
-254 GAAIPAAAGMTA
+254 GAAIPAVAGMTA
-266 GPVALATGTAGGIVG
+266 GPAALITGTAGGIAG

-292 YKTLAENDAEFS
+292 YKTLAENDSEFS

-374 KLADQALASGDE
+374 RLADQALASGDE
-386 TPEGPTFQGTFQS
+386 TPEGPTFQSSFQS

-412 NKRYELGD
+412 NKRYEMGD
-420 IQGLI
+420 IQSLVS
-425 AKKQAGESLSAM
+425 KKQAGESLSPM
-437 DNEAVTTAL
+437 DEEAVSTAL
-446 RVAESVRGEYGPQAR
+446 RVTDAVRGEYGPTAR

-471 MGKPE
+471 LGKPE
-476 ALKTEVALGEGGVE
+476 ALKTEVAMGEGVE
-490 SRGSRVEGLPG
+490 GRGSRVEGLPG
-501 QPPAATPADLGELIP
+501 RPPAAAPADLGELIP

-526 MDRNNAVPANTPDG
+526 MDRNNAVPANTPEET
-540 VIAMP
+540 IAMP
-545 GRAALASPTNPAP
+545 GRPLLREISREGIVAKWRKDSEERSTAIQSIVDQTGAQGSIEFVNNEDPTIKLLVTPEPSKPEIWRVTRFDSRGPSSHNEFPSREAAIRAAAGEGHTKMVQGPPYYRFGNFSISRIASPDKSPSAPASTPAP
-558 TTPITPTIDDN
+558 ADDLAELEPIT
-569 LSIPEVNQPQGAQL
+569 G
-583 PLSQYQA
+583 Y
-590 QILKNAV
+590 
-597 GDIDPSQMTDQE
+597 TD
-609 IADLIIQKSTAPL
+609 
-622 GNRGDSA
+622 
-629 KDSFNF
+629 
-635 YGGVSGMLSLHSP
+635 
-648 GAPDIL
+648 
-654 EDPQFMVLQLGRRGE
+654 
-669 LNGDLIPAI
+669 
-678 RSAYSIKMDAPAP
+678 
-691 VIPSTPE
+691 PE
-698 TPSVSGM
+698 TTGGIPIPYTESKLKI
-705 VSDYPVVE
+705 SD
-713 TPLDQ
+713 
-718 ITLSEDVPNFKKN
+718 IKLSEDVPNFKEN
-731 ASGSTGVVQGNELAG
+731 ANPDTGVVRGQEIQGNIDMRAFGHLM
-746 KYNRLG
+746 
-752 TGNIVLWQ
+752 IWQ
-760 RLNGAL
+760 RNNGANEL
-766 EVISGRH
+766 ISGRH
-773 RLDLARRTGE
+773 RFDAAKRNGLEAV
-783 KSIPSQVVREAEGFN
+783 PAYVMREADGF
-798 TQDAMTLDAELNIR
+798 TKPMAMSLDAELNIL
-812 DGQGEVNDYATYFKN
+812 DEKGEVKDYANYFRN
-827 SPITLQGAEEGGLL
+827 TSITEDKAAQRGLL
-841 ARAKGRSGW
+841 SRAKGRAGFRIGTG
-850 ALGKSASDDLYA
+850 AGPDLYA
-862 LYQAGGIKEAPAVAI
+862 AYQAGRINEARTLAI
-877 ATAAPGDAEIQR
+877 ATAAPNDIELQQAGY
-889 SGIAAALK
+889 AAALK
-897 GMKADVLPGYLGW
+897 KMAPEVISGYLGY
-910 IRASKAQGTQGDL
+910 IKASKDLAAQGTQGDL
-923 FGTSDAALQKGEE
+923 FGTSDAALQRGEE
-936 IAKAAAAKVREINDQ
+936 IARAAAAKVREINEQ

-963 AAAKLGVNVSDP
+963 AAAKLGVNVKDP
-975 EGILKRVGELQAL
+975 EGILNRVAELQQL
-988 AGRYKSFYTDPEIMA
+988 AARYKSFYTDPEIMA
-1003 ELSGVSTEQAAAEM
+1003 ELSGVSPEQAAAEM
-1017 TPATTPNIATNGEGN
+1017 APPAPATTPNIATNGEGN
-1032 LFGES
+1032 LFAPAD
-1037 SMPFNLTGEIAPEPT
+1037 MPFSLTGQVTSEPT

-1059 ERLRQE
+1059 ERIRQE

-1088 PQSGG
+1088 PQGG
-1093 GGETTAAEAGPSIP
+1093 SRGATAADAGPSIP
-1107 KEATVMASGPGWE
+1107 KEATVMSRGPGWE

-1150 PEVRRRMR
+1150 PEVRRRMK
-1158 SLGLFQGV
+1158 SLGLFRGI
-1166 GKGRIAIRADLFAN
+1166 GKGRIALRASLFSN
-1180 PRSIAMTLAHELGH
+1180 PQSVAMTLAHEIGH

-1200 DESLKRGNILGRLG
+1200 DESLKRGNILGRLAT
-1214 SLLSYLK
+1214 LLGYLK
-1221 QTMPLG
+1221 QTIPLDPIAGGRSLKKIKKEAANIVGPMPL
-1227 ASPEPMLSGK
+1227 LSQRELLKEWNQK
-1237 VPTAEERRTIA
+1237 V
-1248 SDAEQALRESLGEVI
+1248 SALYKKMVKEAVQGGELAYSGPGPYKPNV
-1263 EKVIVEEPIY
+1263 
-1273 RTLGISSDDV
+1273 R
-1283 KNLFGLNARTEL
+1283 
-1295 PELYDWF
+1295 
-1302 AKQDATVKKAIVK
+1302 
-1315 AAMKGIVDDR
+1315 
-1325 IKRFGKQEQI
+1325 
-1335 GTQTVEKEVVTAGRN
+1335 
-1350 PTPQEL
+1350 QEL
-1356 KAAID
+1356 I
-1361 TAMRMEYRR
+1361 
-1370 RNLASAKLI
+1370 S
-1379 RDELIELSKWWKP
+1379 LSEWWKP
-1392 FDELYAPA
+1392 FLDSTDPDS
-1400 SYVKYRKS
+1400 SYFKYRTS

-1420 FNSPADLELRAPSF
+1420 FNSPADLEQRAPTF
-1434 WEAFWLNVERK
+1434 WKAFFNYVDRK
-1445 PEIKEAIAAI
+1445 PEVAEAIAAI

-1478 AKGSELVKK
+1478 AKASELVKR

-1494 WAKSPLRLWE
+1494 WAKSPRRLWE
-1504 RAKDAY
+1504 RAKDTY

-1515 PAVELMHQKRRSG
+1515 PAIELMHQKRRSG

-1566 QAAGLTDDD
+1566 QSVGLTDDD

-1622 VIAQALLDQQQTDM
+1622 VIAQALLDQQRADM
-1636 SPEQWSALKLAA
+1636 SPEQWSALQQAA
-1648 EAFHDK
+1648 ESFHDK

-1659 SDAVDAGIISR
+1659 SEAVDAGIISR
-1670 EIFDTL
+1670 EIYDTL
-1676 LVPNRDAYA
+1676 LVPNKDAYA

-1699 GIVKQVGTLDQIANP
+1699 GIVKQVGTLDQVANP

-1728 AQSNAAKATFF
+1728 AQSNQAKATFF
-1739 NWMKQNFS
+1739 NWMKENFS
-1747 GLIRDAE
+1747 GLIQDAE

-1835 PMRDLL
+1835 PMRDQL

-1848 DKTRGKI
+1848 DKTRGRI

-1876 ATTAGGVLGTAV
+1876 STTAGGVVGTAV

-1899 AAVASG
+1899 AAVAAG

-1916 MALGKMLAAI
+1916 MALGKLLAAI
-1926 PINIGSSPLVNRIS
+1926 PVNIGSSPLVNRIS

-1980 NMLPAEDQPAWA
+1980 NMLPAEDQPAWS

-2032 PAREAAAYVRNYMGV
+2032 PTREAAAYVRNYMGV

-2116 FFGDDLAG
+2116 FFGDDMAG

-2140 PIGTTTTGDYGSKT
+2140 PVGTTTTGDYGSKT

-2169 GMVYYGITS
+2169 GMVYYGLTA

-2189 IGFGQI
+2189 IGLGQI

-2209 VSLPAKWLAYS
+2209 LSLPAKWATYA
-2220 AGQNPIDEHRGR
+2220 AGMNPIDEHRGR

-2247 AKKMIIHSLDKMGI
+2247 AKKMLIHSLDKMGV

-2274 QEFAVSSTA
+2274 SEFAVSSTA

-2293 AGESERDRDEVA
+2293 AGESERARDEVA

-2319 NDVRAATREYSW
+2319 EDVRAATREYAW

-2337 KRTPQQTLRYAVLK
+2337 RRTPQQTLRYAVLK

-2383 INGITDGM
+2383 INGVTDGM
-2391 KAAWSKTR
+2391 KSAWAKSR

>member
-1 MAAPAQDELATLDY
+1 MAAPSQDELAELDY
-15 VGPIQADGQVEAGN
+15 IGPVEASAQ
-29 IDLNTRPVVKN
+29 VQ
-40 ADGSISTVRSMSI
+40 AST
-53 GTDRGEVL
+53 T
-61 IPTVSDDGK
+61 
-70 ILSEKD
+70 
-76 AIDLY
+76 
-81 RNTGKHLG
+81 
-89 IFSNPDQAT
+89 
-98 TYAQSLHNDQAKQYV
+98 
-113 APDPLSELEYV
+113 PDPLMDLEYLS
-124 APIDATENP
+124 PLDARENP

-146 PSKAGFAPEGTDP
+146 PAKAGFAPEGTDP

-165 WNEKTAPYKV
+165 WNEKSAPYKV
-175 TSAGIELDPLRYGA
+175 TSGGIELDPLRYGA

-198 LLDQET
+198 LIDQAT
-204 YSKLAPN
+204 FSKLSSN

-223 DLETTAGSSPE
+223 DLEATAGSSPE

-240 GAGRGGAVTMGFLA
+240 GAGRGGAVTMGFLG
-254 GAAIPAAAGMTA
+254 GAAIPAVAGMAAGPA
-266 GPVALATGTAGGIVG
+266 ALATGTAGGIVG

-292 YKTLAENDAEFS
+292 YKTLAENDSEFS
-304 SYLAASQARPGYN
+304 SYLAASEARPGYN

-374 KLADQALASGDE
+374 RLADQALASGDE
-386 TPEGPTFQGTFQS
+386 TPEGPTFQSSFQS

-412 NKRYELGD
+412 NKRYEMGD
-420 IQGLI
+420 IQALVS
-425 AKKQAGESLSAM
+425 KKQAGESLSPM
-437 DNEAVTTAL
+437 DEEAVSTAL
-446 RVAESVRGEYGPQAR
+446 RVTDAVRGEYGPTAR
-461 GTMRMQGTSF
+461 GNMRMQGTSF

-476 ALKTEVALGEGGVE
+476 ALKTEVALGEGVE
-490 SRGSRVEGLPG
+490 GRGSRVEGLPAG
-501 QPPAATPADLGELIP
+501 PGAPADLGELIP

-526 MDRNNAVPANTPDG
+526 MDRNNAVPANTPEG

-545 GRAALASPTNPAP
+545 GRPALADGNLKPAVTDAKQRPGKQTGNLSQPSAPASTPAP
-558 TTPITPTIDDN
+558 ADDLAELEPIT
-569 LSIPEVNQPQGAQL
+569 G
-583 PLSQYQA
+583 Y
-590 QILKNAV
+590 
-597 GDIDPSQMTDQE
+597 TD
-609 IADLIIQKSTAPL
+609 
-622 GNRGDSA
+622 
-629 KDSFNF
+629 
-635 YGGVSGMLSLHSP
+635 
-648 GAPDIL
+648 
-654 EDPQFMVLQLGRRGE
+654 
-669 LNGDLIPAI
+669 
-678 RSAYSIKMDAPAP
+678 
-691 VIPSTPE
+691 PE
-698 TPSVSGM
+698 TTGGIPIPYTESKLKI
-705 VSDYPVVE
+705 SD
-713 TPLDQ
+713 
-718 ITLSEDVPNFKKN
+718 IKLSEDVPNFKEN
-731 ASGSTGVVQGNELAG
+731 ANPDTGVVRGQEIQGNIDMRAFGHLM
-746 KYNRLG
+746 
-752 TGNIVLWQ
+752 IWQ
-760 RLNGAL
+760 RNNGANEL
-766 EVISGRH
+766 ISGRH
-773 RLDLARRTGE
+773 RFDAAKRNRLDTVPAY
-783 KSIPSQVVREAEGFN
+783 VMREADGF
-798 TQDAMTLDAELNIR
+798 TKPMAMALDAELNIL
-812 DGQGEVNDYATYFKN
+812 DEKGEVKDYANYFRN
-827 SPITLQGAEEGGLL
+827 TTITEDKAAQRGLL
-841 ARAKGRSGW
+841 SRAKGRSGFRIGTG
-850 ALGKSASDDLYA
+850 AGPDLYA
-862 LYQAGGIKEAPAVAI
+862 AYQAGRINEARTLAI
-877 ATAAPGDAEIQR
+877 ATAAPGDVDLQR
-889 SGIAAALK
+889 AGIAAALRK
-897 GMKADVLPGYLGW
+897 VPADEITGLLGYIKVAKNLE
-910 IRASKAQGTQGDL
+910 AQGTQGDL

-936 IAKAAAAKVREINDQ
+936 IAKAAAAKVREINEQ

-963 AAAKLGVNVSDP
+963 AAAKLGVNVKDP
-975 EGILKRVGELQAL
+975 EGILNRVAELQQL
-988 AGRYKSFYTDPEIMA
+988 AARYKSFYTDPEIMA
-1003 ELSGVSTEQAAAEM
+1003 ELSGVSPEQAAAEM
-1017 TPATTPNIATNGEGN
+1017 APPAPATPNIATNGEGN
-1032 LFGES
+1032 LFAPAD
-1037 SMPFNLTGEIAPEPT
+1037 MPFGLTGEVMAEPT
-1052 PAELAEA
+1052 PAEIAEA
-1059 ERLRQE
+1059 ERQRLAQE
-1065 KAAADAAQGDMF
+1065 EADRAQGDMF

-1088 PQSGG
+1088 PQGG
-1093 GGETTAAEAGPSIP
+1093 SRGAPAADPSIP
-1107 KEATVMASGPGWE
+1107 KEATVMSRGPGWE

-1150 PEVRRRMR
+1150 PEVRRRMK
-1158 SLGLFQGV
+1158 SLGLFYPV
-1166 GKGRIAIRADLFAN
+1166 GKGRIALRASLFSN
-1180 PRSIAMTLAHELGH
+1180 PQSVAMTLAHEIGH

-1200 DESLKRGNILGRLG
+1200 DESLKRGNILGRLAT
-1214 SLLSYLK
+1214 LSK
-1221 QTMPLG
+1221 FK
-1227 ASPEPMLSGK
+1227 S
-1237 VPTAEERRTIA
+1237 
-1248 SDAEQALRESLGEVI
+1248 
-1263 EKVIVEEPIY
+1263 
-1273 RTLGISSDDV
+1273 
-1283 KNLFGLNARTEL
+1283 NLL
-1295 PELYDWF
+1295 PE
-1302 AKQDATVKKAIVK
+1302 
-1315 AAMKGIVDDR
+1315 
-1325 IKRFGKQEQI
+1325 I
-1335 GTQTVEKEVVTAGRN
+1335 GGSNKE
-1350 PTPQEL
+1350 
-1356 KAAID
+1356 
-1361 TAMRMEYRR
+1361 
-1370 RNLASAKLI
+1370 I
-1379 RDELIELSKWWKP
+1379 RAELIALSDWWKP
-1392 FDELYAPA
+1392 FGAETA
-1400 SYVKYRKS
+1400 SKKSSYYKYRV
-1408 SAELYADAISVL
+1408 SAVELYADAISVL
-1420 FNSPADLELRAPSF
+1420 FNSPADLEVRAPKF
-1434 WEAFWLNVERK
+1434 WKAFFDLVDRK
-1445 PEIKEAIAAI
+1445 PEVAEAIAAI

-1478 AKGSELVKK
+1478 AKASELVKR

-1494 WAKSPLRLWE
+1494 WAKSPRRLWE
-1504 RAKDAY
+1504 RAKDTY

-1515 PAVELMHQKRRSG
+1515 PAIELMHQKRRSG

-1566 QAAGLTDDD
+1566 QEVGLTDDD

-1608 TGRTVI
+1608 TGRTVM

-1622 VIAQALLDQQQTDM
+1622 VIAQALLDQQRADM
-1636 SPEQWSALKLAA
+1636 SPEQWAALQQAA

-1659 SDAVDAGIISR
+1659 SEAVDAGIISR
-1670 EIFDTL
+1670 EIYETL
-1676 LVPNRDAYA
+1676 LVPNKDAYA

-1699 GIVKQVGTLDQIANP
+1699 GIVKQVGTLDQVANP

-1728 AQSNAAKATFF
+1728 AQSNQAKATFF
-1739 NWMKQNFS
+1739 NWMKENFS
-1747 GLIRDAE
+1747 GLIQDAE

-1797 SMSPSHQD
+1797 SMSPAHQD

-1848 DKTRGKI
+1848 DKTRGRI
-1855 LGQQAYQLALAMLQ
+1855 LGQTAYQLGLAMLQ

-1876 ATTAGGVLGTAV
+1876 ATTAGGVVGTAV

-1899 AAVASG
+1899 AAVAAG

-1926 PINIGSSPLVNRIS
+1926 PVNIGSSPLVNRIS

-1980 NMLPAEDQPAWA
+1980 NMLPAEDQPAWS

-2032 PAREAAAYVRNYMGV
+2032 PTREAAAYVRNYMGV

-2116 FFGDDLAG
+2116 FFGDDMAG

-2140 PIGTTTTGDYGSKT
+2140 PVGTTTTGDYGSKT
-2154 AYLRWPVDE
+2154 AYFRWPVDE

-2169 GMVYYGITS
+2169 GMVYYGLTS

-2189 IGFGQI
+2189 IGLGQI
-2195 AAVPQGELPSLNPF
+2195 MAVPQGELPSLNPF
-2209 VSLPAKWLAYS
+2209 LSLPAKWATYA
-2220 AGQNPIDEHRGR
+2220 AGMNPIDEHRGR

-2247 AKKMIIHSLDKMGI
+2247 AKKMVIHSLDKMGV

-2274 QEFAVSSTA
+2274 SEFAVSSTA

-2319 NDVRAATREYSW
+2319 EDVRTATREYSW

-2337 KRTPQQTLRYAVLK
+2337 KRTPQQTLRFAVLK
-2351 QWNGQIYRPQI
+2351 QWNSQIYRPQI

-2391 KAAWSKTR
+2391 KSAWAKSR

>member
-15 VGPIQADGQVEAGN
+15 LGPIEPTAQAQAQ
-29 IDLNTRPVVKN
+29 
-40 ADGSISTVRSMSI
+40 
-53 GTDRGEVL
+53 
-61 IPTVSDDGK
+61 PT
-70 ILSEKD
+70 
-76 AIDLY
+76 
-81 RNTGKHLG
+81 
-89 IFSNPDQAT
+89 
-98 TYAQSLHNDQAKQYV
+98 
-113 APDPLSELEYV
+113 PDPLSELEYLS
-124 APIDATENP
+124 PIDARENP
-133 PLVAVDRTGAPLD
+133 PLSAVGRSGAPLD
-146 PSKAGFAPEGTDP
+146 PANAGFAPEGTDP

-165 WNEKTAPYKV
+165 WNEKSQPYKV

-198 LLDQET
+198 LIDQAT
-204 YSKLAPN
+204 FTKLSPN
-211 AAKIEETARRRR
+211 AAKIEESARRRR
-223 DLETTAGSSPE
+223 DLEAAAGSSAE
-234 GKALLY
+234 GKALLT
-240 GAGRGGAVTMGFLA
+240 GLGRGGAVTLGFLG
-254 GAAIPAAAGMTA
+254 GAALPAAAGMTA
-266 GPVALATGTAGGIVG
+266 GPAALVTGTAGGIVG

-292 YKTLAENDAEFS
+292 YKTLAENDSEFS
-304 SYLAASQARPGYN
+304 SYLSASEARPGYN

-374 KLADQALASGDE
+374 KLADQAFASGDE
-386 TPEGPTFQGTFQS
+386 TPEGPSFQSAFQS

-412 NKRYELGD
+412 NKRYEMGD
-420 IQGLI
+420 LQGLI
-425 AKKQAGESLSAM
+425 SRKQAGESLSPM
-437 DNEAVTTAL
+437 DEEAVSTAL
-446 RVAESVRGEYGPQAR
+446 RVTDAVRGEYGPEAR

-471 MGKPE
+471 LGKPE
-476 ALKTEVALGEGGVE
+476 AMKAEVGLGRGVE
-490 SRGSRVEGLPG
+490 GRGSRVESLPG
-501 QPPAATPADLGELIP
+501 QPSPATPTAPADLGELIP
-516 IEDAPSGAFT
+516 IEDVPSGAFT
-526 MDRNNAVPANTPDG
+526 MDRNNAVPANTPEG
-540 VIAMP
+540 TIVMP
-545 GRAALASPTNPAP
+545 GRAALPESPAPAPANPA
-558 TTPITPTIDDN
+558 TPSAITPAIDGN
-569 LSIPEVNQPQGAQL
+569 PSISQVNQPTGTDDLAEL
-583 PLSQYQA
+583 TP
-590 QILKNAV
+590 V
-597 GDIDPSQMTDQE
+597 GDAPTPPS
-609 IADLIIQKSTAPL
+609 
-622 GNRGDSA
+622 
-629 KDSFNF
+629 
-635 YGGVSGMLSLHSP
+635 
-648 GAPDIL
+648 
-654 EDPQFMVLQLGRRGE
+654 
-669 LNGDLIPAI
+669 
-678 RSAYSIKMDAPAP
+678 
-691 VIPSTPE
+691 PSVTSE
-698 TPSVSGM
+698 TPSISTI

-713 TPLDQ
+713 TPLDA

-731 ASGSTGVVQGNELAG
+731 ASDATGVVQGNELAG

-760 RLNGAL
+760 RNNGAL

-783 KSIPSQVVREAEGFN
+783 KSIPSQIVREAEGFSI
-798 TQDAMTLDAELNIR
+798 QDAMTLDAELNIR

-827 SPITLQGAEEGGLL
+827 SDTTLQGAEEGGLL

-850 ALGKSASDDLYA
+850 ALGKSASNDLYA
-862 LYQAGGIKEAPAVAI
+862 LYQAGGIKETHAVAI
-877 ATAAPGDAEIQR
+877 ATAAPGDAETQQA
-889 SGIAAALK
+889 GISVALK
-897 GMKADVLPGYLGW
+897 GMKADVIPGYLGY
-910 IRASKAQGTQGDL
+910 IKASKDLAAQGTQGDL

-936 IAKAAAAKVREINDQ
+936 IAKAAASRVREINEQ
-951 IAAVQSAAKRPE
+951 IAAVQSAAKRPA

-975 EGILKRVGELQAL
+975 EGILNRVAELQQL
-988 AGRYKSFYTDPEIMA
+988 AGRYKTFYTDPEIMA
-1003 ELSGVSTEQAAAEM
+1003 ELSGVSPEQAAAEM
-1017 TPATTPNIATNGEGN
+1017 APPPPPPATPNIATNGEGN
-1032 LFGES
+1032 LFAPS
-1037 SMPFNLTGEIAPEPT
+1037 DMPFGLTGEVTTTPT
-1052 PAELAEA
+1052 PAEIAEA
-1059 ERLRQE
+1059 ERQRLAQE
-1065 KAAADAAQGDMF
+1065 AADAAQGDMF

-1088 PQSGG
+1088 PQG
-1093 GGETTAAEAGPSIP
+1093 AAARSAPDSSIP
-1107 KEATVMASGPGWE
+1107 KEATVMSRGPGWE
-1120 MPEVLGA
+1120 MPEILGA
-1127 TDRVLPIE
+1127 TDRVLPVE
-1135 APELIRWFREATGMS
+1135 MPELIRWFREATGAS
-1150 PEVRRRMR
+1150 PEVRRRMK
-1158 SLGLFQGV
+1158 SLGLFYPV
-1166 GKGRIAIRADLFAN
+1166 GKGRIALRASLFSN
-1180 PRSIAMTLAHELGH
+1180 PQSVAMTLAHEIGH

-1214 SLLSYLK
+1214 TLLNYLK

-1227 ASPEPMLSGK
+1227 ASPEPELSGK
-1237 VPTAEERRTIA
+1237 VLTAEERRTIA

-1263 EKVIVEEPIY
+1263 ERVIVEEPIY
-1273 RTLGISSDDV
+1273 RTLGISADDV

-1302 AKQDATVKKAIVK
+1302 AKQDAATKKAIVK
-1315 AAMKGIVDDR
+1315 SAMKGIVDER
-1325 IKRFGKQEQI
+1325 IKRFGKQELV
-1335 GTQTVEKEVVTAGRN
+1335 GTQTVERDVVTAGRN

-1361 TAMRMEYRR
+1361 SAMRMEYRR

-1379 RDELIELSKWWKP
+1379 RDELIALSKWWKP
-1392 FDELYAPA
+1392 FDELGSPA

-1408 SAELYADAISVL
+1408 SVELYADAISVL

-1445 PEIKEAIAAI
+1445 PEIKEAIAGI

-1478 AKGSELVKK
+1478 AKASEMVKR

-1504 RAKDAY
+1504 RAKDSY

-1515 PAVELMHQKRRSG
+1515 PAIELMHQKRRSG

-1566 QAAGLTDDD
+1566 QSVGLTDDD

-1594 QVGKASEQESEIEV
+1594 QVAKASEQESEIEV
-1608 TGRTVI
+1608 TGRTVM

-1622 VIAQALLDQQQTDM
+1622 AIAQALLDQQRADM
-1636 SPEQWSALKLAA
+1636 SPEQWNALQQAA

-1659 SDAVDAGIISR
+1659 SEAVDAGIISR
-1670 EIFDTL
+1670 EIYETL
-1676 LVPNRDAYA
+1676 LVPNKDVYA
-1685 TFTPLKYADRYVPA
+1685 TFTPLKYADRYAPA
-1699 GIVKQVGTLDQIANP
+1699 GIVKQIGTLDQVANP

-1728 AQSNAAKATFF
+1728 AQSNKAKATFF
-1739 NWMKQNFS
+1739 NWMKENFS
-1747 GLIRDAE
+1747 GLIQDAE

-1777 RVDGKLRGVH
+1777 RVDGKLRGIH

-1797 SMSPSHQD
+1797 SMSPAHQD

-1855 LGQQAYQLALAMLQ
+1855 LGQTAYQLALAMLQ

-1876 ATTAGGVLGTAV
+1876 STTAGGVLGTAV

-1899 AAVASG
+1899 AAVAAG

-1916 MALGKMLAAI
+1916 MALGKLLAAI
-1926 PINIGSSPLVNRIS
+1926 PVNIGSSPLVNRIS

-1980 NMLPAEDQPAWA
+1980 NMLPAEDQPAWS
-1992 RKWFV
+1992 RRWFV

-2032 PAREAAAYVRNYMGV
+2032 PTREAAAYVRNYMGV

-2052 KGNGIST
+2052 KGNAIST

-2084 EKGRKSQADYLL
+2084 EKGRKSRGDYLL

-2116 FFGDDLAG
+2116 FFGEEMAG

-2140 PIGTTTTGDYGSKT
+2140 PVGTTTTGDYGSKT

-2169 GMVYYGITS
+2169 GMVYYGLTA
-2178 TLRQLKGEKTG
+2178 TLRSMKGEKTG
-2189 IGFGQI
+2189 LGLGQI
-2195 AAVPQGELPSLNPF
+2195 ASVPAGDLPSLNPF
-2209 VSLPAKWLAYS
+2209 ISLPAKWAAY
-2220 AGQNPIDEHRGR
+2220 ATGMNPIDEHRGR
-2232 SILTDDELKAGGWPA
+2232 AILTDDEMKAGGFPA
-2247 AKKMIIHSLDKMGI
+2247 IKKLVIHSLDKMGV

-2274 QEFAVSSTA
+2274 SEFAVSSTA

-2293 AGESERDRDEVA
+2293 AGETERDRDEVA

-2319 NDVRAATREYSW
+2319 EDVRAATREYSW

-2337 KRTPQQTLRYAVLK
+2337 RRTPQQTLRHAVLK
-2351 QWNGQIYRPQI
+2351 QWYNQIYRPQI
-2362 EAMRSAVEKGDV
+2362 EAMRSSVEKGDINS
-2374 AAGARAVRT
+2374 GARAVRT
-2383 INGITDGM
+2383 INGITEGM
-2391 KAAWSKTR
+2391 KPAWAKKR